1 MANNGKSYSVQKELD
16 KKYGVKSS
24 SGRAS
29 GNTSVQDALDQKY
42 NYENSSQRR
51 ASVQDWSRRYN
62 EAARAYGETGGT
74 LTDESWEFRNSV
86 NALIQDYGKIKG
98 YSGRMGLPNG
108 QDYIRALR
116 GMVDATGKNRQRAA
130 TASGL
135 IPEDANALAGQKQKY
150 ERMLFELQK
159 QRDTFLK
166 DNPQTVAS
174 GAFAETQEITPMG
187 NYGAIA
193 GQDAVGYGTQPTAQ
207 QKQLDALMQ
216 SIRETQGTIG
226 DINSQ
231 LNIYNRIDKFG
242 DNVTAKYAGGNSM
255 EAREAWRAG
264 KDAREQTF
272 REKEQALRQ
281 DSTPYAARGSGVSG
295 NAYAAALSNPQ
306 DSGFAARRDAYKTED
321 DRRIID
327 RLDEY
332 LTWFDGLSEEAQN
345 RVKTSDVTG
354 QAFARD
360 VELAKNPDPGNRN
373 KHWEQMTEDERN
385 AAFRIASTEGTE
397 AAAKYLDD
405 LQMTLDRRHTLAMEE
420 AERAKAEGT
429 PLAVDMLRGVATVP
443 ENLIG
448 APVSFIGNVIDK
460 AQGKGFNP
468 YSGAN
473 FFLNQS
479 GAVREASSQ
488 EVYRAIAGDGSN
500 KKLDFLGTLASNAY
514 QAGLST
520 LDSLAGMA
528 TMGKFYTIS
537 MGMGAASQR
546 MRELVES
553 GASDREIYVGAIG
566 SGILEALF
574 EKVSLDTFSDQWIK
588 ANPEKFIRK
597 ALIQAGVEGSEEVF
611 TEISNQILDAVNRG
625 VNSDHNV
632 RVRALMKEN
641 PGMSETEAEQQAASE
656 DAQEVFWAGFGGAL
670 SGGLSSFGGLAIE
683 GHRARQGGTE
693 ILSRGQAGEVLQ
705 NALELRPNDKTAQ
718 NLQSKMNDNTLGKK
732 GRDLSGLYR
741 VAQQNAADMTRADVE
756 AVREGLEKRLTEM
769 GVPNNGKA
777 TAEAIIKQITGE
789 KLSLTDRL
797 ALAKNRDAAATVRSE
812 ILSSAMEKTAANKWV
827 RDIKTFQLG
836 RLGNGKQAFGTAET
850 QTQKSARETMEK
862 ALNQVMGSNS
872 ALVSALYDEGQS
884 RSSFTTEAAEI
895 YRAGQ
900 DGRGLDGVSLSTIGA
915 KEAGIIYDMG
925 VRSAEGMGTYDYIEE
940 GQAYRKS
947 DNTPV
952 NVTGFA
958 SMGAEPTVSIGNG
971 ETVKAADVTFG
982 SFGES
987 RLYNTIARMGVDTET
1002 ANSMLK
1008 AAEEANINASTY
1020 AVALNNAYMQGLSG
1034 IGFGNI
1040 REDSEAMRLD
1050 ADTRKAAWSAGRAQ
1064 AERNDRAKQSVTDK
1078 GKHGRKAGG
1087 LTVEDSAKN
1096 VKLNRQQEAGMNAAR
1111 VLAGMGLN
1119 VSVFASTEA
1128 ERKGDIYNGIFRSSD
1143 GSIRVDLNAGKDGQ
1157 GVIGYALSHEF
1168 THFVEE
1174 LSAEKFRKFTD
1185 VLFDVLG
1192 KSDVDVN
1199 RLIEAKEGVLRNTE
1213 EYKDRSEKELRAIA
1227 YSEAVAEM
1235 MEPVLTDTDAISRIS
1250 QKIKQQ
1256 DRSLWG
1262 RIKDFIKG
1270 IVEKLKAAYRDMEPD
1285 SAIARLTRETVTNS
1299 EAVLDAFSEAA
1310 ADAVLNYNLQETA
1323 KENGL
1328 RYSDGT
1334 FTNRNGESVDYLK
1347 SARITDKETLD
1358 FLNDQETVT
1367 TYKTMQ
1373 LVDGKLYPPMAAV
1386 IQGSYEDAS
1395 ELGKWE
1401 MAVEHPELIKDVNG
1415 KAKFT
1420 LNKGKGQGSLAA
1432 AYNPYMHSSNLVLN
1446 DQFSGAYLRPNLVT
1460 VECKVPVSELTSGYK
1475 AQYAKDSVG
1484 WHSWHTG
1491 TVAGALRQQTGVE
1504 RQVLLSRYIMPVR
1517 ILSNAEV
1524 AGMYAEL
1531 LNGTGIAVPDNVV
1544 PPALL
1549 AELKKVGVTI
1559 KKSGKVQ
1566 DGQKNNAREGV
1577 QFMSRNSNDSEIV
1590 SIKQQIAEAKDE
1602 LTQMQSVANVAV
1614 QDLSKMTQKQRYDW
1628 AVNELKRT
1636 GYKVDR
1642 PNFGVIEF
1650 TPKQINTGMNYLR
1663 SAEDVA
1669 AFAVLPKVLKQGN
1682 IIFENKNH
1690 KGRQFATFTISAP
1703 VTINGTTGYMAVVV
1717 QETSSRHY
1725 HTHRIVLPDGSAF
1738 KFEMQ
1743 HSDPSGGFAQ
1753 NSTRLAT
1760 NTNAASK
1767 DSVTQPDAEVK
1778 GILKSS
1784 RDTSEMT
1791 YAEILAEQAALRAR
1805 QEQVKAKEN
1814 AAMNNPELL
1823 SAIDSYTEMFSELR
1837 NLLGKKHRGEAS
1849 DADIERISEI
1859 KNSREETLKKIAK
1872 IQDDLGLNG
1881 ITEEKAE
1888 LRSMEATLRKAADSA
1903 WAREGAQKENKAIEK
1918 SGLSAP
1924 EYFRRKALR
1933 AFKTTRN
1940 FNEAGYLLPDGKML
1954 DFSGGER
1961 NHRYRDHREIG
1972 EIYEATQGANALNR
1986 FLNDGNIRIMAESP
2000 GVDISANVEPTSE
2013 QYAAIRKFVMS
2024 HGTDKGQFFVDFS
2037 NSDGHNVGN
2046 YSYNRNVSPE
2056 RVLNDIKY
2064 FYENGE
2070 TRKQS
2075 EVAEFLYSSRTASDS
2090 EYLNLAQN
2098 PEENELELKDMVRD
2112 AAEKAGFVYR
2122 RNARQYHSPQND
2134 VGWQMF
2140 VYGIDNDQ
2148 PKAFGSYEFV
2158 ATDEGAI
2165 PIEEVMPKLR
2175 ELTEEFYGEP
2185 ISDDEINPPDIIT
2198 SAGIF
2203 DDMEFM
2209 EFLYENYLNDLADE
2223 NGGEYPAFI
2232 TADGLMVFARDD
2244 KRVKSLAAVEYDDN
2258 GNVIPLS
2265 QRFDTGKEDIR
2276 YSARNPQ
2283 AQVEAEN
2290 ERLKTELEYLKKLV
2304 QIQKRGNKDFTLD
2317 RNSLRKAARALMNAN
2332 TVNGNVAELAEILDR
2347 VYRYAGTEPEI
2358 TWEGFAEKAGE
2369 AADWLTENRAKERD
2383 PYAQQI
2389 LDAVAKRRVSL
2400 NAEQIGEIEYQYGS
2414 LSEFKKAIKGSI
2426 ILDQNANTSLDQLWQ
2441 ELSGE
2446 YPGTFEAGTTDADM
2460 PGAFA
2465 DIVDELQNSEST
2477 NEAERQYYADEE
2489 RNQLIRQV
2497 YDGYWDV
2504 DPVQS
2509 VSDKAKKEIDQLKA
2523 EHREAIRELKAEN
2536 RQLKSDAQS
2545 QVAAAVREYRQQNN
2559 AMTREMKK
2567 TYERQLKEVRKGY
2580 EKFRSQAESL
2590 SSESTM
2596 QYQNEFYNALMGTE
2610 NLGKAK
2616 IPELRKKFRELAV
2629 ENSGKDM
2636 DARKARQTEYTR
2648 LLDEFQT
2655 SRDIGKLRTTIQ
2667 EQRDRAKAKV
2677 EAARVTEQRGKLYRA
2692 VNEINR
2698 RLLNPTKTLY
2708 VPDSLAP
2715 AVTKFMQGL
2724 TEAMESPKN
2733 SWNVQ
2738 GALETLQGQYQKLT
2752 QMNEGVFTQEY
2763 NQGILDLLD
2772 NAINAVGGTDFNKL
2786 SASQIEDVYSAVRS
2800 VLTAIRNENKMFAAN
2815 LNKTYAEAAEAVRRE
2830 EEALPNRKPTTG
2842 AVQDKAEKFG
2852 WNQLK
2857 PVYAMMRLGSDTLL
2871 KQYNNLRA
2879 GEDKW
2884 QRVIAAARAYGLGIM
2899 AKYHYDQWNDSL
2911 MKLDTETGTVELSL
2925 EERMSLYAYARREQA
2940 FEHLTKGGFVL
2951 SDKNTRTVKNRFGIK
2966 TEQKV
2971 QDYNAYVLT
2980 AEQVAGIRGAENILQ
2995 LTEEQRQFADA
3006 MQDYLSTV
3014 CAELNNE
3021 ISRALYG
3028 VSVAKEKYYWPIKSS
3043 GVFSEMIRNQMQN
3056 PSNRQKNAG
3065 HMKATVRG
3073 ANNAIELMGF
3083 METWATHVNN
3093 TAMYNA
3099 FTLPMEDFMRV
3110 WNWRDTR
3117 GLGNRSMRQLILQKH
3132 GQAGVDYI
3140 DTFIKDLNKGVRGD
3154 PRESLL
3160 NSMLG
3165 KFKKGAVFGSLSVA
3179 IQQPS
3184 AVGRALKYIDP
3195 KYFLGARVE
3204 GVDGINATWEVMQ
3217 QYAPVVGI
3225 KDIGRFDMDMG
3236 RATIDIL
3243 SGKKETGVMAA
3254 IDKIGGFLPEYMD
3267 KVTWVA
3273 MWEACKRQVKAQD
3286 PSLRGEALL
3295 TKAGAL
3301 FTKTIT
3307 ETQVYDS
3314 VFSRSGLMRSPSVAA
3329 KAVTAFMAEP
3339 TTTANMVYQAIQDFR
3354 HGDRTGAARSLA
3366 SVGTAIVLNSLL
3378 ASLVYASRDDDEEKT
3393 WLEKYLKSF
3402 TAELI
3407 DGVNPLGYIPV
3418 VKDIFSVFQGYDV
3431 IRSDMS
3437 QWADLAKTLQKFTKA
3452 WKSYGE
3458 ADEDDREARKEALKK
3473 AGIASTNLLASILN
3487 LGGIP
3492 LRNLLREI
3500 QGGVNIVKDIQRGLP
3515 SDSQTKGYAIWEALN
3530 EYMPQ
3535 IMRRDDGKSKQV
3547 YKAVTS
3553 GSAAWVNRLKST
3565 YKDDDTFN
3573 RAAVTA
3579 LVNNDARIRE
3589 AARAAVSGNSA
3600 ERDRLA
3606 KEIVKEGRFTE
3617 EQVEAAI
3624 EKRIGQLP
3632 GANYDDM
3639 LDALRNGGD
3648 VKAAQ
3653 AELAKYGYTQTQM
3666 ESKVKSAAKEWYQGG
3681 VISAID
3687 ARKMLRDYGG
3697 MLTRDA
3703 QATVQKWTAMLS
3715 TGTDFDEIQDEYLT
3729 GNLSRSRA
3737 VEMYVKFGGHS
3748 QADAEATVKKWDCEK
3763 ELGVKYDDLKDAYL
3777 GGDISAD
3784 KVLSA
3789 MMKYGGVKENSARA
3803 TVEAYK
3809 WIRQH
3814 PKTELDVGQVK
3825 TYTKAIDTLGYSV
3838 EDAGISESVYLTF
3851 LEKASTCTGE
3861 DRNGDGRTDSGS
3873 VQNQVVQVIDALPIS
3888 GAQKD
3893 ALYFAKGYARRNLR
3907 KAPWH

>member
-1 MANNGKSYSVQKELD
+1 MAKKSLQETYSRVMEKTPAQA
-16 KKYGVKSS
+16 Y
-24 SGRAS
+24 RATQDDPS
-29 GNTSVQDALDQKY
+29 VNTGDSAVRMYQAVMGAPETY
-42 NYENSSQRR
+42 
-51 ASVQDWSRRYN
+51 
-62 EAARAYGETGGT
+62 RAYGNRGQSQGNSAYQKYQSIMNGAGGNRT
-74 LTDESWEFRNSV
+74 QKITDWTNRYSRLASGLKNGYTQELVDEADSLAKAYNGASGVAYAARRDERD
-86 NALIQDYGKIKG
+86 ALEKIYKSLLEIGTDGKKQLA
-98 YSGRMGLPNG
+98 RE
-108 QDYIRALR
+108 R
-116 GMVDATGKNRQRAA
+116 

-135 IPEDANALAGQKQKY
+135 LPEDANALAGQKQKY

-166 DNPQTVAS
+166 DNPQTVAPGS
-174 GAFAETQEITPMG
+174 FAETQEITPMG

-193 GQDAVGYGTQPTAQ
+193 GQDTVGYGTQPTAQ

-242 DNVTAKYAGGNSM
+242 DDVTAKYAGGNSM
-255 EAREAWRAG
+255 EAREAWRTG
-264 KDAREQTF
+264 KDGREQTF
-272 REKEQALRQ
+272 REKEQALRK
-281 DSTPYAARGSGVSG
+281 DSTPYAARESGVSG

-306 DSGFAARRDAYKTED
+306 SADFTERLNDYKSEKN
-321 DRRIID
+321 RQIID

-332 LTWFDGLSEEAQN
+332 LTWFDGLSEESQ
-345 RVKTSDVTG
+345 RRIRSSDVNG
-354 QAFARD
+354 QNPYRD
-360 VELAKNPDPGNRN
+360 SEIIQNDPGNQN
-373 KHWEQMTEDERN
+373 KHWGQMTEYERN
-385 AAFRIASTEGTE
+385 AVFQIANTEGTD
-397 AAAKYLDD
+397 AAVKYLED
-405 LQMTLDRRHTLAMEE
+405 LQMTLDRRQTLDMEQNE
-420 AERAKAEGT
+420 KDRAEKT
-429 PLAVDMLRGVATVP
+429 PLIGDMLRGAATVGA
-443 ENLIG
+443 NLVG
-448 APVSFIGNVIDK
+448 APISFIGNARDAIN
-460 AQGKGFNP
+460 GKGVNP
-468 YSGAN
+468 YSNAN
-473 FFLNQS
+473 FLLNQS
-479 GAVREASSQ
+479 RAVREASSQ

-500 KKLDFLGTLASNAY
+500 KKLDFLGNLASNAY

-574 EKVSLDTFSDQWIK
+574 EKVSLDTFADQWIK

-683 GHRARQGGTE
+683 GHKARQGGTE
-693 ILSRGQAGEVLQ
+693 ILNRGQAGEVLQ

-718 NLQSKMNDNTLGKK
+718 NLQAKLSDNTLGQK

-741 VAQQNAADMTRADVE
+741 VAQQNAADMTHADVE
-756 AVREGLEKRLTEM
+756 AVRAGLEKRFTEM

-812 ILSSAMEKTAANKWV
+812 IISAAIEETAENKWV

-836 RLGNGKQAFGTAET
+836 RLGHGKQAFGTAET

-872 ALVSALYDEGQS
+872 AIVSAMYDEGQS
-884 RSSFTTEAAEI
+884 RSDFTTEAAEI

-915 KEAGIIYDMG
+915 SDAVKIYNMG
-925 VRSAEGMGTYDYIEE
+925 VRSAEGVGTYDYIEE

-947 DNTPV
+947 DSTPV

-958 SMGAEPTVSIGNG
+958 SMGADPTVSIGNG
-971 ETVKAADVTFG
+971 ETVKASDITFG

-987 RLYNTIARMGVDTET
+987 RLYNTIAKMGVDTQT
-1002 ANSMLK
+1002 ANDMLK
-1008 AAEEANINASTY
+1008 AAESANINASTY
-1020 AVALNNAYMQGLSG
+1020 SVALNNAYMQGLSG
-1034 IGFGNI
+1034 IAFGNI
-1040 REDSEAMRLD
+1040 RENSEAMRLD
-1050 ADTRKAAWSAGRAQ
+1050 GDTRKAAWSAGRAQ

-1078 GKHGRKAGG
+1078 GKHGRKATG
-1087 LTVEDSAKN
+1087 LTVEGSAKN

-1128 ERKGDIYNGIFRSSD
+1128 ERKDGAYNGIFRSSD
-1143 GSIRVDLNAGKDGQ
+1143 GSIRVDLNAGNDGQ
-1157 GVIGYALSHEF
+1157 GVMGYALSHEF

-1185 VLFDVLG
+1185 ILFDVLG
-1192 KSDVDVN
+1192 KNDVDVN
-1199 RLIEAKEGVLRNTE
+1199 RLIEAKEAVLRNTE
-1213 EYKDRSEKELRAIA
+1213 EYKGRSEKELRAIA
-1227 YSEAVAEM
+1227 YSEVVAEM

-1256 DRSLWG
+1256 DKGLWG
-1262 RIKDFIKG
+1262 KIKDFIKG

-1310 ADAVLNYNLQETA
+1310 ADAVLNYNLQ
-1323 KENGL
+1323 
-1328 RYSDGT
+1328 
-1334 FTNRNGESVDYLK
+1334 
-1347 SARITDKETLD
+1347 
-1358 FLNDQETVT
+1358 
-1367 TYKTMQ
+1367 
-1373 LVDGKLYPPMAAV
+1373 
-1386 IQGSYEDAS
+1386 
-1395 ELGKWE
+1395 
-1401 MAVEHPELIKDVNG
+1401 
-1415 KAKFT
+1415 
-1420 LNKGKGQGSLAA
+1420 
-1432 AYNPYMHSSNLVLN
+1432 
-1446 DQFSGAYLRPNLVT
+1446 
-1460 VECKVPVSELTSGYK
+1460 
-1475 AQYAKDSVG
+1475 
-1484 WHSWHTG
+1484 
-1491 TVAGALRQQTGVE
+1491 
-1504 RQVLLSRYIMPVR
+1504 
-1517 ILSNAEV
+1517 
-1524 AGMYAEL
+1524 
-1531 LNGTGIAVPDNVV
+1531 
-1544 PPALL
+1544 
-1549 AELKKVGVTI
+1549 
-1559 KKSGKVQ
+1559 
-1566 DGQKNNAREGV
+1566 DGQKNNAREGGLYSLREQTQQELTTQYQADV
-1577 QFMSRNSNDSEIV
+1577 DSILNMQDTTQRQLLV
-1590 SIKQQIAEAKDE
+1590 GYTPSIYQELGMPSLPLTIGSGHVYSTAKTEAQARQDGNYKRGVHYHGLGDAAVKNIYNAIQDPVMIIAAKDVSKSASPMRSTHSVVAIVDIGTAGKSLLVPIE
-1602 LTQMQSVANVAV
+1602 ITAERTVNGVQM
-1614 QDLSKMTQKQRYDW
+1614 D
-1628 AVNELKRT
+1628 VN
-1636 GYKVDR
+1636 
-1642 PNFGVIEF
+1642 
-1650 TPKQINTGMNYLR
+1650 
-1663 SAEDVA
+1663 
-1669 AFAVLPKVLKQGN
+1669 
-1682 IIFENKNH
+1682 
-1690 KGRQFATFTISAP
+1690 TIS
-1703 VTINGTTGYMAVVV
+1703 
-1717 QETSSRHY
+1717 
-1725 HTHRIVLPDGSAF
+1725 
-1738 KFEMQ
+1738 
-1743 HSDPSGGFAQ
+1743 
-1753 NSTRLAT
+1753 
-1760 NTNAASK
+1760 
-1767 DSVTQPDAEVK
+1767 SV
-1778 GILKSS
+1778 
-1784 RDTSEMT
+1784 
-1791 YAEILAEQAALRAR
+1791 
-1805 QEQVKAKEN
+1805 
-1814 AAMNNPELL
+1814 
-1823 SAIDSYTEMFSELR
+1823 
-1837 NLLGKKHRGEAS
+1837 
-1849 DADIERISEI
+1849 
-1859 KNSREETLKKIAK
+1859 
-1872 IQDDLGLNG
+1872 
-1881 ITEEKAE
+1881 
-1888 LRSMEATLRKAADSA
+1888 
-1903 WAREGAQKENKAIEK
+1903 
-1918 SGLSAP
+1918 
-1924 EYFRRKALR
+1924 
-1933 AFKTTRN
+1933 
-1940 FNEAGYLLPDGKML
+1940 
-1954 DFSGGER
+1954 
-1961 NHRYRDHREIG
+1961 
-1972 EIYEATQGANALNR
+1972 YE
-1986 FLNDGNIRIMAESP
+1986 
-2000 GVDISANVEPTSE
+2000 
-2013 QYAAIRKFVMS
+2013 
-2024 HGTDKGQFFVDFS
+2024 
-2037 NSDGHNVGN
+2037 
-2046 YSYNRNVSPE
+2046 RNVSNLVKEAIALENSGDVGVYYAKKEALTLPAAGVRFPVRLQQSIASNSIIHRFSE
-2056 RVLNDIKY
+2056 KVNMKISENTQSQQFKRWFGDWQNDPAKASKVVNADGTPKVMYHGTNAEFTVFDRSKGKKKIHLNVLGDGNYFTASEQGAARYGENVVPAYLNIKNPY
-2064 FYENGE
+2064 VKADGFNTVADQIASEFGIARDSFTGKDVSSILRQRGYDGVVMYDGNGE
-2070 TRKQS
+2070 IVIANAFDSTQIKSATDNVGTFDGSNPDIR
-2075 EVAEFLYSSRTASDS
+2075 YSSRTSSDS

-2165 PIEEVMPKLR
+2165 HIEDVMPKLR

-2203 DDMEFM
+2203 DDMDFM

-2290 ERLKTELEYLKKLV
+2290 ERLKSDVKR
-2304 QIQKRGNKDFTLD
+2304 QI
-2317 RNSLRKAARALMNAN
+2317 
-2332 TVNGNVAELAEILDR
+2332 AE
-2347 VYRYAGTEPEI
+2347 
-2358 TWEGFAEKAGE
+2358 
-2369 AADWLTENRAKERD
+2369 
-2383 PYAQQI
+2383 
-2389 LDAVAKRRVSL
+2389 
-2400 NAEQIGEIEYQYGS
+2400 
-2414 LSEFKKAIKGSI
+2414 
-2426 ILDQNANTSLDQLWQ
+2426 
-2441 ELSGE
+2441 
-2446 YPGTFEAGTTDADM
+2446 
-2460 PGAFA
+2460 
-2465 DIVDELQNSEST
+2465 
-2477 NEAERQYYADEE
+2477 
-2489 RNQLIRQV
+2489 
-2497 YDGYWDV
+2497 
-2504 DPVQS
+2504 
-2509 VSDKAKKEIDQLKA
+2509 
-2523 EHREAIRELKAEN
+2523 
-2536 RQLKSDAQS
+2536 
-2545 QVAAAVREYRQQNN
+2545 AVREYRRQQDVQSK
-2559 AMTREMKK
+2559 AYRQM
-2567 TYERQLKEVRKGY
+2567 YERQLEEVKKSYQKQIFTMEAEYSADLAQIQDAFFQTVEAY
-2580 EKFRSQAESL
+2580 EKGQFRNEHLEKALKQAMEAQRTQAKA
-2590 SSESTM
+2590 SEADNATWEK
-2596 QYQNEFYNALMGTE
+2596 EF
-2610 NLGKAK
+2610 K
-2616 IPELRKKFRELAV
+2616 
-2629 ENSGKDM
+2629 
-2636 DARKARQTEYTR
+2636 R
-2648 LLDEFQT
+2648 LLKAYDTSGRNAQRLKQT
-2655 SRDIGKLRTTIQ
+2655 V
-2667 EQRDRAKAKV
+2667 EAQRARAKAKV

-2692 VNEINR
+2692 GNEINR

-2724 TEAMESPKN
+2724 TEAMESPQN
-2733 SWNVQ
+2733 RWNVQ

-2815 LNKTYAEAAEAVRRE
+2815 LNKTYAEAAAAVRRE
-2830 EEALPNRKPTTG
+2830 ESGLPNRKPTTG

-2884 QRVIAAARAYGLGIM
+2884 QRVIAAARAYGLGTM
-2899 AKYHYDQWNDSL
+2899 AKYNYDQWDDSL
-2911 MKLDTETGTVELSL
+2911 MKLETETGTVELSL
-2925 EERMSLYAYARREQA
+2925 QERMSLYAYARREQA

-2951 SDKNTRTVKNRFGIK
+2951 SDKNTRTVKNRFGIE

-2980 AEQVAGIRGAENILQ
+2980 ADQVAGIRGAENILK
-2995 LTEEQRQFADA
+2995 LTEAQRQFADA

-3028 VSVAKEKYYWPIKSS
+3028 VSIAKEKYYWPIRSS

-3110 WNWRDTR
+3110 WNWKDTS
-3117 GLGNRSMRQLILQKH
+3117 GIGNRSMRQLILQKH

-3165 KFKKGAVFGSLSVA
+3165 KFKKGAVSASLSVA

-3236 RATIDIL
+3236 RSTIDIL
-3243 SGKKETGVMAA
+3243 SGKNETGVMAT
-3254 IDKIGGFLPEYMD
+3254 IDKLSGFLPEYMD

-3273 MWEACKRQVKAQD
+3273 MWEACKRQVKAQN
-3286 PSLRGEALL
+3286 PSLRGDALL
-3295 TKAGAL
+3295 TKAGEL
-3301 FTKTIT
+3301 FTKTVT

-3458 ADEDDREARKEALKK
+3458 ADEDDREARKEALKN

-3515 SDSQTKGYAIWEALN
+3515 SDSRTKGYAIWEALN
-3530 EYMPQ
+3530 EYMPT
-3535 IMRRDDGKSKQV
+3535 IMRSDDGKSKQV

-3565 YKDDDTFN
+3565 YKDEDTFN
-3573 RAAVTA
+3573 RAVVTA
-3579 LVNNDARIRE
+3579 LVNNDSRIRE

-3600 ERDRLA
+3600 ERDRLE
-3606 KEIVKEGRFTE
+3606 KEIVKEGHFTE
-3617 EQVEAAI
+3617 EQVEAAV

-3632 GANYDDM
+3632 GASYDDM

-3653 AELAKYGYTQTQM
+3653 ANLAKYGYTQTQM
-3666 ESKVKSAAKEWYQGG
+3666 ENKVKSAAKEWYQGG

-3703 QATVQKWTAMLS
+3703 QATVQKWTALLS

-3737 VEMYVKFGGHS
+3737 VEMYVKFGGATQS
-3748 QADAEATVKKWDCEK
+3748 DAEAAVKKWDCEK

-3784 KVLSA
+3784 RVLSA
-3789 MMKYGGVKENSARA
+3789 MMKYGGVKEDSARA

-3851 LEKASTCTGE
+3851 LEKASACTGE

-3893 ALYFAKGYARRNLR
+3893 ALYFAKGYAKQNLH
-3907 KAPWH
+3907 KTPWH

>member
-1 MANNGKSYSVQKELD
+1 MAKKSLQETYSRVMEKTPAQAYRATQD
-16 KKYGVKSS
+16 SQGV
-24 SGRAS
+24 
-29 GNTSVQDALDQKY
+29 NTNDSAVRMYQAVMGAPETY
-42 NYENSSQRR
+42 
-51 ASVQDWSRRYN
+51 
-62 EAARAYGETGGT
+62 RAYGNRGQSQGNSAYQKYQSIMNGAGGNRTQKITDWTNRYNKLAKGLETGYTQELVDEADSLAKAYNGASGVAYAARRDERDALEKIYKSLLEIGT
-74 LTDESWEFRNSV
+74 D
-86 NALIQDYGKIKG
+86 GKKQLA
-98 YSGRMGLPNG
+98 R
-108 QDYIRALR
+108 DR
-116 GMVDATGKNRQRAA
+116 

-135 IPEDANALAGQKQKY
+135 LPEDASALAGQKQKY

-159 QRDTFLK
+159 QMKENRGAESVQAEIEGVERSKATEDREKEIRSLK
-166 DNPQTVAS
+166 
-174 GAFAETQEITPMG
+174 
-187 NYGAIA
+187 
-193 GQDAVGYGTQPTAQ
+193 GT
-207 QKQLDALMQ
+207 L
-216 SIRETQGTIG
+216 G

-242 DNVTAKYAGGNSM
+242 DDVTAKYAGGNSM
-255 EAREAWRAG
+255 EAREAWRGNREATQNAIARQQEEAAG
-264 KDAREQTF
+264 MFDKLNETDEYLDA
-272 REKEQALRQ
+272 K
-281 DSTPYAARGSGVSG
+281 YAAD
-295 NAYAAALSNPQ
+295 NAA
-306 DSGFAARRDAYKTED
+306 DGARVLDK
-321 DRRIID
+321 
-327 RLDEY
+327 LDEY

-345 RVKTSDVTG
+345 RVKTSDLKG

-373 KHWEQMTEDERN
+373 RHWEQMTEDERN

-473 FFLNQS
+473 FMLNQS

-488 EVYRAIAGDGSN
+488 EVYNAVAGDGSSKTMN
-500 KKLDFLGTLASNAY
+500 ALGELASNAY

-574 EKVSLDTFSDQWIK
+574 EKVSLDTFADQWIK

-683 GHRARQGGTE
+683 GHKARQGGTE
-693 ILSRGQAGEVLQ
+693 ILNRGQAGEVLQ
-705 NALELRPNDKTAQ
+705 NALELRPNDKAAQ
-718 NLQSKMNDNTLGKK
+718 NLQSKLSDNTLGKK

-741 VAQQNAADMTRADVE
+741 VAQQNAADMTHADVE
-756 AVREGLEKRLTEM
+756 SVRAGIENRLTEM

-777 TAEAIIKQITGE
+777 TAEAIIKQLTGK
-789 KLSLTDRL
+789 KLSMTDRL
-797 ALAKNRDAAATVRSE
+797 ALAKNRDAVATVRNE
-812 ILSSAMEKTAANKWV
+812 IISAAAYPTAANKWV
-827 RDIKTFQLG
+827 RDIKTFQIG
-836 RLGNGKQAFGTAET
+836 RLGNGAQMFGTAET

-872 ALVSALYDEGQS
+872 AIVSAMYDEGQS
-884 RSSFTTEAAEI
+884 RSDFTTEAAEI

-915 KEAGIIYDMG
+915 EDAVKIYDMG
-925 VRSAEGMGTYDYIEE
+925 VRSAEGVGTYDYIEE

-947 DNTPV
+947 DSTPV

-958 SMGAEPTVSIGNG
+958 GMGANPTVSIGNG
-971 ETVKAADVTFG
+971 ETVKASDITFG

-987 RLYNTIARMGVDTET
+987 RLYNTIAKMGVDTQT
-1002 ANSMLK
+1002 ANDMLK
-1008 AAEEANINASTY
+1008 AAENANINASTY
-1020 AVALNNAYMQGLSG
+1020 SVALNNAYMQGLSG
-1034 IGFGNI
+1034 IAFGNI
-1040 REDSEAMRLD
+1040 RENSEAMRLD

-1078 GKHGRKAGG
+1078 GKHGRKVGG

-1128 ERKGDIYNGIFRSSD
+1128 ERKDDIYNGIFRSAD

-1157 GVIGYALSHEF
+1157 GVMGYALSHEF

-1192 KSDVDVN
+1192 KNDVDVS
-1199 RLIEAKEGVLRNTE
+1199 RLIEAKEAVLRNTE
-1213 EYKDRSEKELRAIA
+1213 EYKGRSEKELRAIA

-1256 DRSLWG
+1256 DMSLWG
-1262 RIKDFIKG
+1262 KIKDFIKG

-1299 EAVLDAFSEAA
+1299 EAILDAFSEAA

-1328 RYSDGT
+1328 RYSDET

-1358 FLNDQETVT
+1358 FLNDQKTVT

-1531 LNGTGIAVPDNVV
+1531 LNGTDIAVPDNVV

-1549 AELKKVGVTI
+1549 AELKKAGVTI
-1559 KKSGKVQ
+1559 KESGKVQ
-1566 DGQKNNAREGV
+1566 EEGQKNNAREGV
-1577 QFMSRNSNDSEIV
+1577 AGNGVRYSSRKLSEQIDEIANQTFNTNDHVNYGSTPKTLSKILSLPILPMLGTYTHAYSIALSKQQAQAEGRRTSGLHFHELGWDTVKSLPDLLNHPAAIIKSTVDSNDSRFVVVTNEMDKMGRPI
-1590 SIKQQIAEAKDE
+1590 IAAISPKGTGKYYGLDLMDTALLSSYGRNNFQNYLTTAKNEDRI
-1602 LTQMQSVANVAV
+1602 LWIN
-1614 QDLSKMTQKQRYDW
+1614 KNNRQKQ
-1628 AVNELKRT
+1628 A
-1636 GYKVDR
+1636 
-1642 PNFGVIEF
+1642 
-1650 TPKQINTGMNYLR
+1650 
-1663 SAEDVA
+1663 
-1669 AFAVLPKVLKQGN
+1669 
-1682 IIFENKNH
+1682 
-1690 KGRQFATFTISAP
+1690 
-1703 VTINGTTGYMAVVV
+1703 
-1717 QETSSRHY
+1717 
-1725 HTHRIVLPDGSAF
+1725 
-1738 KFEMQ
+1738 
-1743 HSDPSGGFAQ
+1743 
-1753 NSTRLAT
+1753 
-1760 NTNAASK
+1760 
-1767 DSVTQPDAEVK
+1767 
-1778 GILKSS
+1778 
-1784 RDTSEMT
+1784 
-1791 YAEILAEQAALRAR
+1791 
-1805 QEQVKAKEN
+1805 
-1814 AAMNNPELL
+1814 
-1823 SAIDSYTEMFSELR
+1823 
-1837 NLLGKKHRGEAS
+1837 
-1849 DADIERISEI
+1849 
-1859 KNSREETLKKIAK
+1859 
-1872 IQDDLGLNG
+1872 
-1881 ITEEKAE
+1881 
-1888 LRSMEATLRKAADSA
+1888 
-1903 WAREGAQKENKAIEK
+1903 
-1918 SGLSAP
+1918 
-1924 EYFRRKALR
+1924 
-1933 AFKTTRN
+1933 
-1940 FNEAGYLLPDGKML
+1940 
-1954 DFSGGER
+1954 
-1961 NHRYRDHREIG
+1961 
-1972 EIYEATQGANALNR
+1972 
-1986 FLNDGNIRIMAESP
+1986 SP
-2000 GVDISANVEPTSE
+2000 GV
-2013 QYAAIRKFVMS
+2013 Q
-2024 HGTDKGQFFVDFS
+2024 FS
-2037 NSDGHNVGN
+2037 NALLSSDYNNNLAQFKKIVKGEFAGTIFQNTFDADGN
-2046 YSYNRNVSPE
+2046 R
-2056 RVLNDIKY
+2056 L
-2064 FYENGE
+2064 F
-2070 TRKQS
+2070 
-2075 EVAEFLYSSRTASDS
+2075 SSRTASDS

-2098 PEENELELKDMVRD
+2098 PEENREALSRMVEQAAKEAGYTEVVYHGTNADFTVFDKKTIGKNFGAVSDLGFYFTPYYEDARGYSTDWGKQGARVMKGVLKFQNPLVIEDTGWGSAIEQTDNRHGDLLRWAREGKHDGIIVRSMD
-2112 AAEKAGFVYR
+2112 
-2122 RNARQYHSPQND
+2122 
-2134 VGWQMF
+2134 
-2140 VYGIDNDQ
+2140 
-2148 PKAFGSYEFV
+2148 
-2158 ATDEGAI
+2158 
-2165 PIEEVMPKLR
+2165 
-2175 ELTEEFYGEP
+2175 EEFL
-2185 ISDDEINPPDIIT
+2185 DDNGNHDTVYI
-2198 SAGIF
+2198 AF
-2203 DDMEFM
+2203 DSNQF
-2209 EFLYENYLNDLADE
+2209 
-2223 NGGEYPAFI
+2223 
-2232 TADGLMVFARDD
+2232 
-2244 KRVKSLAAVEYDDN
+2244 KSLDPVTYDDN

-2265 QRFDTGKEDIR
+2265 QRFNMGKEDIR

-2317 RNSLRKAARALMNAN
+2317 RNSLREAARTLMNAN
-2332 TVNGNVAELAEILDR
+2332 NVKGNVAELAEILDR

-2358 TWEGFAEKAGE
+2358 TWESFAEKAGE
-2369 AADWLTENRAKERD
+2369 AADWLTENRVKERD
-2383 PYAQQI
+2383 PYAQQV

-2400 NAEQIGEIEYQYGS
+2400 NAEQIGEIEYRYGS
-2414 LSEFKKAIKGSI
+2414 LSEFKKAIRGSI

-2446 YPGTFEAGTTDADM
+2446 YPGTFDAGTTDADM

-2465 DIVDELQNSEST
+2465 DIVDELRNSESA

-2536 RQLKSDAQS
+2536 RQLKSNAQS

-2567 TYERQLKEVRKGY
+2567 TYERQLKEVQKGY

-2590 SSESTM
+2590 SSESTLR
-2596 QYQNEFYNALMGTE
+2596 YQNEFYNALMGTE

-2616 IPELRKKFRELAV
+2616 VPELRKKFRELAV

-2636 DARKARQTEYTR
+2636 DARKARQAEYTR
-2648 LLDEFQT
+2648 LLDEFLT

-2677 EAARVTEQRGKLYRA
+2677 EAARVTEERGKLYRA
-2692 VNEINR
+2692 VNEVNR

-2786 SASQIEDVYSAVRS
+2786 SESQIEDVYSAVRS

-2830 EEALPNRKPTTG
+2830 ESALPNRKPTTG
-2842 AVQDKAEKFG
+2842 SVQDKAEKFG

-2884 QRVIAAARAYGLGIM
+2884 ERTIAAARAYGLGIM
-2899 AKYHYDQWNDSL
+2899 AKYNYDQWNDNL

-2951 SDKNTRTVKNRFGIK
+2951 SDKNTRTVKNRFGIE

-2980 AEQVAGIRGAENILQ
+2980 ADQVAGIRGAENILQ

-3028 VSVAKEKYYWPIKSS
+3028 VSIAKEKYYWPIKSS

-3110 WNWRDTR
+3110 WNWRDTS

-3165 KFKKGAVFGSLSVA
+3165 KFKKGAVSASLSVA

-3195 KYFLGARVE
+3195 KYFLGTKVE

-3236 RATIDIL
+3236 RSTIDIL
-3243 SGKKETGVMAA
+3243 SGKNEAGVMAA
-3254 IDKIGGFLPEYMD
+3254 IDKLSGFLPEYMD

-3273 MWEACKRQVKAQD
+3273 MWEACKRQVKAQN

-3295 TKAGAL
+3295 TKAGEL

-3354 HGDRTGAARSLA
+3354 HGDRTGAARTLA

-3402 TAELI
+3402 TAEMI

-3515 SDSQTKGYAIWEALN
+3515 SDSRTKGYAIWEALN
-3530 EYMPQ
+3530 AYMPQ
-3535 IMRRDDGKSKQV
+3535 IMRSDDGKSKQV

-3565 YKDDDTFN
+3565 YKNEDTFN
-3573 RAAVTA
+3573 RAVVTA
-3579 LVNNDARIRE
+3579 LVNNDSRIRE
-3589 AARAAVSGNSA
+3589 AARAAVFGNSA

-3606 KEIVKEGRFTE
+3606 KEIVKEGHFTE
-3617 EQVEAAI
+3617 KQVEDAI
-3624 EKRIGQLP
+3624 EKRIEQLP
-3632 GANYDDM
+3632 GASYDDM

-3653 AELAKYGYTQTQM
+3653 ANLAKYGYTQTQM
-3666 ESKVKSAAKEWYQGG
+3666 ENKVKSAAKEWYQGG

-3703 QATVQKWTAMLS
+3703 QATVQKWTALLS

-3737 VEMYVKFGGHS
+3737 VEMYVKFGGAT

-3784 KVLSA
+3784 RVLSA

-3803 TVEAYK
+3803 TVDAYK

-3851 LEKASTCTGE
+3851 LEKASACTGE

-3873 VQNQVVQVIDALPIS
+3873 VRNQVVQVIDALPIS
-3888 GAQKD
+3888 GTQKD
-3893 ALYFAKGYARRNLR
+3893 ALYFAKGYAKRDLH

>member
-193 GQDAVGYGTQPTAQ
+193 GQDTVGYGTQPTAQ

-226 DINSQ
+226 DINSR

-242 DNVTAKYAGGNSM
+242 DDVTAKYAGGNSM
-255 EAREAWRAG
+255 EAREAWRGNREATQDTIARQQEEAAG
-264 KDAREQTF
+264 MFDKLNETDEYLDA
-272 REKEQALRQ
+272 K
-281 DSTPYAARGSGVSG
+281 YAAD
-295 NAYAAALSNPQ
+295 NAA
-306 DSGFAARRDAYKTED
+306 DGARVLDK
-321 DRRIID
+321 
-327 RLDEY
+327 LDEY
-332 LTWFDGLSEEAQN
+332 LTWFDGLSEESQ
-345 RVKTSDVTG
+345 RRIKSSDVNG
-354 QAFARD
+354 QNPYRD
-360 VELAKNPDPGNRN
+360 SEIIQNDPGYQN
-373 KHWEQMTEDERN
+373 KHWGQMTEDERN
-385 AAFRIASTEGTE
+385 AVFQIANTEGTE

-405 LQMTLDRRHTLAMEE
+405 LQMTLDRRQTLAMEQNE
-420 AERAKAEGT
+420 KDRAEKT
-429 PLAVDMLRGVATVP
+429 PLIGDMLRGVATVP
-443 ENLIG
+443 GNLIG

-460 AQGKGFNP
+460 TQGKSFNP
-468 YSGAN
+468 YSNAN
-473 FFLNQS
+473 FLLNQS

-488 EVYRAIAGDGSN
+488 EVYKAVAGDGSSKIMN
-500 KKLDFLGTLASNAY
+500 ALGELASNAY

-528 TMGKFYTIS
+528 TMGKFYTVS

-574 EKVSLDTFSDQWIK
+574 EKVSLDTFADQWIK
-588 ANPEKFIRK
+588 GNPEKFIRK

-683 GHRARQGGTE
+683 KHKAREGGTE

-756 AVREGLEKRLTEM
+756 AVRAGLEKRFTEM

-1078 GKHGRKAGG
+1078 GKHGRKAAG

-1128 ERKGDIYNGIFRSSD
+1128 ERKGDIYNGIFRSAD

-1157 GVIGYALSHEF
+1157 GVMGYALSHEF

-1199 RLIEAKEGVLRNTE
+1199 RLIEAKEAVLRNTE
-1213 EYKDRSEKELRAIA
+1213 EYKGRSEKELRAIA

-1256 DRSLWG
+1256 DKSLWG
-1262 RIKDFIKG
+1262 KIKDFIKG

-1334 FTNRNGESVDYLK
+1334 FTNRNGEPVDYLK

-1531 LNGTGIAVPDNVV
+1531 LNGTEIAVPDNVV

-1549 AELKKVGVTI
+1549 AELKKAGVTI
-1559 KKSGKVQ
+1559 KESGKVQ
-1566 DGQKNNAREGV
+1566 AEGQKNNAREGEQYSLRGQTQQELTTRYQADVDSILNMQDTTQRQLLVGYTPSVYQELGMPSLPLTIGSGHVYSTAKTEAQARQDGNYKRGVHYHGLGDAAVKNIYNAIQDPVMIIAAKDVNKNASPMRSTHSVVAIVDIGTAGKSLLVPIEITAERTVNGAQMDVNTISSVYERNVSNLVMEAIALENSGDVGVYYAKKEALTLPAAGV
-1577 QFMSRNSNDSEIV
+1577 QFPVRLQQSIASNSIVHRFSEKVNMKISENTQSQQFKRWFGDWQNDPASASKVVNADGTPKVMYHGTNAEFTVFDRSKGKKKIHLNVLGDGNYFTALEQGAARYGENVIPVYLNIKNPYVKADGFNTVADQIASEFGIARDSFTGKDVSSILRQRGYDGVVMYDGNGEIV
-1590 SIKQQIAEAKDE
+1590 IANAFDSNQIKSATD
-1602 LTQMQSVANVAV
+1602 NV
-1614 QDLSKMTQKQRYDW
+1614 
-1628 AVNELKRT
+1628 
-1636 GYKVDR
+1636 G
-1642 PNFGVIEF
+1642 
-1650 TPKQINTGMNYLR
+1650 
-1663 SAEDVA
+1663 
-1669 AFAVLPKVLKQGN
+1669 
-1682 IIFENKNH
+1682 
-1690 KGRQFATFTISAP
+1690 TF
-1703 VTINGTTGYMAVVV
+1703 
-1717 QETSSRHY
+1717 
-1725 HTHRIVLPDGSAF
+1725 DGS
-1738 KFEMQ
+1738 
-1743 HSDPSGGFAQ
+1743 
-1753 NSTRLAT
+1753 N
-1760 NTNAASK
+1760 
-1767 DSVTQPDAEVK
+1767 PD
-1778 GILKSS
+1778 IRYSS
-1784 RDTSEMT
+1784 RDSAGNALTEAQQRYFADSQVRDEDGKLIPVYHST
-1791 YAEILAEQAALRAR
+1791 GNEFYIFDRNRLGETTLGNATDASLAATALVGHWFSDHDLGNALGDRTIQSYLNIENPYTTDLDTLAAEIGRYAEDSGQMQADFEDGDYRATRQAANAFVDWLRENGYDGLVVADTEFGGNSYVVLDSEQAKLTTNQNPTGAR
-1805 QEQVKAKEN
+1805 
-1814 AAMNNPELL
+1814 
-1823 SAIDSYTEMFSELR
+1823 
-1837 NLLGKKHRGEAS
+1837 
-1849 DADIERISEI
+1849 DIR
-1859 KNSREETLKKIAK
+1859 
-1872 IQDDLGLNG
+1872 
-1881 ITEEKAE
+1881 
-1888 LRSMEATLRKAADSA
+1888 
-1903 WAREGAQKENKAIEK
+1903 
-1918 SGLSAP
+1918 
-1924 EYFRRKALR
+1924 
-1933 AFKTTRN
+1933 
-1940 FNEAGYLLPDGKML
+1940 
-1954 DFSGGER
+1954 
-1961 NHRYRDHREIG
+1961 
-1972 EIYEATQGANALNR
+1972 
-1986 FLNDGNIRIMAESP
+1986 
-2000 GVDISANVEPTSE
+2000 
-2013 QYAAIRKFVMS
+2013 
-2024 HGTDKGQFFVDFS
+2024 
-2037 NSDGHNVGN
+2037 
-2046 YSYNRNVSPE
+2046 
-2056 RVLNDIKY
+2056 
-2064 FYENGE
+2064 
-2070 TRKQS
+2070 
-2075 EVAEFLYSSRTASDS
+2075 YSSRTSSDS

-2098 PEENELELKDMVRD
+2098 PEENRQALSKMVENAAREAGYTRLFFHGSKKGGGFTVFRDWQYFTENREYAKRYATRENPGSLYETYVKMENPFDTRIPEVRELFEQARQEYGMGELQENGLPDWTDGYDIADYIDENDLPYDGIILDEGGDMVNGKPVSRGLSYVIRD
-2112 AAEKAGFVYR
+2112 SS
-2122 RNARQYHSPQND
+2122 Q
-2134 VGWQMF
+2134 
-2140 VYGIDNDQ
+2140 
-2148 PKAFGSYEFV
+2148 
-2158 ATDEGAI
+2158 
-2165 PIEEVMPKLR
+2165 
-2175 ELTEEFYGEP
+2175 
-2185 ISDDEINPPDIIT
+2185 
-2198 SAGIF
+2198 
-2203 DDMEFM
+2203 
-2209 EFLYENYLNDLADE
+2209 
-2223 NGGEYPAFI
+2223 
-2232 TADGLMVFARDD
+2232 
-2244 KRVKSLAAVEYDDN
+2244 VKSADAVTYDDN

-2290 ERLKTELEYLKKLV
+2290 ERLKSDVKR
-2304 QIQKRGNKDFTLD
+2304 QI
-2317 RNSLRKAARALMNAN
+2317 
-2332 TVNGNVAELAEILDR
+2332 AE
-2347 VYRYAGTEPEI
+2347 
-2358 TWEGFAEKAGE
+2358 
-2369 AADWLTENRAKERD
+2369 
-2383 PYAQQI
+2383 
-2389 LDAVAKRRVSL
+2389 
-2400 NAEQIGEIEYQYGS
+2400 
-2414 LSEFKKAIKGSI
+2414 
-2426 ILDQNANTSLDQLWQ
+2426 
-2441 ELSGE
+2441 
-2446 YPGTFEAGTTDADM
+2446 
-2460 PGAFA
+2460 
-2465 DIVDELQNSEST
+2465 
-2477 NEAERQYYADEE
+2477 
-2489 RNQLIRQV
+2489 
-2497 YDGYWDV
+2497 
-2504 DPVQS
+2504 
-2509 VSDKAKKEIDQLKA
+2509 
-2523 EHREAIRELKAEN
+2523 
-2536 RQLKSDAQS
+2536 
-2545 QVAAAVREYRQQNN
+2545 AVREYRRQQDVQSK
-2559 AMTREMKK
+2559 AYRQM
-2567 TYERQLKEVRKGY
+2567 YERQLEEVKKSYQKQISSMESEYSSNLAQIQDAFFQTVEAY
-2580 EKFRSQAESL
+2580 EKGQFRNEHLEKVLKQAAETQRAQAKA
-2590 SSESTM
+2590 SEADNATWEK
-2596 QYQNEFYNALMGTE
+2596 EFNRL
-2610 NLGKAK
+2610 
-2616 IPELRKKFRELAV
+2616 LRAYETSGRNVQRLKQTV
-2629 ENSGKDM
+2629 EN
-2636 DARKARQTEYTR
+2636 
-2648 LLDEFQT
+2648 
-2655 SRDIGKLRTTIQ
+2655 
-2667 EQRDRAKAKV
+2667 QRARAKAKV

-2692 VNEINR
+2692 VNEVNR

-2724 TEAMESPKN
+2724 TEAMESPEN

-2738 GALETLQGQYQKLT
+2738 GALETLQGQYRKLT

-2772 NAINAVGGTDFNKL
+2772 NAISAVGGTDFNKL

-2830 EEALPNRKPTTG
+2830 ESALPNRKPTTG

-2884 QRVIAAARAYGLGIM
+2884 QRIIAAARAYGLGIM

-3110 WNWRDTR
+3110 WNWRDTS
-3117 GLGNRSMRQLILQKH
+3117 GIGNRSMRQLILQKH

-3165 KFKKGAVFGSLSVA
+3165 KFKKGAVSASLSVA

-3236 RATIDIL
+3236 RSTIDIL
-3243 SGKKETGVMAA
+3243 SGKNETGVMAA
-3254 IDKIGGFLPEYMD
+3254 IDKLSGFLPEYMD

-3273 MWEACKRQVKAQD
+3273 MWEACKRQVKDQD

-3402 TAELI
+3402 TAEMI

-3500 QGGVNIVKDIQRGLP
+3500 QGGVNIVKDIRRGLP
-3515 SDSQTKGYAIWEALN
+3515 SDSRTKGYAIWEALN

-3535 IMRRDDGKSKQV
+3535 IMRRDDGKAKQV

-3565 YKDDDTFN
+3565 YKNEDTFN
-3573 RAAVTA
+3573 RAVVTA

-3606 KEIVKEGRFTE
+3606 KEVVKEGRFTE

-3624 EKRIGQLP
+3624 EKRIGQMP

-3703 QATVQKWTAMLS
+3703 QATVQKWTALLS

-3784 KVLSA
+3784 RVLSA
-3789 MMKYGGVKENSARA
+3789 MMKYGGVKEDSARA
-3803 TVEAYK
+3803 TVDAYK

-3814 PKTELDVGQVK
+3814 PGTELDVGQVK

-3851 LEKASTCTGE
+3851 IEQASTCTGE

>member
-1 MANNGKSYSVQKELD
+1 MAKKSLQETYSRVMEKTPAQA
-16 KKYGVKSS
+16 Y
-24 SGRAS
+24 RATQDDPS
-29 GNTSVQDALDQKY
+29 VNTGDSAVRMYQAVMGAPETY
-42 NYENSSQRR
+42 
-51 ASVQDWSRRYN
+51 
-62 EAARAYGETGGT
+62 RAYGNRGQSQGNSAYQKYQSIMNGAGGNRT
-74 LTDESWEFRNSV
+74 QKITDWTNRYSRLASGLKNGYTQELVDEADSLAKAYNGASGVAYAARRDERD
-86 NALIQDYGKIKG
+86 ALEKIYKSLLEIGTDGKKQLA
-98 YSGRMGLPNG
+98 R
-108 QDYIRALR
+108 DR
-116 GMVDATGKNRQRAA
+116 

-135 IPEDANALAGQKQKY
+135 LPEDVSALAGQKQKY

-193 GQDAVGYGTQPTAQ
+193 GQDSVGYGTQPTAQ

-242 DNVTAKYAGGNSM
+242 DDVTAKYAGGNST
-255 EAREAWRAG
+255 EAREAWRGNREATQNAIARQQEEAAG
-264 KDAREQTF
+264 MFDKLNETDEYLDA
-272 REKEQALRQ
+272 K
-281 DSTPYAARGSGVSG
+281 YAAD
-295 NAYAAALSNPQ
+295 NAA
-306 DSGFAARRDAYKTED
+306 DGARVLDK
-321 DRRIID
+321 
-327 RLDEY
+327 LDEY

-345 RVKTSDVTG
+345 RVKTSDLKG

-373 KHWEQMTEDERN
+373 RHWEQMTEDERN

-448 APVSFIGNVIDK
+448 APVSFVGNVIDK

-473 FFLNQS
+473 FMLNQS

-488 EVYRAIAGDGSN
+488 EVYNAVAGDGSSKTMN
-500 KKLDFLGTLASNAY
+500 ALGELASNAY

-528 TMGKFYTIS
+528 TMGKFYTVS

-683 GHRARQGGTE
+683 GHKARQGGTE

-718 NLQSKMNDNTLGKK
+718 SLQSKMNDNTLGKK

-756 AVREGLEKRLTEM
+756 AVRTGLEKRLTDM

-777 TAEAIIKQITGE
+777 TAEAIIKQLTGE
-789 KLSLTDRL
+789 KLSMTDRL
-797 ALAKNRDAAATVRSE
+797 ALAKNRDAVATVRNE
-812 ILSSAMEKTAANKWV
+812 IVSAAAFPTAENKWA

-836 RLGNGKQAFGTAET
+836 RLAKGVKMFGTAET

-872 ALVSALYDEGQS
+872 AIVSTMYDEGQS
-884 RSSFTTEAAEI
+884 RSDFTTEAAEI

-915 KEAGIIYDMG
+915 EDAVKIYDMG
-925 VRSAEGMGTYDYIEE
+925 VRSAEGVGTYDYIEE

-947 DNTPV
+947 DSTPV

-958 SMGAEPTVSIGNG
+958 SMGANPTVSIGNG
-971 ETVKAADVTFG
+971 ETVKASDITFG

-987 RLYNTIARMGVDTET
+987 RLYNTIAKMGVDTQT
-1002 ANSMLK
+1002 ANDMLK
-1008 AAEEANINASTY
+1008 AAENANINASTY
-1020 AVALNNAYMQGLSG
+1020 SVALNNAYMQGLSG
-1034 IGFGNI
+1034 IAFGNI
-1040 REDSEAMRLD
+1040 RENSEAMRLD

-1064 AERNDRAKQSVTDK
+1064 AERSDRAKQSVTDK

-1128 ERKGDIYNGIFRSSD
+1128 ERKDDVYNGIFRSAD

-1157 GVIGYALSHEF
+1157 GVMGYALSHEF

-1185 VLFDVLG
+1185 ILFDVLG
-1192 KSDVDVN
+1192 KNDVDVN
-1199 RLIEAKEGVLRNTE
+1199 RLIEAKEAVLRNTE
-1213 EYKDRSEKELRAIA
+1213 EYKGRSDRDLRAIA

-1256 DRSLWG
+1256 DKSLWG
-1262 RIKDFIKG
+1262 KIKDFIKG

-1310 ADAVLNYNLQETA
+1310 ADAVLSYNLQE
-1323 KENGL
+1323 
-1328 RYSDGT
+1328 
-1334 FTNRNGESVDYLK
+1334 
-1347 SARITDKETLD
+1347 
-1358 FLNDQETVT
+1358 
-1367 TYKTMQ
+1367 
-1373 LVDGKLYPPMAAV
+1373 
-1386 IQGSYEDAS
+1386 
-1395 ELGKWE
+1395 
-1401 MAVEHPELIKDVNG
+1401 
-1415 KAKFT
+1415 
-1420 LNKGKGQGSLAA
+1420 
-1432 AYNPYMHSSNLVLN
+1432 
-1446 DQFSGAYLRPNLVT
+1446 
-1460 VECKVPVSELTSGYK
+1460 
-1475 AQYAKDSVG
+1475 
-1484 WHSWHTG
+1484 
-1491 TVAGALRQQTGVE
+1491 
-1504 RQVLLSRYIMPVR
+1504 
-1517 ILSNAEV
+1517 
-1524 AGMYAEL
+1524 
-1531 LNGTGIAVPDNVV
+1531 
-1544 PPALL
+1544 
-1549 AELKKVGVTI
+1549 
-1559 KKSGKVQ
+1559 
-1566 DGQKNNAREGV
+1566 GQKNNARAGVTETGVRYSSRKLSEQIDEIANQTFNTNDHVNYGSTPKALSNILSLPILPMLGTYTHAYTMALSQQQAQEEGRRTKGLNFHELGWDTVKNIPDMLNHPAAIIKSNTDVNDSRFVVVTNDVDKAGRPIIVAISPKGTGNYYGLKLMDTALLSSYGRNNFANYVSTAKTENRLLWINKNNHQKQANPGV
-1577 QFMSRNSNDSEIV
+1577 QFP
-1590 SIKQQIAEAKDE
+1590 
-1602 LTQMQSVANVAV
+1602 NVL
-1614 QDLSKMTQKQRYDW
+1614 LSGDYTDNLAQ
-1628 AVNELKRT
+1628 
-1636 GYKVDR
+1636 
-1642 PNFGVIEF
+1642 F
-1650 TPKQINTGMNYLR
+1650 KQIVKREFSGTIFQNT
-1663 SAEDVA
+1663 
-1669 AFAVLPKVLKQGN
+1669 F
-1682 IIFENKNH
+1682 
-1690 KGRQFATFTISAP
+1690 
-1703 VTINGTTGYMAVVV
+1703 
-1717 QETSSRHY
+1717 
-1725 HTHRIVLPDGSAF
+1725 
-1738 KFEMQ
+1738 
-1743 HSDPSGGFAQ
+1743 
-1753 NSTRLAT
+1753 
-1760 NTNAASK
+1760 
-1767 DSVTQPDAEVK
+1767 
-1778 GILKSS
+1778 
-1784 RDTSEMT
+1784 
-1791 YAEILAEQAALRAR
+1791 
-1805 QEQVKAKEN
+1805 
-1814 AAMNNPELL
+1814 
-1823 SAIDSYTEMFSELR
+1823 
-1837 NLLGKKHRGEAS
+1837 
-1849 DADIERISEI
+1849 DAD
-1859 KNSREETLKKIAK
+1859 
-1872 IQDDLGLNG
+1872 G
-1881 ITEEKAE
+1881 
-1888 LRSMEATLRKAADSA
+1888 
-1903 WAREGAQKENKAIEK
+1903 
-1918 SGLSAP
+1918 
-1924 EYFRRKALR
+1924 
-1933 AFKTTRN
+1933 
-1940 FNEAGYLLPDGKML
+1940 
-1954 DFSGGER
+1954 
-1961 NHRYRDHREIG
+1961 
-1972 EIYEATQGANALNR
+1972 NR
-1986 FLNDGNIRIMAESP
+1986 LF
-2000 GVDISANVEPTSE
+2000 
-2013 QYAAIRKFVMS
+2013 
-2024 HGTDKGQFFVDFS
+2024 
-2037 NSDGHNVGN
+2037 
-2046 YSYNRNVSPE
+2046 
-2056 RVLNDIKY
+2056 
-2064 FYENGE
+2064 
-2070 TRKQS
+2070 
-2075 EVAEFLYSSRTASDS
+2075 SSRTALDS

-2098 PEENELELKDMVRD
+2098 PEENREALSRMVEQ
-2112 AAEKAGFVYR
+2112 AAREAGYDSPML
-2122 RNARQYHSPQND
+2122 YHGTQS
-2134 VGWQMF
+2134 
-2140 VYGIDNDQ
+2140 
-2148 PKAFGSYEFV
+2148 FGF
-2158 ATDEGAI
+2158 T
-2165 PIEEVMPKLR
+2165 
-2175 ELTEEFYGEP
+2175 
-2185 ISDDEINPPDIIT
+2185 N
-2198 SAGIF
+2198 F
-2203 DDMEFM
+2203 DLDKM
-2209 EFLYENYLNDLADE
+2209 
-2223 NGGEYPAFI
+2223 
-2232 TADGLMVFARDD
+2232 DD
-2244 KRVKSLAAVEYDDN
+2244 KRSIFLTSNPDIAATYSGVDGSRNIGKASGTDVNTLSLQEVAQMMNQFPPESGMDYQYSVVESKAEISGQVDRGLNELNNLINTLKKQYGKDSKEYGRLEKLQNTLYLGTNDGLSTQLWMILKQTDLFKGHEDFVNGLEQNLRLLKKAPESGSFLVEKALGGYSIDVLSEADAKEELAQNMQRGNYALYARLGNTLTVEGEGQRWNNLKNWAKGMEVDENSTYVMEDDGKFFLLRKADDSVVENGVIEATEKALELSPDALQFLLIQKANTSLRILTEVATTTRDVAKWAKNAGYDSVIFKNIKDSGGQNNSVSMDTTADIYVIFNPNNAKSADAVTYDDN

-2265 QRFDTGKEDIR
+2265 QRFDMGKEDIR

-2283 AQVEAEN
+2283 AQAEAEN

-2317 RNSLRKAARALMNAN
+2317 RNGLKKTARALMNAN
-2332 TVNGNVAELAEILDR
+2332 NVKGNVAELAEILDR

-2358 TWEGFAEKAGE
+2358 TWERFAEQAGE
-2369 AADWLTENRAKERD
+2369 AADWLTENRVKERD

-2400 NAEQIGEIEYQYGS
+2400 NEAQIGEIEYRYGS

-2446 YPGTFEAGTTDADM
+2446 YPGTFDAGTTDADM

-2465 DIVDELQNSEST
+2465 DIVDELRNSESA

-2523 EHREAIRELKAEN
+2523 EHREAVRALKAEN
-2536 RQLKSDAQS
+2536 RQLRNDAQS
-2545 QVAAAVREYRQQNN
+2545 QIAEAVREYRQQNN

-2567 TYERQLKEVRKGY
+2567 TYERQLKEVQKGY

-2590 SSESTM
+2590 SSESTLL
-2596 QYQNEFYNALMGTE
+2596 YQNEFYNALMGTE

-2616 IPELRKKFRELAV
+2616 VPELRKKFRELAV

-2636 DARKARQTEYTR
+2636 DARKARQAEYTR
-2648 LLDEFQT
+2648 LLDEFLT

-2772 NAINAVGGTDFNKL
+2772 NAIGAVGGTDFNKL

-2815 LNKTYAEAAEAVRRE
+2815 LNKTYAEAAAAVRRE
-2830 EEALPNRKPTTG
+2830 EAALPNRKPTTG

-2884 QRVIAAARAYGLGIM
+2884 QRVIAAARAYGLGTM
-2899 AKYHYDQWNDSL
+2899 AKYNYDQWDDSL

-2925 EERMSLYAYARREQA
+2925 QERMSLYAYARREQA

-2951 SDKNTRTVKNRFGIK
+2951 SDKNTRTVKNRLGIE

-3028 VSVAKEKYYWPIKSS
+3028 VSIAKEKYYWPIRSS

-3110 WNWRDTR
+3110 WNWRDTS

-3165 KFKKGAVFGSLSVA
+3165 KFKKGAVSASLSVA

-3236 RATIDIL
+3236 RSTIDIL
-3243 SGKKETGVMAA
+3243 SGKNETGVMAA
-3254 IDKIGGFLPEYMD
+3254 IDKLSGFLPEYMD

-3273 MWEACKRQVKAQD
+3273 MWEACKRQVKAQN

-3295 TKAGAL
+3295 TKAGEL

-3500 QGGVNIVKDIQRGLP
+3500 QGGVNIVKDIQRELP
-3515 SDSQTKGYAIWEALN
+3515 SDSRTKGYAIWEALN
-3530 EYMPQ
+3530 AYMPQ
-3535 IMRRDDGKSKQV
+3535 IMRSDDGKSKQV

-3565 YKDDDTFN
+3565 YKNEDTFN
-3573 RAAVTA
+3573 RAVVTA
-3579 LVNNDARIRE
+3579 LVNNDSRIRE

-3606 KEIVKEGRFTE
+3606 KEIVKEGHFTE
-3617 EQVEAAI
+3617 KQVEAAI
-3624 EKRIGQLP
+3624 EKRIEQLP
-3632 GANYDDM
+3632 GASYDDM

-3653 AELAKYGYTQTQM
+3653 ANLAKYGYTQTQM
-3666 ESKVKSAAKEWYQGG
+3666 ENKVKSAAKEWYQGG

-3703 QATVQKWTAMLS
+3703 QATVQKWTALLS
-3715 TGTDFDEIQDEYLT
+3715 TGTDFDEVQDEYLT

-3737 VEMYVKFGGHS
+3737 VEMYVKFGGAT

-3784 KVLSA
+3784 RVLSA
-3789 MMKYGGVKENSARA
+3789 MMKYGGVKEDSARA

-3851 LEKASTCTGE
+3851 LEKASACTGE

-3873 VQNQVVQVIDALPIS
+3873 VRNQVVQVIDALPIS
-3888 GAQKD
+3888 GTQKD
-3893 ALYFAKGYARRNLR
+3893 ALYFAKGYAKRDLH

>member
-1 MANNGKSYSVQKELD
+1 MAKKSLQETYSRVMEKTPAQAYRATQD
-16 KKYGVKSS
+16 SQGV
-24 SGRAS
+24 
-29 GNTSVQDALDQKY
+29 NTNDSAVRMYQAVMGAPETY
-42 NYENSSQRR
+42 
-51 ASVQDWSRRYN
+51 
-62 EAARAYGETGGT
+62 RAYGNRGQSQGNSAYQKYQSIMNGAGGNRTQKITDWTNRYNKLAKGLETGYTQELVDEADSLAKAYNGASGVAYAARRDERDALEKIYKSLLEIGT
-74 LTDESWEFRNSV
+74 D
-86 NALIQDYGKIKG
+86 GKKQLA
-98 YSGRMGLPNG
+98 R
-108 QDYIRALR
+108 DR
-116 GMVDATGKNRQRAA
+116 

-135 IPEDANALAGQKQKY
+135 LPEDASALAGQKQKY

-159 QRDTFLK
+159 QMKENRGAESVQAEIEGLERSKATEDREKEIRSLK
-166 DNPQTVAS
+166 
-174 GAFAETQEITPMG
+174 
-187 NYGAIA
+187 
-193 GQDAVGYGTQPTAQ
+193 GT
-207 QKQLDALMQ
+207 L
-216 SIRETQGTIG
+216 G

-242 DNVTAKYAGGNSM
+242 DDVTAKYAGGNST
-255 EAREAWRAG
+255 EARDAWRTG
-264 KDAREQTF
+264 KDGREQTF
-272 REKEQALRQ
+272 REKEQALRK
-281 DSTPYAARGSGVSG
+281 DSTPYAARESGASG

-306 DSGFAARRDAYKTED
+306 SADFTERLNDYKSEKN
-321 DRRIID
+321 RQIID

-332 LTWFDGLSEEAQN
+332 LTWFDGLSEESQ
-345 RVKTSDVTG
+345 RRIRSSDVNG
-354 QAFARD
+354 QNPYRD
-360 VELAKNPDPGNRN
+360 SEITQNDPGNQN
-373 KHWEQMTEDERN
+373 KHWGQMTEDERN
-385 AAFRIASTEGTE
+385 AVFQIANTEGAD

-405 LQMTLDRRHTLAMEE
+405 LQMTLDRRQTLAMEQNE
-420 AERAKAEGT
+420 KDRAEKT
-429 PLAVDMLRGVATVP
+429 PLIGDMLRGAATVGA
-443 ENLIG
+443 NLVG
-448 APVSFIGNVIDK
+448 APISFIGNARDAIN
-460 AQGKGFNP
+460 GKGFNP
-468 YSGAN
+468 YSNAN
-473 FFLNQS
+473 FLLNQS
-479 GAVREASSQ
+479 GSVREASSQ

-574 EKVSLDTFSDQWIK
+574 EKVSLDTFADQWIK

-625 VNSDHNV
+625 VNSDHRV

-683 GHRARQGGTE
+683 GHKARQGGTE

-705 NALELRPNDKTAQ
+705 NALELRPNDKAAQ

-756 AVREGLEKRLTEM
+756 AVRTGLEKRLTDM

-777 TAEAIIKQITGE
+777 TAEAIIKQLTGK
-789 KLSLTDRL
+789 KLSMTDRL
-797 ALAKNRDAAATVRSE
+797 ALAKNRDAVATVRNE
-812 ILSSAMEKTAANKWV
+812 IVSAAAYPTAANKWV
-827 RDIKTFQLG
+827 RDIKTFQIG
-836 RLGNGKQAFGTAET
+836 RLGHGAQMFGTAET

-872 ALVSALYDEGQS
+872 AIVSAMYDEGQS
-884 RSSFTTEAAEI
+884 RSDFTTEAAEI

-900 DGRGLDGVSLSTIGA
+900 DGRGLDGVSLGTIGA
-915 KEAGIIYDMG
+915 EDAMKIYNMG
-925 VRSAEGMGTYDYIEE
+925 VRSAEGVGTYDYIED

-947 DNTPV
+947 DSTPV

-958 SMGAEPTVSIGNG
+958 GMGANPTLSIGNG
-971 ETVKAADVTFG
+971 ETVKASDITFG

-987 RLYNTIARMGVDTET
+987 RLYNTIAKMGVDTQT
-1002 ANSMLK
+1002 ANDMLK
-1008 AAEEANINASTY
+1008 AAENANINASTY
-1020 AVALNNAYMQGLSG
+1020 SVALNNAYMQGLSG
-1034 IGFGNI
+1034 IAFGNI
-1040 REDSEAMRLD
+1040 RENSEAMRLD

-1078 GKHGRKAGG
+1078 GKHGRKVGG

-1128 ERKGDIYNGIFRSSD
+1128 ERKDDIYNGIFRSAD

-1157 GVIGYALSHEF
+1157 GVMGYALSHEF

-1185 VLFDVLG
+1185 ILFDVLG

-1199 RLIEAKEGVLRNTE
+1199 RLIEAKEAVLRNTE
-1213 EYKDRSEKELRAIA
+1213 EYKNRSDKELRAIA
-1227 YSEAVAEM
+1227 YSEVVAEM

-1256 DRSLWG
+1256 DRGLWG
-1262 RIKDFIKG
+1262 KIKDFIKG

-1285 SAIARLTRETVTNS
+1285 SAIARLTRQTVTNS

-1310 ADAVLNYNLQETA
+1310 ADAVLNYNLQ
-1323 KENGL
+1323 
-1328 RYSDGT
+1328 
-1334 FTNRNGESVDYLK
+1334 
-1347 SARITDKETLD
+1347 
-1358 FLNDQETVT
+1358 
-1367 TYKTMQ
+1367 
-1373 LVDGKLYPPMAAV
+1373 
-1386 IQGSYEDAS
+1386 
-1395 ELGKWE
+1395 
-1401 MAVEHPELIKDVNG
+1401 
-1415 KAKFT
+1415 
-1420 LNKGKGQGSLAA
+1420 
-1432 AYNPYMHSSNLVLN
+1432 
-1446 DQFSGAYLRPNLVT
+1446 
-1460 VECKVPVSELTSGYK
+1460 
-1475 AQYAKDSVG
+1475 
-1484 WHSWHTG
+1484 
-1491 TVAGALRQQTGVE
+1491 
-1504 RQVLLSRYIMPVR
+1504 
-1517 ILSNAEV
+1517 
-1524 AGMYAEL
+1524 
-1531 LNGTGIAVPDNVV
+1531 
-1544 PPALL
+1544 
-1549 AELKKVGVTI
+1549 
-1559 KKSGKVQ
+1559 
-1566 DGQKNNAREGV
+1566 DGQKNNAREGGLYSLREQTQQELTTQYQADV
-1577 QFMSRNSNDSEIV
+1577 DSILNMQDTTQRQLLV
-1590 SIKQQIAEAKDE
+1590 GYTPSIYQELGMPSLPLTIGSGHVYSTAKTEAQARQDGNYKRGVHYHGLGDAAVKNIYNAIQDPVMIIAAKD
-1602 LTQMQSVANVAV
+1602 V
-1614 QDLSKMTQKQRYDW
+1614 
-1628 AVNELKRT
+1628 
-1636 GYKVDR
+1636 
-1642 PNFGVIEF
+1642 
-1650 TPKQINTGMNYLR
+1650 
-1663 SAEDVA
+1663 
-1669 AFAVLPKVLKQGN
+1669 
-1682 IIFENKNH
+1682 NKNASPMRSTH
-1690 KGRQFATFTISAP
+1690 SVVAIVDIGTAGKSLLVPIEITAERTVNGVQMDVNTIS
-1703 VTINGTTGYMAVVV
+1703 
-1717 QETSSRHY
+1717 
-1725 HTHRIVLPDGSAF
+1725 
-1738 KFEMQ
+1738 
-1743 HSDPSGGFAQ
+1743 
-1753 NSTRLAT
+1753 
-1760 NTNAASK
+1760 
-1767 DSVTQPDAEVK
+1767 SV
-1778 GILKSS
+1778 
-1784 RDTSEMT
+1784 
-1791 YAEILAEQAALRAR
+1791 
-1805 QEQVKAKEN
+1805 
-1814 AAMNNPELL
+1814 
-1823 SAIDSYTEMFSELR
+1823 
-1837 NLLGKKHRGEAS
+1837 
-1849 DADIERISEI
+1849 
-1859 KNSREETLKKIAK
+1859 
-1872 IQDDLGLNG
+1872 
-1881 ITEEKAE
+1881 
-1888 LRSMEATLRKAADSA
+1888 
-1903 WAREGAQKENKAIEK
+1903 
-1918 SGLSAP
+1918 
-1924 EYFRRKALR
+1924 
-1933 AFKTTRN
+1933 
-1940 FNEAGYLLPDGKML
+1940 
-1954 DFSGGER
+1954 
-1961 NHRYRDHREIG
+1961 
-1972 EIYEATQGANALNR
+1972 YE
-1986 FLNDGNIRIMAESP
+1986 
-2000 GVDISANVEPTSE
+2000 
-2013 QYAAIRKFVMS
+2013 
-2024 HGTDKGQFFVDFS
+2024 
-2037 NSDGHNVGN
+2037 
-2046 YSYNRNVSPE
+2046 RNVSNLVKEAIALENSGDVGVYYAKKEALTLPAAGVRFPVRLQQSIASNSIIHRFSE
-2056 RVLNDIKY
+2056 KVNMKISENTQSQQFKRWFGDWQNDPASASKIVNEDGTPKVMYHGTNAEFTVFDRSKGKKKIHLNVLGDGNYFTASEQGAARYGENVIPVYLNIKNPY
-2064 FYENGE
+2064 VKADGFNTVADQIASEFGIARDSFTGKDVSSILRQRGYDGVVMYDGNGE
-2070 TRKQS
+2070 IVIANAFDSTQIKS
-2075 EVAEFLYSSRTASDS
+2075 ATDNIGTFDGSNPDILYSSRTASDS

-2098 PEENELELKDMVRD
+2098 PEENREALSRMVEQAAKEAGYTEVVYHGTNADFTVFDKKTIGKNFGAVSDLGFYFTPYYEDARGYSTDWGKQGARVMKGVLKFQNPLVIEDTGWGSAIEQTDNRHGDLLRWAREGKHDGIIVRSMD
-2112 AAEKAGFVYR
+2112 
-2122 RNARQYHSPQND
+2122 
-2134 VGWQMF
+2134 
-2140 VYGIDNDQ
+2140 
-2148 PKAFGSYEFV
+2148 
-2158 ATDEGAI
+2158 
-2165 PIEEVMPKLR
+2165 
-2175 ELTEEFYGEP
+2175 EEFL
-2185 ISDDEINPPDIIT
+2185 DDNGNHDTVYI
-2198 SAGIF
+2198 AF
-2203 DDMEFM
+2203 DSNQF
-2209 EFLYENYLNDLADE
+2209 
-2223 NGGEYPAFI
+2223 
-2232 TADGLMVFARDD
+2232 
-2244 KRVKSLAAVEYDDN
+2244 KSLDPVTYDDN

-2265 QRFDTGKEDIR
+2265 QRFNMGKEDIR

-2317 RNSLRKAARALMNAN
+2317 RNSLREAARTLMNAN
-2332 TVNGNVAELAEILDR
+2332 NVKGNVAELAEILDR

-2358 TWEGFAEKAGE
+2358 TWESFAEKAGE
-2369 AADWLTENRAKERD
+2369 AADWLTENRVKERD
-2383 PYAQQI
+2383 PYAQQV

-2400 NAEQIGEIEYQYGS
+2400 NAEQIGEIEYRYGS
-2414 LSEFKKAIKGSI
+2414 LSEFKKAIRGSI

-2446 YPGTFEAGTTDADM
+2446 YPGTFDAGTTDADM

-2465 DIVDELQNSEST
+2465 DIVDELRNSESA

-2536 RQLKSDAQS
+2536 RQLKSNAQS

-2567 TYERQLKEVRKGY
+2567 TYERQLKEVQKGY

-2590 SSESTM
+2590 SSESTLR
-2596 QYQNEFYNALMGTE
+2596 YQNEFYNALMGTE

-2616 IPELRKKFRELAV
+2616 VPELRKKFRELAV

-2636 DARKARQTEYTR
+2636 DARKARQAEYTR
-2648 LLDEFQT
+2648 LLDEFLT

-2677 EAARVTEQRGKLYRA
+2677 EAARVTEERGKLYRA
-2692 VNEINR
+2692 VNEVNR

-2786 SASQIEDVYSAVRS
+2786 SESQIEDVYSAVRS

-2830 EEALPNRKPTTG
+2830 ESALPNRKPTTG
-2842 AVQDKAEKFG
+2842 SVQDKAEKFG

-2884 QRVIAAARAYGLGIM
+2884 ERTIAAARAYGLGIM
-2899 AKYHYDQWNDSL
+2899 AKYNYDQWNDNL

-2951 SDKNTRTVKNRFGIK
+2951 SDKNTRTVKNRFGIE

-2980 AEQVAGIRGAENILQ
+2980 ADQVAGIRGAENILQ

-3028 VSVAKEKYYWPIKSS
+3028 VSIAKEKYYWPIKSS

-3110 WNWRDTR
+3110 WNWRDTS

-3165 KFKKGAVFGSLSVA
+3165 KFKKGAVSASLSVA

-3236 RATIDIL
+3236 RSTIDIL
-3243 SGKKETGVMAA
+3243 SGKNETGVMAT
-3254 IDKIGGFLPEYMD
+3254 IDKLSGFLPEYMD

-3273 MWEACKRQVKAQD
+3273 MWEACKRQVKAQN

-3301 FTKTIT
+3301 FTKTVT

-3354 HGDRTGAARSLA
+3354 HGDRTGAARTLA

-3402 TAELI
+3402 TAEMI

-3418 VKDIFSVFQGYDV
+3418 VKDIFSIFQGYDV

-3458 ADEDDREARKEALKK
+3458 ADEDDREARKEALKN

-3515 SDSQTKGYAIWEALN
+3515 SDSRTKGYAIWEALN
-3530 EYMPQ
+3530 AYMPQ
-3535 IMRRDDGKSKQV
+3535 IMRSDDGKSKQV
-3547 YKAVTS
+3547 YKAVIS

-3565 YKDDDTFN
+3565 YKNEDTFN
-3573 RAAVTA
+3573 RAVVTA
-3579 LVNNDARIRE
+3579 LVNNDSRIRE

-3606 KEIVKEGRFTE
+3606 KEIVKEGHFTE
-3617 EQVEAAI
+3617 KQVEDAI
-3624 EKRIGQLP
+3624 EKRIEQLP
-3632 GANYDDM
+3632 GASYDDM

-3653 AELAKYGYTQTQM
+3653 ANLAKYGYTQTQM
-3666 ESKVKSAAKEWYQGG
+3666 ENKVKSAAKEWYQGG

-3703 QATVQKWTAMLS
+3703 QATVQKWTALLS

-3737 VEMYVKFGGHS
+3737 VEMYVKFGGAT

-3784 KVLSA
+3784 RVLSA
-3789 MMKYGGVKENSARA
+3789 MMKYGGVKEDSARA

-3851 LEKASTCTGE
+3851 LEKASACTGE
-3861 DRNGDGRTDSGS
+3861 DKNGDGRTDSGS
-3873 VQNQVVQVIDALPIS
+3873 VRNQVVQVIDALPIS
-3888 GAQKD
+3888 GTQKD
-3893 ALYFAKGYARRNLR
+3893 ALYFAKGYAKRDLH

>member
-29 GNTSVQDALDQKY
+29 GNTSVQDTLDQKY
-42 NYENSSQRR
+42 SYENSSQRR

-74 LTDESWEFRNSV
+74 LTDESGEFRNSV

-108 QDYIRALR
+108 QDYVRALR
-116 GMVDATGKNRQRAA
+116 GMVDATGKNRQRTA

-135 IPEDANALAGQKQKY
+135 LPEDANALAGQKQKY

-193 GQDAVGYGTQPTAQ
+193 GQDTVGYGTQPTAQ

-242 DNVTAKYAGGNSM
+242 DDVTAKYAGGNSM
-255 EAREAWRAG
+255 EAREAWRRNREATQNTIARQQEEAAG
-264 KDAREQTF
+264 MFDKLNETDEYLDA
-272 REKEQALRQ
+272 K
-281 DSTPYAARGSGVSG
+281 YAAD
-295 NAYAAALSNPQ
+295 NAA
-306 DSGFAARRDAYKTED
+306 DGARVLDK
-321 DRRIID
+321 
-327 RLDEY
+327 LDEY
-332 LTWFDGLSEEAQN
+332 LTWFDGLSEVAQN
-345 RVKTSDVTG
+345 GLKTSDLKG
-354 QAFARD
+354 HPFAR
-360 VELAKNPDPGNRN
+360 EGKNPDPGTRNR
-373 KHWEQMTEDERN
+373 HWEQMTEDERN

-405 LQMTLDRRHTLAMEE
+405 LQMTLDRRHTLAMEKT
-420 AERAKAEGT
+420 ERAKAEGA

-443 ENLIG
+443 KNLVG
-448 APVSFIGNVIDK
+448 APVSFIGNVYDQT
-460 AQGKGFNP
+460 QGKGLNP
-468 YSGAN
+468 YSNAN
-473 FFLNQS
+473 FLLNQS

-488 EVYRAIAGDGSN
+488 EVYRAVAGDGSN
-500 KKLDFLGTLASNAY
+500 KTMNALGELASNAY

-574 EKVSLDTFSDQWIK
+574 EKVSLDTFADQWIK

-683 GHRARQGGTE
+683 GHKARQGGTE

-705 NALELRPNDKTAQ
+705 NALELRPNDKAAQ
-718 NLQSKMNDNTLGKK
+718 NLQAKLSDNTLGKK

-741 VAQQNAADMTRADVE
+741 VAQQNAADMTHADVE
-756 AVREGLEKRLTEM
+756 AVRAGLEKRFTEM

-812 ILSSAMEKTAANKWV
+812 IISAAIEETAENKWV

-872 ALVSALYDEGQS
+872 AIVSTMYDEGQS
-884 RSSFTTEAAEI
+884 RSDFTTEAAEI

-915 KEAGIIYDMG
+915 EDAVKIYNMG
-925 VRSAEGMGTYDYIEE
+925 VRSAEGVGTYDYIEE

-947 DNTPV
+947 DSTPV

-958 SMGAEPTVSIGNG
+958 SMGADPTVSIGNG
-971 ETVKAADVTFG
+971 ETVKASDITFG

-987 RLYNTIARMGVDTET
+987 RLYNTIAKMGVDTQT
-1002 ANSMLK
+1002 ANDMLK
-1008 AAEEANINASTY
+1008 AAESANINASTY
-1020 AVALNNAYMQGLSG
+1020 SVALNNAYMQGLSG
-1034 IGFGNI
+1034 IAFGNI
-1040 REDSEAMRLD
+1040 REGSEAMRLD
-1050 ADTRKAAWSAGRAQ
+1050 GDTRKAAWSAGRTQ
-1064 AERNDRAKQSVTDK
+1064 AERNDRVKQSVTDK

-1128 ERKGDIYNGIFRSSD
+1128 ERKDGAYNGIFRSSD

-1157 GVIGYALSHEF
+1157 GVMGYALSHEF

-1185 VLFDVLG
+1185 ILFDVLG
-1192 KSDVDVN
+1192 KNDVDVN
-1199 RLIEAKEGVLRNTE
+1199 RLIEAKEAVLRNTE
-1213 EYKDRSEKELRAIA
+1213 EYKGRSEKELRAIA
-1227 YSEAVAEM
+1227 YSEIVAEM

-1256 DRSLWG
+1256 DKSLWG
-1262 RIKDFIKG
+1262 KIKDFIKG

-1310 ADAVLNYNLQETA
+1310 ADAVLNYNLQ
-1323 KENGL
+1323 
-1328 RYSDGT
+1328 
-1334 FTNRNGESVDYLK
+1334 
-1347 SARITDKETLD
+1347 
-1358 FLNDQETVT
+1358 
-1367 TYKTMQ
+1367 
-1373 LVDGKLYPPMAAV
+1373 
-1386 IQGSYEDAS
+1386 
-1395 ELGKWE
+1395 
-1401 MAVEHPELIKDVNG
+1401 
-1415 KAKFT
+1415 
-1420 LNKGKGQGSLAA
+1420 
-1432 AYNPYMHSSNLVLN
+1432 
-1446 DQFSGAYLRPNLVT
+1446 
-1460 VECKVPVSELTSGYK
+1460 
-1475 AQYAKDSVG
+1475 
-1484 WHSWHTG
+1484 
-1491 TVAGALRQQTGVE
+1491 
-1504 RQVLLSRYIMPVR
+1504 
-1517 ILSNAEV
+1517 
-1524 AGMYAEL
+1524 
-1531 LNGTGIAVPDNVV
+1531 
-1544 PPALL
+1544 
-1549 AELKKVGVTI
+1549 
-1559 KKSGKVQ
+1559 
-1566 DGQKNNAREGV
+1566 DGQKNNAREGERYSLRGRTQQELTTQYQADV
-1577 QFMSRNSNDSEIV
+1577 DSILNMQDTTQRQLVVGYTPSVYQELGMPSLPLTIGSGHV
-1590 SIKQQIAEAKDE
+1590 YSTAKTEAQARQDGNYKRGVHYHGLGDAAVKNIYNAIQDPVMIIAAKDVNKNASPMRSTHSVVAIVDIGTAGKSLLVPIE
-1602 LTQMQSVANVAV
+1602 ITAERKVNGTQM
-1614 QDLSKMTQKQRYDW
+1614 D
-1628 AVNELKRT
+1628 VN
-1636 GYKVDR
+1636 
-1642 PNFGVIEF
+1642 
-1650 TPKQINTGMNYLR
+1650 
-1663 SAEDVA
+1663 
-1669 AFAVLPKVLKQGN
+1669 
-1682 IIFENKNH
+1682 
-1690 KGRQFATFTISAP
+1690 TIS
-1703 VTINGTTGYMAVVV
+1703 
-1717 QETSSRHY
+1717 
-1725 HTHRIVLPDGSAF
+1725 
-1738 KFEMQ
+1738 
-1743 HSDPSGGFAQ
+1743 
-1753 NSTRLAT
+1753 
-1760 NTNAASK
+1760 
-1767 DSVTQPDAEVK
+1767 SV
-1778 GILKSS
+1778 
-1784 RDTSEMT
+1784 
-1791 YAEILAEQAALRAR
+1791 
-1805 QEQVKAKEN
+1805 
-1814 AAMNNPELL
+1814 
-1823 SAIDSYTEMFSELR
+1823 
-1837 NLLGKKHRGEAS
+1837 
-1849 DADIERISEI
+1849 
-1859 KNSREETLKKIAK
+1859 
-1872 IQDDLGLNG
+1872 
-1881 ITEEKAE
+1881 
-1888 LRSMEATLRKAADSA
+1888 
-1903 WAREGAQKENKAIEK
+1903 
-1918 SGLSAP
+1918 
-1924 EYFRRKALR
+1924 
-1933 AFKTTRN
+1933 
-1940 FNEAGYLLPDGKML
+1940 
-1954 DFSGGER
+1954 
-1961 NHRYRDHREIG
+1961 
-1972 EIYEATQGANALNR
+1972 YE
-1986 FLNDGNIRIMAESP
+1986 
-2000 GVDISANVEPTSE
+2000 
-2013 QYAAIRKFVMS
+2013 
-2024 HGTDKGQFFVDFS
+2024 
-2037 NSDGHNVGN
+2037 
-2046 YSYNRNVSPE
+2046 RNVSNLVKEAIALENSGDVGVYYAKKEALTLPVAGVRFPVQLQQSIASNSIVHRFSE
-2056 RVLNDIKY
+2056 KVNMKISENTQSQQFKRWFGDWQNDPASASKVVNADGTPKVMYHGTNAEFTVFDRSKGKKKIHLNVLGDGNYFTASEQGAARYGENVIPVYLNIKNPY
-2064 FYENGE
+2064 VKADGFNTVADQIASEFGIARDSFTGKDVSSILRQRGYDGVVMYDGNGE
-2070 TRKQS
+2070 IVIANAFDSTQIKSATDNVGTFDGSNPDIR
-2075 EVAEFLYSSRTASDS
+2075 YSSRDS

-2098 PEENELELKDMVRD
+2098 PEENREALSRMVEQ
-2112 AAEKAGFVYR
+2112 AAKEAGYDSPML
-2122 RNARQYHSPQND
+2122 YHGTQS
-2134 VGWQMF
+2134 
-2140 VYGIDNDQ
+2140 
-2148 PKAFGSYEFV
+2148 FGF
-2158 ATDEGAI
+2158 T
-2165 PIEEVMPKLR
+2165 
-2175 ELTEEFYGEP
+2175 
-2185 ISDDEINPPDIIT
+2185 N
-2198 SAGIF
+2198 F
-2203 DDMEFM
+2203 DLDKM
-2209 EFLYENYLNDLADE
+2209 
-2223 NGGEYPAFI
+2223 
-2232 TADGLMVFARDD
+2232 DD
-2244 KRVKSLAAVEYDDN
+2244 KRSIFLTSNPDIAATYSGVDGSRNIGKASGTDINTLSLQEVAQMMNQFPPESGMDYQYSVVESKAEISGQVDQGLNELNNLINTLKKQYGKDSKEYGRLEKLQNTLYLGTNDGLSTQLWMILKQTDLFKGHEDFVNGLEQNLRLLKKAPESGSFLVEKALGGYSIDVLSEADAKEELAQNMQRGNYALYARLGNTLTVEGEGQRWNNLKNWAKGMEVDENSTYVMEDDGKFFLLRKADDSVVENGVIEATEKARELSPDALQFLLIQKANTSLRILTEVATTTRDVTKWAKNAGYDSVIFKNIKDSGGQNNSVSMDTTADIYAIFNRNNAKSADAVTYDDN

-2290 ERLKTELEYLKKLV
+2290 ERLKSDVKR
-2304 QIQKRGNKDFTLD
+2304 QI
-2317 RNSLRKAARALMNAN
+2317 
-2332 TVNGNVAELAEILDR
+2332 AE
-2347 VYRYAGTEPEI
+2347 
-2358 TWEGFAEKAGE
+2358 
-2369 AADWLTENRAKERD
+2369 
-2383 PYAQQI
+2383 
-2389 LDAVAKRRVSL
+2389 
-2400 NAEQIGEIEYQYGS
+2400 
-2414 LSEFKKAIKGSI
+2414 
-2426 ILDQNANTSLDQLWQ
+2426 
-2441 ELSGE
+2441 
-2446 YPGTFEAGTTDADM
+2446 
-2460 PGAFA
+2460 
-2465 DIVDELQNSEST
+2465 
-2477 NEAERQYYADEE
+2477 
-2489 RNQLIRQV
+2489 
-2497 YDGYWDV
+2497 
-2504 DPVQS
+2504 
-2509 VSDKAKKEIDQLKA
+2509 
-2523 EHREAIRELKAEN
+2523 
-2536 RQLKSDAQS
+2536 
-2545 QVAAAVREYRQQNN
+2545 AVREYRRQQDVQSK
-2559 AMTREMKK
+2559 AYRQM
-2567 TYERQLKEVRKGY
+2567 YERQLEEVKKSYQKQIFTMEAEYSADLAQIQDAFFQTVEAY
-2580 EKFRSQAESL
+2580 EKGQFRNEHLEKALKQAMETQRAQAKA
-2590 SSESTM
+2590 SEAD
-2596 QYQNEFYNALMGTE
+2596 NAAWEKEF
-2610 NLGKAK
+2610 K
-2616 IPELRKKFRELAV
+2616 
-2629 ENSGKDM
+2629 
-2636 DARKARQTEYTR
+2636 R
-2648 LLDEFQT
+2648 LLKAYEASGRNAQRLKQT
-2655 SRDIGKLRTTIQ
+2655 V
-2667 EQRDRAKAKV
+2667 EAQRARAKAKV

-2815 LNKTYAEAAEAVRRE
+2815 LNKTYAEAAAAVLRE
-2830 EEALPNRKPTTG
+2830 EAALPNRKPTTG

-2899 AKYHYDQWNDSL
+2899 EKYHYDQWNDSL

-2925 EERMSLYAYARREQA
+2925 QERMSLYAYARREQA

-2951 SDKNTRTVKNRFGIK
+2951 SDKNTRTVKNRFGIE

-2980 AEQVAGIRGAENILQ
+2980 AEQVAGIRGAENILK
-2995 LTEEQRQFADA
+2995 LTEAQRQFADA

-3028 VSVAKEKYYWPIKSS
+3028 VSIAKEKYYWPIRSS

-3110 WNWRDTR
+3110 WNWRDTS
-3117 GLGNRSMRQLILQKH
+3117 GIGNRSMRQLILQKH

-3165 KFKKGAVFGSLSVA
+3165 KFKKGAVSASLSVA

-3236 RATIDIL
+3236 KSTIDIL
-3243 SGKKETGVMAA
+3243 SGKNETGVMAT
-3254 IDKIGGFLPEYMD
+3254 IDKLSGFLPEYMD

-3273 MWEACKRQVKAQD
+3273 MWEACKRQVKAQN

-3295 TKAGAL
+3295 TKAGEL
-3301 FTKTIT
+3301 FTKTVT

-3458 ADEDDREARKEALKK
+3458 ADEDDKEARKEALKK

-3515 SDSQTKGYAIWEALN
+3515 SDSRTKGYAIWEALN

-3535 IMRRDDGKSKQV
+3535 IMRSDDGKSKQV

-3553 GSAAWVNRLKST
+3553 GSAAWVNRMKST
-3565 YKDDDTFN
+3565 YKDEDTFN
-3573 RAAVTA
+3573 RAVVAA
-3579 LVNNDARIRE
+3579 LVNNDSRIRE

-3606 KEIVKEGRFTE
+3606 KEIVKEGHFTE

-3632 GANYDDM
+3632 GASYDDM

-3653 AELAKYGYTQTQM
+3653 ANLAKYGYTQTQM
-3666 ESKVKSAAKEWYQGG
+3666 ENKVKSAAKEWYQGG

-3703 QATVQKWTAMLS
+3703 QATVQKWTALLS

-3737 VEMYVKFGGHS
+3737 VEMYVKFGGAT
-3748 QADAEATVKKWDCEK
+3748 QTDAEAAVKKWDCEK
-3763 ELGVKYDDLKDAYL
+3763 ELGVRYDDLKDAYL

-3784 KVLSA
+3784 RVLSA
-3789 MMKYGGVKENSARA
+3789 MMKYGGVKEDSARA

-3861 DRNGDGRTDSGS
+3861 DKNGDGRTDSGS

-3893 ALYFAKGYARRNLR
+3893 ALYFAKGYAKRNLH

>member
-1 MANNGKSYSVQKELD
+1 MAKKSLQETYSRVMEKTPAQA
-16 KKYGVKSS
+16 Y
-24 SGRAS
+24 RATQDS
-29 GNTSVQDALDQKY
+29 QSVNTNDSAVRVYQAVMGAPEIY
-42 NYENSSQRR
+42 
-51 ASVQDWSRRYN
+51 
-62 EAARAYGETGGT
+62 RAYGNRGQSQGNSAYQKYQSIMNGAGGNRTQKITDWTNRYNKLAKGLETGYTQELVDEADSLAKAYNGASGVAYAARRDERDALEKIYKSLLEIGT
-74 LTDESWEFRNSV
+74 D
-86 NALIQDYGKIKG
+86 GKKQLA
-98 YSGRMGLPNG
+98 R
-108 QDYIRALR
+108 D
-116 GMVDATGKNRQRAA
+116 K

-135 IPEDANALAGQKQKY
+135 LPEDASALAGQKQKY

-159 QRDTFLK
+159 QMKENR
-166 DNPQTVAS
+166 
-174 GAFAETQEITPMG
+174 GAESVQAEIEGVERSKATEDREKEIRS
-187 NYGAIA
+187 
-193 GQDAVGYGTQPTAQ
+193 
-207 QKQLDALMQ
+207 L
-216 SIRETQGTIG
+216 QGTLG

-242 DNVTAKYAGGNSM
+242 DDVTAKYAGGNSM
-255 EAREAWRAG
+255 EAREAWRGNREATQNTIAKQQEEAAG
-264 KDAREQTF
+264 MFDKLNETDEYLDA
-272 REKEQALRQ
+272 K
-281 DSTPYAARGSGVSG
+281 YAAD
-295 NAYAAALSNPQ
+295 NAA
-306 DSGFAARRDAYKTED
+306 DGARVLDK
-321 DRRIID
+321 
-327 RLDEY
+327 LDEY
-332 LTWFDGLSEEAQN
+332 LTWFDGLSEESQ
-345 RVKTSDVTG
+345 RRIRSSDVNG
-354 QAFARD
+354 Q
-360 VELAKNPDPGNRN
+360 NPYWDSEITQNDPGNQN
-373 KHWEQMTEDERN
+373 KHWGQMTEDERN
-385 AAFRIASTEGTE
+385 AVFQIANTEGAD

-405 LQMTLDRRHTLAMEE
+405 LQMTLDRRQTLAMEQNE
-420 AERAKAEGT
+420 KDRAEKT
-429 PLAVDMLRGVATVP
+429 PLIGDMLRGAATVGA
-443 ENLIG
+443 NLVG
-448 APVSFIGNVIDK
+448 APISFIGNARDAIN
-460 AQGKGFNP
+460 GKGFNP
-468 YSGAN
+468 YSNAN
-473 FFLNQS
+473 FLLNQS

-488 EVYRAIAGDGSN
+488 EVYKAVAGDGSN

-625 VNSDHNV
+625 VNSDHRV

-683 GHRARQGGTE
+683 GHKARQGGTE

-705 NALELRPNDKTAQ
+705 NALDLRPNDKAAQ
-718 NLQSKMNDNTLGKK
+718 NLQSKLSDNTLGKK

-741 VAQQNAADMTRADVE
+741 VAQQNAADMTHADVE
-756 AVREGLEKRLTEM
+756 SVRAGLENRLTEM

-797 ALAKNRDAAATVRSE
+797 ALAKNRDAAVTVWSE
-812 ILSSAMEKTAANKWV
+812 IISAAAYPTAANKWV
-827 RDIKTFQLG
+827 RDIKTFQIG
-836 RLGNGKQAFGTAET
+836 RLGHGAQMFGTAET

-872 ALVSALYDEGQS
+872 AIVSAMYDEGQS
-884 RSSFTTEAAEI
+884 RSDFTTEAAEI

-915 KEAGIIYDMG
+915 EDAVKIYNMG
-925 VRSAEGMGTYDYIEE
+925 VRSAEGVGTYDYIEE

-947 DNTPV
+947 DSTPV

-958 SMGAEPTVSIGNG
+958 SMGANPTVSIGNG
-971 ETVKAADVTFG
+971 ETVKASDITFG

-987 RLYNTIARMGVDTET
+987 RLYNTIAKMGVDTQT
-1002 ANSMLK
+1002 ANDMLK
-1008 AAEEANINASTY
+1008 AAENANINASTY
-1020 AVALNNAYMQGLSG
+1020 SVALNNAYMQGLSG
-1034 IGFGNI
+1034 IAFGNI
-1040 REDSEAMRLD
+1040 RENSEAMRLD
-1050 ADTRKAAWSAGRAQ
+1050 ADTRKAVWSAGRAQ

-1128 ERKGDIYNGIFRSSD
+1128 ERKDDVYNGIFRSAD

-1157 GVIGYALSHEF
+1157 GVMGYALSHEF

-1185 VLFDVLG
+1185 ILFDVLG
-1192 KSDVDVN
+1192 KNDVDVN
-1199 RLIEAKEGVLRNTE
+1199 RLIEAKEAVLRNTE
-1213 EYKDRSEKELRAIA
+1213 EYKGRSDKELRAIA

-1262 RIKDFIKG
+1262 KIKDFIKG

-1299 EAVLDAFSEAA
+1299 EAVLEAFSDAA
-1310 ADAVLNYNLQETA
+1310 ADAVLNYNLQE
-1323 KENGL
+1323 
-1328 RYSDGT
+1328 
-1334 FTNRNGESVDYLK
+1334 
-1347 SARITDKETLD
+1347 
-1358 FLNDQETVT
+1358 
-1367 TYKTMQ
+1367 
-1373 LVDGKLYPPMAAV
+1373 
-1386 IQGSYEDAS
+1386 
-1395 ELGKWE
+1395 
-1401 MAVEHPELIKDVNG
+1401 
-1415 KAKFT
+1415 
-1420 LNKGKGQGSLAA
+1420 
-1432 AYNPYMHSSNLVLN
+1432 
-1446 DQFSGAYLRPNLVT
+1446 
-1460 VECKVPVSELTSGYK
+1460 
-1475 AQYAKDSVG
+1475 
-1484 WHSWHTG
+1484 
-1491 TVAGALRQQTGVE
+1491 
-1504 RQVLLSRYIMPVR
+1504 
-1517 ILSNAEV
+1517 
-1524 AGMYAEL
+1524 
-1531 LNGTGIAVPDNVV
+1531 
-1544 PPALL
+1544 
-1549 AELKKVGVTI
+1549 
-1559 KKSGKVQ
+1559 
-1566 DGQKNNAREGV
+1566 GQKNNAREGV

-1628 AVNELKRT
+1628 AVNGLKRT

-1767 DSVTQPDAEVK
+1767 DSVAQPKAEVK
-1778 GILKSS
+1778 GNFLKSS
-1784 RDTSEMT
+1784 RDSDGN
-1791 YAEILAEQAALRAR
+1791 ALTEAQQRYFADS
-1805 QEQVKAKEN
+1805 QVRDEDGNLIPVYHRTDGDFTVFQRGKLGGATLSN
-1814 AAMNNPELL
+1814 AADAGLAATSLVGHWFSDHDLGDLIGKNVVKSYLNIQNPYETDLISLAQEISGFSSNPEMMQ
-1823 SAIDSYTEMFSELR
+1823 EHFE
-1837 NLLGKKHRGEAS
+1837 
-1849 DADIERISEI
+1849 
-1859 KNSREETLKKIAK
+1859 
-1872 IQDDLGLNG
+1872 NG
-1881 ITEEKAE
+1881 QYN
-1888 LRSMEATLRKAADSA
+1888 MVRKAAAEFTA
-1903 WAREGAQKENKAIEK
+1903 WLRSEGYD
-1918 SGLSAP
+1918 GL
-1924 EYFRRKALR
+1924 K
-1933 AFKTTRN
+1933 
-1940 FNEAGYLLPDGKML
+1940 
-1954 DFSGGER
+1954 
-1961 NHRYRDHREIG
+1961 
-1972 EIYEATQGANALNR
+1972 
-1986 FLNDGNIRIMAESP
+1986 
-2000 GVDISANVEPTSE
+2000 V
-2013 QYAAIRKFVMS
+2013 
-2024 HGTDKGQFFVDFS
+2024 TDQ
-2037 NSDGHNVGN
+2037 
-2046 YSYNRNVSPE
+2046 
-2056 RVLNDIKY
+2056 
-2064 FYENGE
+2064 ENGGVSYVVLDSRQAKL
-2070 TRKQS
+2070 TTNQNPTGARD
-2075 EVAEFLYSSRTASDS
+2075 LRYSSRTASDS

-2098 PEENELELKDMVRD
+2098 PEKNREALSRMVENAAREAGYTRLFFHGSKKGGGFTVFRDWQYFTENREYAKRYANRENPGSLYETYVKMENPFDTRIPEVRELFEQARQEYGMGELQENGLPDWTDGYDIADYIDENDLPYDGIILDEGGDMVNGKPVSRGLSYVIRD
-2112 AAEKAGFVYR
+2112 SS
-2122 RNARQYHSPQND
+2122 Q
-2134 VGWQMF
+2134 
-2140 VYGIDNDQ
+2140 
-2148 PKAFGSYEFV
+2148 
-2158 ATDEGAI
+2158 
-2165 PIEEVMPKLR
+2165 
-2175 ELTEEFYGEP
+2175 
-2185 ISDDEINPPDIIT
+2185 
-2198 SAGIF
+2198 
-2203 DDMEFM
+2203 
-2209 EFLYENYLNDLADE
+2209 
-2223 NGGEYPAFI
+2223 
-2232 TADGLMVFARDD
+2232 
-2244 KRVKSLAAVEYDDN
+2244 VKSADAVTYDDN

-2265 QRFDTGKEDIR
+2265 QRFDMGKEDIR

-2283 AQVEAEN
+2283 TQVEAEN

-2304 QIQKRGNKDFTLD
+2304 QIQKRGNRDFTLD
-2317 RNSLRKAARALMNAN
+2317 RNSLKNAARVLMNAN
-2332 TVNGNVAELAEILDR
+2332 NVKGSTAELAEILDR

-2358 TWEGFAEKAGE
+2358 TWESFAEQAGE
-2369 AADWLTENRAKERD
+2369 AADWLMENRAKERD

-2400 NAEQIGEIEYQYGS
+2400 NEAQIGEIEYRYGS

-2446 YPGTFEAGTTDADM
+2446 YPGTFDAGTTDADM

-2465 DIVDELQNSEST
+2465 DIVDELRNSESA

-2489 RNQLIRQV
+2489 RNQIIRQV

-2509 VSDKAKKEIDQLKA
+2509 VSDKAKKEIDHLKA

-2545 QVAAAVREYRQQNN
+2545 QIAEAVREYRQQNN

-2567 TYERQLKEVRKGY
+2567 TYERQLKEVQKGY

-2596 QYQNEFYNALMGTE
+2596 RYQNEFYNALMGTE

-2636 DARKARQTEYTR
+2636 DARKARQAEYTR
-2648 LLDEFQT
+2648 LLDEFLT

-2830 EEALPNRKPTTG
+2830 EAALPNRKPTTG
-2842 AVQDKAEKFG
+2842 ALQDKAEKFG

-2871 KQYNNLRA
+2871 KQYENLRA

-2951 SDKNTRTVKNRFGIK
+2951 SDKNTRTVKNRFGIE

-3028 VSVAKEKYYWPIKSS
+3028 VSIAKEKYYWPIKSS

-3065 HMKATVRG
+3065 HMKATVKG

-3110 WNWRDTR
+3110 WNWRDTS

-3273 MWEACKRQVKAQD
+3273 MWEACKRQVKAQN
-3286 PSLRGEALL
+3286 PGLRGEALL
-3295 TKAGAL
+3295 TKAGEL

-3458 ADEDDREARKEALKK
+3458 ADEDDREARKEALKN

-3515 SDSQTKGYAIWEALN
+3515 SDSRTKGYAIWEALN

-3535 IMRRDDGKSKQV
+3535 VMRSDDGKSKQV

-3565 YKDDDTFN
+3565 YKNEDTFN
-3573 RAAVTA
+3573 RAVVTA

-3606 KEIVKEGRFTE
+3606 KEIVKEGHFTE

-3632 GANYDDM
+3632 GASYDDM

-3653 AELAKYGYTQTQM
+3653 ANLAKYGYTQTQM
-3666 ESKVKSAAKEWYQGG
+3666 ENKVKSAAKEWYQGG

-3703 QATVQKWTAMLS
+3703 QATVQKWTALLS

-3737 VEMYVKFGGHS
+3737 VEMYVKFGGAT

-3784 KVLSA
+3784 RVLSA
-3789 MMKYGGVKENSARA
+3789 MMKYGGVKEDSARA

-3809 WIRQH
+3809 WIRNH

-3825 TYTKAIDTLGYSV
+3825 TYTKAMDTLGYSV

-3851 LEKASTCTGE
+3851 LEKASACTGE

-3873 VQNQVVQVIDALPIS
+3873 VRNQVVQVIDALPIS
-3888 GAQKD
+3888 GTQKD
-3893 ALYFAKGYARRNLR
+3893 ALYFAKGYAKRDLH

>member
-193 GQDAVGYGTQPTAQ
+193 GQDTVGYGTQPTAQ

-226 DINSQ
+226 DINSR

-242 DNVTAKYAGGNSM
+242 DDVTAKYAGGNSM
-255 EAREAWRAG
+255 EAREAWRGNREATQDTIARQQEEAAG
-264 KDAREQTF
+264 MFDKLNETDEYLDA
-272 REKEQALRQ
+272 K
-281 DSTPYAARGSGVSG
+281 YAAD
-295 NAYAAALSNPQ
+295 NAA
-306 DSGFAARRDAYKTED
+306 DGARVLDK
-321 DRRIID
+321 
-327 RLDEY
+327 LDEY
-332 LTWFDGLSEEAQN
+332 LTWFDGLSEESQ
-345 RVKTSDVTG
+345 RRIKSSDVNG
-354 QAFARD
+354 QNPYRD
-360 VELAKNPDPGNRN
+360 SEIIQNDPGYQN
-373 KHWEQMTEDERN
+373 KHWGQMTEDERN
-385 AAFRIASTEGTE
+385 AVFQIANTEGTE

-405 LQMTLDRRHTLAMEE
+405 LQMTLDRRQTLAMEQNE
-420 AERAKAEGT
+420 KDRAEKT
-429 PLAVDMLRGVATVP
+429 PLIGDMLRGVATVP
-443 ENLIG
+443 GNLIG

-460 AQGKGFNP
+460 TQGKSFNP
-468 YSGAN
+468 YSNAN
-473 FFLNQS
+473 FLLNQS

-488 EVYRAIAGDGSN
+488 EVYKAVAGDGSSKIMN
-500 KKLDFLGTLASNAY
+500 ALGELASNAY

-528 TMGKFYTIS
+528 TMGKFYTVS

-574 EKVSLDTFSDQWIK
+574 EKVSLDTFADQWIK
-588 ANPEKFIRK
+588 GNPEKFIRK

-683 GHRARQGGTE
+683 KHKAREGGTE

-756 AVREGLEKRLTEM
+756 AVRAGLEKRFTEM

-1078 GKHGRKAGG
+1078 GKHGRKAAG

-1128 ERKGDIYNGIFRSSD
+1128 ERKGDIYNGIFRSAD

-1157 GVIGYALSHEF
+1157 GVMGYALSHEF

-1199 RLIEAKEGVLRNTE
+1199 RLIEAKEAVLRNTE
-1213 EYKDRSEKELRAIA
+1213 EYKGRSEKELRAIA

-1256 DRSLWG
+1256 DKSLWG
-1262 RIKDFIKG
+1262 KIKDFIKG

-1334 FTNRNGESVDYLK
+1334 FTNRNGEPVDYLK

-1531 LNGTGIAVPDNVV
+1531 LNGTEIAVPDNVV

-1549 AELKKVGVTI
+1549 AELKKAGVTI
-1559 KKSGKVQ
+1559 KESGKVQ
-1566 DGQKNNAREGV
+1566 AEGQKNNAREGEQYSLRGQTQQELTTRYQADVDSILNMQDTTQRQLLVGYTPSVYQELGMPSLPLTIGSGHVYSTAKTEAQARQDGNYKRGVHYHGLGDAAVKNIYNAIQDPVMIIAAKDVNKNASPMRSTHSVVAIVDIGTAGKSLLVPIEITAERTVNGAQMDVNTISSVYERNVSNLVMEAIALENSGDVGVYYAKKEALTLPAAGV
-1577 QFMSRNSNDSEIV
+1577 QFPVRLQQSIASNSIVHRFSEKVNMKISENTQSQQFKRWFGDWQNDPASASKVVNADGTPKVMYHGTNAEFTVFDRSKGKKKIHLNVLGDGNYFTALEQGAARYGENVIPVYLNIKNPYVKADGFNTVADQIASEFGIARDSFTGKDVSSILRQRGYDGVVMYDGNGEIV
-1590 SIKQQIAEAKDE
+1590 IANAFDSNQIKSATD
-1602 LTQMQSVANVAV
+1602 NV
-1614 QDLSKMTQKQRYDW
+1614 
-1628 AVNELKRT
+1628 
-1636 GYKVDR
+1636 G
-1642 PNFGVIEF
+1642 
-1650 TPKQINTGMNYLR
+1650 
-1663 SAEDVA
+1663 
-1669 AFAVLPKVLKQGN
+1669 
-1682 IIFENKNH
+1682 
-1690 KGRQFATFTISAP
+1690 TF
-1703 VTINGTTGYMAVVV
+1703 
-1717 QETSSRHY
+1717 
-1725 HTHRIVLPDGSAF
+1725 DGS
-1738 KFEMQ
+1738 
-1743 HSDPSGGFAQ
+1743 
-1753 NSTRLAT
+1753 N
-1760 NTNAASK
+1760 
-1767 DSVTQPDAEVK
+1767 PD
-1778 GILKSS
+1778 IRYSS
-1784 RDTSEMT
+1784 RDSAGNALTEAQQRYFADSQVRDEDGKLIPVYHST
-1791 YAEILAEQAALRAR
+1791 GNEFYIFDRNRLGETTLGNATDASLAATALVGHWFSDHDLGNALGDRTIQSYLNIENPYTTDLDTLAAEIGRYADDSGQMQADFEDGDYRATRQAANAFVDWLRENGYDGLVVADTEFGGNSYVVLDSEQAKLTTNQNPTGAR
-1805 QEQVKAKEN
+1805 
-1814 AAMNNPELL
+1814 
-1823 SAIDSYTEMFSELR
+1823 
-1837 NLLGKKHRGEAS
+1837 
-1849 DADIERISEI
+1849 DIR
-1859 KNSREETLKKIAK
+1859 
-1872 IQDDLGLNG
+1872 
-1881 ITEEKAE
+1881 
-1888 LRSMEATLRKAADSA
+1888 
-1903 WAREGAQKENKAIEK
+1903 
-1918 SGLSAP
+1918 
-1924 EYFRRKALR
+1924 
-1933 AFKTTRN
+1933 
-1940 FNEAGYLLPDGKML
+1940 
-1954 DFSGGER
+1954 
-1961 NHRYRDHREIG
+1961 
-1972 EIYEATQGANALNR
+1972 
-1986 FLNDGNIRIMAESP
+1986 
-2000 GVDISANVEPTSE
+2000 
-2013 QYAAIRKFVMS
+2013 
-2024 HGTDKGQFFVDFS
+2024 
-2037 NSDGHNVGN
+2037 
-2046 YSYNRNVSPE
+2046 
-2056 RVLNDIKY
+2056 
-2064 FYENGE
+2064 
-2070 TRKQS
+2070 
-2075 EVAEFLYSSRTASDS
+2075 YSSRTSSDS

-2098 PEENELELKDMVRD
+2098 PEENRQALSKMVENAAREAGYTRLFFHGSKKGGGFTVFRDWQYFTENREYAKRYATRENPGSLYETYVKMENPFDTRIPEVRELFEQARQEYGMGELQENGLPDWTDGYDIADYIDENDLPYDGIILDEGGDMVNGKPVSRGLSYVIRD
-2112 AAEKAGFVYR
+2112 SS
-2122 RNARQYHSPQND
+2122 Q
-2134 VGWQMF
+2134 
-2140 VYGIDNDQ
+2140 
-2148 PKAFGSYEFV
+2148 
-2158 ATDEGAI
+2158 
-2165 PIEEVMPKLR
+2165 
-2175 ELTEEFYGEP
+2175 
-2185 ISDDEINPPDIIT
+2185 
-2198 SAGIF
+2198 
-2203 DDMEFM
+2203 
-2209 EFLYENYLNDLADE
+2209 
-2223 NGGEYPAFI
+2223 
-2232 TADGLMVFARDD
+2232 
-2244 KRVKSLAAVEYDDN
+2244 VKSADAVTYDDN

-2290 ERLKTELEYLKKLV
+2290 ERLKSDVKR
-2304 QIQKRGNKDFTLD
+2304 QI
-2317 RNSLRKAARALMNAN
+2317 
-2332 TVNGNVAELAEILDR
+2332 AE
-2347 VYRYAGTEPEI
+2347 
-2358 TWEGFAEKAGE
+2358 
-2369 AADWLTENRAKERD
+2369 
-2383 PYAQQI
+2383 
-2389 LDAVAKRRVSL
+2389 
-2400 NAEQIGEIEYQYGS
+2400 
-2414 LSEFKKAIKGSI
+2414 
-2426 ILDQNANTSLDQLWQ
+2426 
-2441 ELSGE
+2441 
-2446 YPGTFEAGTTDADM
+2446 
-2460 PGAFA
+2460 
-2465 DIVDELQNSEST
+2465 
-2477 NEAERQYYADEE
+2477 
-2489 RNQLIRQV
+2489 
-2497 YDGYWDV
+2497 
-2504 DPVQS
+2504 
-2509 VSDKAKKEIDQLKA
+2509 
-2523 EHREAIRELKAEN
+2523 
-2536 RQLKSDAQS
+2536 
-2545 QVAAAVREYRQQNN
+2545 AVREYRRQQDVQSK
-2559 AMTREMKK
+2559 AYRQM
-2567 TYERQLKEVRKGY
+2567 YERQLEEVKKSYQKQISSMESEYSSNLAQIQDAFFQTVEAY
-2580 EKFRSQAESL
+2580 EKGQFRNEHLEKVLKQAAETQRAQAKA
-2590 SSESTM
+2590 SEADNATWEK
-2596 QYQNEFYNALMGTE
+2596 EFNRL
-2610 NLGKAK
+2610 
-2616 IPELRKKFRELAV
+2616 LRAYETSGRNVQRLKQTV
-2629 ENSGKDM
+2629 EN
-2636 DARKARQTEYTR
+2636 
-2648 LLDEFQT
+2648 
-2655 SRDIGKLRTTIQ
+2655 
-2667 EQRDRAKAKV
+2667 QRARAKAKV

-2692 VNEINR
+2692 VNEVNR

-2724 TEAMESPKN
+2724 TEAMESPEN

-2738 GALETLQGQYQKLT
+2738 GALETLQGQYRKLT

-2772 NAINAVGGTDFNKL
+2772 NAISAVGGTDFNKL

-2830 EEALPNRKPTTG
+2830 ESALPNRKPTTG

-2884 QRVIAAARAYGLGIM
+2884 QRIIAAARAYGLGIM

-3110 WNWRDTR
+3110 WNWRDTS
-3117 GLGNRSMRQLILQKH
+3117 GIGNRSMRQLILQKH

-3165 KFKKGAVFGSLSVA
+3165 KFKKGAVSASLSVA

-3236 RATIDIL
+3236 RSTIDIL
-3243 SGKKETGVMAA
+3243 SGKNETGVMAA
-3254 IDKIGGFLPEYMD
+3254 IDKLSGFLPEYMD

-3273 MWEACKRQVKAQD
+3273 MWEACKRQVKDQD

-3402 TAELI
+3402 TAEMI

-3500 QGGVNIVKDIQRGLP
+3500 QGGVNIVKDIRRGLP
-3515 SDSQTKGYAIWEALN
+3515 SDSRTKGYAIWEALN

-3535 IMRRDDGKSKQV
+3535 IMRRDDGKAKQV

-3565 YKDDDTFN
+3565 YKNEDTFN
-3573 RAAVTA
+3573 RAVVTA

-3606 KEIVKEGRFTE
+3606 KEVVKEGRFTE

-3624 EKRIGQLP
+3624 EKRIGQMP

-3703 QATVQKWTAMLS
+3703 QATVQKWTALLS

-3784 KVLSA
+3784 RVLSA
-3789 MMKYGGVKENSARA
+3789 MMKYGGVKEDSARA
-3803 TVEAYK
+3803 TVDAYK

-3814 PKTELDVGQVK
+3814 PGTELDVGQVK

-3851 LEKASTCTGE
+3851 IEQASTCTGE

>member
-1 MANNGKSYSVQKELD
+1 MAKKSLQETYSRVMEKTPAQA
-16 KKYGVKSS
+16 Y
-24 SGRAS
+24 RATQDDPS
-29 GNTSVQDALDQKY
+29 VNTGDSAVRMYQAVMGAPETY
-42 NYENSSQRR
+42 
-51 ASVQDWSRRYN
+51 
-62 EAARAYGETGGT
+62 RAYGNRGQSQGNSAYQKYQSIMNGAGGNRT
-74 LTDESWEFRNSV
+74 QKITDWTNRYSRLASGLKNGYTQELVDEADSLAKAYNGASGVAYAARRDERD
-86 NALIQDYGKIKG
+86 ALEKIYKSLLEIGTDGKKQLA
-98 YSGRMGLPNG
+98 RE
-108 QDYIRALR
+108 R
-116 GMVDATGKNRQRAA
+116 

-135 IPEDANALAGQKQKY
+135 LPEDANALAGQKQKY

-193 GQDAVGYGTQPTAQ
+193 GQDTVGYGTQPTAQ

-242 DNVTAKYAGGNSM
+242 DDVTAKYAGGNSM
-255 EAREAWRAG
+255 EAREAWRRNREATQNTIARQQEEAAG
-264 KDAREQTF
+264 MFDKLNETDEYLDA
-272 REKEQALRQ
+272 K
-281 DSTPYAARGSGVSG
+281 YAAD
-295 NAYAAALSNPQ
+295 NAA
-306 DSGFAARRDAYKTED
+306 DGARVLDK
-321 DRRIID
+321 
-327 RLDEY
+327 LDEY
-332 LTWFDGLSEEAQN
+332 LTWFDGLSEVAQN
-345 RVKTSDVTG
+345 GLKTSDLKG
-354 QAFARD
+354 HPFAR
-360 VELAKNPDPGNRN
+360 EGKNPDPGTRNR
-373 KHWEQMTEDERN
+373 HWEQMTEDERN

-405 LQMTLDRRHTLAMEE
+405 LQMTLDRRHTLAMEKT
-420 AERAKAEGT
+420 ERAKAEGA

-443 ENLIG
+443 KNLVG
-448 APVSFIGNVIDK
+448 APVSFIGNVYDQT
-460 AQGKGFNP
+460 QGKGLNP
-468 YSGAN
+468 YSNAN
-473 FFLNQS
+473 FLLNQS

-488 EVYRAIAGDGSN
+488 EVYRAVAGDGSN
-500 KKLDFLGTLASNAY
+500 KTMNALGELASNAY

-574 EKVSLDTFSDQWIK
+574 EKVSLDTFADQWIK

-670 SGGLSSFGGLAIE
+670 SGGLSSFGGLAID
-683 GHRARQGGTE
+683 GHKARQEGSE
-693 ILSRGQAGEVLQ
+693 ILSRGQAGEVLK

-718 NLQSKMNDNTLGKK
+718 NLQAKLSDNTLGKK

-741 VAQQNAADMTRADVE
+741 VAQQNAADMTHADVE
-756 AVREGLEKRLTEM
+756 SVRAGLEKRLTEM

-812 ILSSAMEKTAANKWV
+812 IISAAEYPTAENKWV
-827 RDIKTFQLG
+827 RDIKTF
-836 RLGNGKQAFGTAET
+836 RLGKLAPGVQMFGTAET

-872 ALVSALYDEGQS
+872 AIVSAMYDEGQS
-884 RSSFTTEAAEI
+884 RSDFTTEAAEI

-915 KEAGIIYDMG
+915 NDAVRIYNMG
-925 VRSAEGMGTYDYIEE
+925 VRSAEGVGTYDYIEE

-947 DNTPV
+947 DSTPV

-958 SMGAEPTVSIGNG
+958 SMGADPTVSIGNG
-971 ETVKAADVTFG
+971 ETVKASDITFG

-987 RLYNTIARMGVDTET
+987 RLYNTIAKMGVDTQT
-1002 ANSMLK
+1002 ANDMLK
-1008 AAEEANINASTY
+1008 AAESANINASTY
-1020 AVALNNAYMQGLSG
+1020 SVALNNAYMQGLSG
-1034 IGFGNI
+1034 IAFGNI
-1040 REDSEAMRLD
+1040 RENSEAMRLD
-1050 ADTRKAAWSAGRAQ
+1050 GDTRKAAWSAGRAQ
-1064 AERNDRAKQSVTDK
+1064 AERNDRTKQSVTDK

-1128 ERKGDIYNGIFRSSD
+1128 EREDDVYNGIFRSAD

-1157 GVIGYALSHEF
+1157 GVMGYALSHEF

-1185 VLFDVLG
+1185 ILFDVLG
-1192 KSDVDVN
+1192 KNDVDVN
-1199 RLIEAKEGVLRNTE
+1199 RLIEAKEAVLRNTE
-1213 EYKDRSEKELRAIA
+1213 EYKGRSEKELRAIA
-1227 YSEAVAEM
+1227 YSEVVAEM

-1262 RIKDFIKG
+1262 KIKDFIKG

-1310 ADAVLNYNLQETA
+1310 ADAVLNYNLQE
-1323 KENGL
+1323 
-1328 RYSDGT
+1328 
-1334 FTNRNGESVDYLK
+1334 
-1347 SARITDKETLD
+1347 
-1358 FLNDQETVT
+1358 
-1367 TYKTMQ
+1367 
-1373 LVDGKLYPPMAAV
+1373 
-1386 IQGSYEDAS
+1386 
-1395 ELGKWE
+1395 
-1401 MAVEHPELIKDVNG
+1401 
-1415 KAKFT
+1415 
-1420 LNKGKGQGSLAA
+1420 
-1432 AYNPYMHSSNLVLN
+1432 
-1446 DQFSGAYLRPNLVT
+1446 
-1460 VECKVPVSELTSGYK
+1460 
-1475 AQYAKDSVG
+1475 
-1484 WHSWHTG
+1484 
-1491 TVAGALRQQTGVE
+1491 
-1504 RQVLLSRYIMPVR
+1504 
-1517 ILSNAEV
+1517 
-1524 AGMYAEL
+1524 
-1531 LNGTGIAVPDNVV
+1531 
-1544 PPALL
+1544 
-1549 AELKKVGVTI
+1549 
-1559 KKSGKVQ
+1559 
-1566 DGQKNNAREGV
+1566 GQKNNAREGE
-1577 QFMSRNSNDSEIV
+1577 QFMSRNVNGEQVVWIEDSGLTN
-1590 SIKQQIAEAKDE
+1590 KQLRDYQQIANYIASHVGEVYTIIESGSKVYLGEDLPSEYVHSKYTTYLLNSDKSTLKAKNRAIDGLGEMIEIATNRRWEQTRHPNSKDAAYGMYRYDSKFAFPVKDGAGNRIGVRAYDVE
-1602 LTQMQSVANVAV
+1602 LLIRNASDGKKYLYDIVNIKKNTANV
-1614 QDLSKMTQKQRYDW
+1614 LELQRMESRNGS
-1628 AVNELKRT
+1628 V
-1636 GYKVDR
+1636 
-1642 PNFGVIEF
+1642 
-1650 TPKQINTGMNYLR
+1650 
-1663 SAEDVA
+1663 SAAAQSGASTETVA
-1669 AFAVLPKVLKQGN
+1669 QSN
-1682 IIFENKNH
+1682 
-1690 KGRQFATFTISAP
+1690 
-1703 VTINGTTGYMAVVV
+1703 
-1717 QETSSRHY
+1717 
-1725 HTHRIVLPDGSAF
+1725 
-1738 KFEMQ
+1738 
-1743 HSDPSGGFAQ
+1743 
-1753 NSTRLAT
+1753 
-1760 NTNAASK
+1760 
-1767 DSVTQPDAEVK
+1767 AEVK
-1778 GILKSS
+1778 GNFLKSS
-1784 RDTSEMT
+1784 RDSDGN
-1791 YAEILAEQAALRAR
+1791 ALTEAQQRYFADS
-1805 QEQVKAKEN
+1805 QVRDEDGNLIPVYHRTDGDFTVFLRGKLGGATLSN
-1814 AAMNNPELL
+1814 AADAGLAATSLVGHWFSDHDLGDLIGKNVVKSYLNIQNPYETDLLSLAQEISGFSSNPEMMQ
-1823 SAIDSYTEMFSELR
+1823 EHFE
-1837 NLLGKKHRGEAS
+1837 
-1849 DADIERISEI
+1849 
-1859 KNSREETLKKIAK
+1859 
-1872 IQDDLGLNG
+1872 NG
-1881 ITEEKAE
+1881 QYN
-1888 LRSMEATLRKAADSA
+1888 MVRKAAAEFTA
-1903 WAREGAQKENKAIEK
+1903 WLRSEGYD
-1918 SGLSAP
+1918 GL
-1924 EYFRRKALR
+1924 K
-1933 AFKTTRN
+1933 
-1940 FNEAGYLLPDGKML
+1940 
-1954 DFSGGER
+1954 
-1961 NHRYRDHREIG
+1961 
-1972 EIYEATQGANALNR
+1972 
-1986 FLNDGNIRIMAESP
+1986 
-2000 GVDISANVEPTSE
+2000 V
-2013 QYAAIRKFVMS
+2013 
-2024 HGTDKGQFFVDFS
+2024 TDQ
-2037 NSDGHNVGN
+2037 
-2046 YSYNRNVSPE
+2046 
-2056 RVLNDIKY
+2056 
-2064 FYENGE
+2064 ENGGVSYVVLDSRQAKL
-2070 TRKQS
+2070 TTNQNPTGARD
-2075 EVAEFLYSSRTASDS
+2075 LRYSSRTASDS

-2098 PEENELELKDMVRD
+2098 PEENREALSRMVEN
-2112 AAEKAGFVYR
+2112 AAREAGYDSPML
-2122 RNARQYHSPQND
+2122 YHGTQS
-2134 VGWQMF
+2134 
-2140 VYGIDNDQ
+2140 
-2148 PKAFGSYEFV
+2148 FGF
-2158 ATDEGAI
+2158 T
-2165 PIEEVMPKLR
+2165 
-2175 ELTEEFYGEP
+2175 
-2185 ISDDEINPPDIIT
+2185 N
-2198 SAGIF
+2198 F
-2203 DDMEFM
+2203 DLDKM
-2209 EFLYENYLNDLADE
+2209 
-2223 NGGEYPAFI
+2223 
-2232 TADGLMVFARDD
+2232 DD
-2244 KRVKSLAAVEYDDN
+2244 KRSIFLTSNPDIAATYSGVDGSRNIGKASGTDISTLSLQEVAQMMNQFPPESGMDYQYSVAESKAEISGQVDRGLNELNNLINTLKKQYGKDSKEYSRLEKLQNALYLGTNDGISTQLWMILKQTDLFKGHEDFVNGLEQNLRLLKKAPESGSFLVEKALGGYSIDVLSEADAKEELAQNMQRGNYALYARLGNTLTVEGEGQRWNNLKNWAKAMEVDENSTYVMEDDGKFFLLRKADDSVVENGVIEATEKARELSPDALQFLLIQKANTSLRILTEVATTTRDVTKWAKNAGYDSVIFKNIKDSGGQNNSVSMDTTADIYVIFNPNNAKSADAVTYDDN

-2265 QRFDTGKEDIR
+2265 QRFNMEKEDIR

-2290 ERLKTELEYLKKLV
+2290 ERLKSDVKS
-2304 QIQKRGNKDFTLD
+2304 QI
-2317 RNSLRKAARALMNAN
+2317 
-2332 TVNGNVAELAEILDR
+2332 AE
-2347 VYRYAGTEPEI
+2347 
-2358 TWEGFAEKAGE
+2358 
-2369 AADWLTENRAKERD
+2369 
-2383 PYAQQI
+2383 
-2389 LDAVAKRRVSL
+2389 
-2400 NAEQIGEIEYQYGS
+2400 
-2414 LSEFKKAIKGSI
+2414 
-2426 ILDQNANTSLDQLWQ
+2426 
-2441 ELSGE
+2441 
-2446 YPGTFEAGTTDADM
+2446 
-2460 PGAFA
+2460 
-2465 DIVDELQNSEST
+2465 
-2477 NEAERQYYADEE
+2477 
-2489 RNQLIRQV
+2489 
-2497 YDGYWDV
+2497 
-2504 DPVQS
+2504 
-2509 VSDKAKKEIDQLKA
+2509 
-2523 EHREAIRELKAEN
+2523 
-2536 RQLKSDAQS
+2536 
-2545 QVAAAVREYRQQNN
+2545 AVREYRRQQD
-2559 AMTREMKK
+2559 AQSKAYRQM
-2567 TYERQLKEVRKGY
+2567 YERQLEEVKKSYQKQISSMESEYSANLAQIQDAFFQTVEAY
-2580 EKFRSQAESL
+2580 EKGQFRNEHLEKVLKQAAETQRAQEEA
-2590 SSESTM
+2590 SEADNATWEK
-2596 QYQNEFYNALMGTE
+2596 EFNRL
-2610 NLGKAK
+2610 
-2616 IPELRKKFRELAV
+2616 LRAYETSGRNVQRLKQTV
-2629 ENSGKDM
+2629 EN
-2636 DARKARQTEYTR
+2636 
-2648 LLDEFQT
+2648 
-2655 SRDIGKLRTTIQ
+2655 
-2667 EQRDRAKAKV
+2667 QRARAKAKV

-2692 VNEINR
+2692 VNEVNR

-2724 TEAMESPKN
+2724 TETMESPEN

-2738 GALETLQGQYQKLT
+2738 GALETLQEQYRKLT

-2772 NAINAVGGTDFNKL
+2772 NAISAVGGTDFNKL

-2830 EEALPNRKPTTG
+2830 EAALPNRKPTTG

-2884 QRVIAAARAYGLGIM
+2884 QRVIAAARAYGLGTM
-2899 AKYHYDQWNDSL
+2899 AKYHYDQWDDSL

-2925 EERMSLYAYARREQA
+2925 QERMSLYAYARREQA

-2951 SDKNTRTVKNRFGIK
+2951 SDKNTRAVKNRFGIE

-2995 LTEEQRQFADA
+2995 LTEAQRQFADA

-3028 VSVAKEKYYWPIKSS
+3028 VSIAKEKYYWPIRSS

-3110 WNWRDTR
+3110 WNWKDTS
-3117 GLGNRSMRQLILQKH
+3117 GIGNRSMRQLILQKH

-3165 KFKKGAVFGSLSVA
+3165 KFKKGAVSASLSVA

-3236 RATIDIL
+3236 KSTIDIL
-3243 SGKKETGVMAA
+3243 SGKNETGVMAA
-3254 IDKIGGFLPEYMD
+3254 IDKLSGFLPEYMD

-3273 MWEACKRQVKAQD
+3273 MWEACKRQVKAQN

-3295 TKAGAL
+3295 TKAGEL
-3301 FTKTIT
+3301 FTKTVT

-3354 HGDRTGAARSLA
+3354 HGDRTGAARALA

-3458 ADEDDREARKEALKK
+3458 ADEDDKEARKEALKN

-3515 SDSQTKGYAIWEALN
+3515 SDSRTKGYAIWEALN
-3530 EYMPQ
+3530 EYMPT
-3535 IMRRDDGKSKQV
+3535 IMRGDDGKSKQV

-3565 YKDDDTFN
+3565 YKDEDTFN
-3573 RAAVTA
+3573 RAVVTA
-3579 LVNNDARIRE
+3579 LVNNDSRIRE

-3606 KEIVKEGRFTE
+3606 KEIVKEGHFTE

-3632 GANYDDM
+3632 GASYDDM

-3653 AELAKYGYTQTQM
+3653 ANLAKYGYTQTQM
-3666 ESKVKSAAKEWYQGG
+3666 ENKVKSAAKEWYQGG

-3703 QATVQKWTAMLS
+3703 QATVQKWTALLS

-3748 QADAEATVKKWDCEK
+3748 QADAEAAVKKWDCEK
-3763 ELGVKYDDLKDAYL
+3763 DLGVKYDDLKDAYL

-3784 KVLSA
+3784 RVLSA
-3789 MMKYGGVKENSARA
+3789 MMKYGGVKEDSARA

-3814 PKTELDVGQVK
+3814 PKTELDAGQVK

-3861 DRNGDGRTDSGS
+3861 DKNGDGRTDSGS

-3893 ALYFAKGYARRNLR
+3893 ALYFAKGYAKRNLH

>member
-1 MANNGKSYSVQKELD
+1 MAKKSLQETYSRVMEKTPAQA
-16 KKYGVKSS
+16 Y
-24 SGRAS
+24 RATRDS
-29 GNTSVQDALDQKY
+29 QSVNTGDSAVRMYQAVIGAPETY
-42 NYENSSQRR
+42 
-51 ASVQDWSRRYN
+51 
-62 EAARAYGETGGT
+62 RAYGNRGKSQGNSAYQKYQSIMNGADGNRAQKITDWTNRYSRLAKGLETGYT
-74 LTDESWEFRNSV
+74 QELVDEADSLAKAYNGASGVAYAARRDERD
-86 NALIQDYGKIKG
+86 ALEKIYRSLLEIGADGKKHLA
-98 YSGRMGLPNG
+98 RE
-108 QDYIRALR
+108 
-116 GMVDATGKNRQRAA
+116 K

-135 IPEDANALAGQKQKY
+135 LQEDASALAGQKQKY

-166 DNPQTVAS
+166 ENPQTVAS

-242 DNVTAKYAGGNSM
+242 DDVTAKYAGGNSM
-255 EAREAWRAG
+255 EAREAWRGNREATQDKIARQQEEAAG
-264 KDAREQTF
+264 MFDKLNETDEYLDA
-272 REKEQALRQ
+272 K
-281 DSTPYAARGSGVSG
+281 YAAD
-295 NAYAAALSNPQ
+295 NAA
-306 DSGFAARRDAYKTED
+306 DGARVLDK
-321 DRRIID
+321 
-327 RLDEY
+327 LDEY
-332 LTWFDGLSEEAQN
+332 LTWFDGLSEESQ
-345 RVKTSDVTG
+345 RRIRSSDVNG
-354 QAFARD
+354 RNPYRD
-360 VELAKNPDPGNRN
+360 SEIIQNDPGYQN
-373 KHWEQMTEDERN
+373 KHWGQMTEDERN
-385 AAFRIASTEGTE
+385 AVFQIANTEGTE
-397 AAAKYLDD
+397 AAAKYLED
-405 LQMTLDRRHTLAMEE
+405 LQMTLDRRQTLAMEQNE
-420 AERAKAEGT
+420 KDRAEKT
-429 PLAVDMLRGVATVP
+429 PLIGDMLRGAATVGA
-443 ENLIG
+443 NLVG
-448 APVSFIGNVIDK
+448 APISFIGNARDAIK
-460 AQGKGFNP
+460 GEGFNP
-468 YSGAN
+468 YSNAN
-473 FFLNQS
+473 FLLNQS

-488 EVYRAIAGDGSN
+488 EVYKAVAGDGSSKIMN
-500 KKLDFLGTLASNAY
+500 ALGELASNAY
-514 QAGLST
+514 QAGLSA
-520 LDSLAGMA
+520 LDSFAGMA
-528 TMGKFYTIS
+528 TMGKFYTVA
-537 MGMGAASQR
+537 MGMGAASQG

-574 EKVSLDTFSDQWIK
+574 EKVSLDTFADQWIK
-588 ANPEKFIRK
+588 GNPEKFIRK

-656 DAQEVFWAGFGGAL
+656 DAQKVFWAGFGGAL

-683 GHRARQGGTE
+683 GHKAREGGTE

-756 AVREGLEKRLTEM
+756 AVRAGLEKRFTEM

-812 ILSSAMEKTAANKWV
+812 IVSAAEYPTAENKWV

-836 RLGNGKQAFGTAET
+836 KLAAGVQMFGTAET

-872 ALVSALYDEGQS
+872 ALVSAMYEEGQS
-884 RSSFTTEAAEI
+884 RSGFTTEAAEI

-971 ETVKAADVTFG
+971 ETVKTADVTFG

-987 RLYNTIARMGVDTET
+987 RLYNTIARMGVDTQT

-1078 GKHGRKAGG
+1078 GKHGRKPGG
-1087 LTVEDSAKN
+1087 LTVEDSTKD
-1096 VKLNRQQEAGMNAAR
+1096 VKLNRQQETAMNAAW

-1119 VSVFASTEA
+1119 VSIFASTEA
-1128 ERKGDIYNGIFRSSD
+1128 ERKDGAYNGIFRSSD

-1157 GVIGYALSHEF
+1157 GVMGYALSHEF

-1174 LSAEKFRKFTD
+1174 MSAEKFRKFTD

-1199 RLIEAKEGVLRNTE
+1199 RLIEAKEAVLRNTE
-1213 EYKDRSEKELRAIA
+1213 EYKGRSEKELRAIA

-1256 DRSLWG
+1256 DRSLWEK
-1262 RIKDFIKG
+1262 IKDYIKG

-1310 ADAVLNYNLQETA
+1310 ADAVLNYNLQE
-1323 KENGL
+1323 
-1328 RYSDGT
+1328 
-1334 FTNRNGESVDYLK
+1334 
-1347 SARITDKETLD
+1347 
-1358 FLNDQETVT
+1358 
-1367 TYKTMQ
+1367 
-1373 LVDGKLYPPMAAV
+1373 
-1386 IQGSYEDAS
+1386 
-1395 ELGKWE
+1395 
-1401 MAVEHPELIKDVNG
+1401 
-1415 KAKFT
+1415 
-1420 LNKGKGQGSLAA
+1420 
-1432 AYNPYMHSSNLVLN
+1432 
-1446 DQFSGAYLRPNLVT
+1446 
-1460 VECKVPVSELTSGYK
+1460 
-1475 AQYAKDSVG
+1475 
-1484 WHSWHTG
+1484 
-1491 TVAGALRQQTGVE
+1491 
-1504 RQVLLSRYIMPVR
+1504 
-1517 ILSNAEV
+1517 
-1524 AGMYAEL
+1524 
-1531 LNGTGIAVPDNVV
+1531 
-1544 PPALL
+1544 
-1549 AELKKVGVTI
+1549 
-1559 KKSGKVQ
+1559 
-1566 DGQKNNAREGV
+1566 GQKNNAREGERYSERANKYSYEYFTAKEDMAVTSVDENQSTDRASIV
-1577 QFMSRNSNDSEIV
+1577 QAALRNAEEVGRTNENGNALVYVNDIGKDVLVGKKAISHGLDRRTSTQAPVLAKIGDVLKNAVRVNELNPRSESIKESYILVGAARSEAGLYVASFVVNRHSNEITSIDVLYAANAKKEPAALLPKVTEESATPTGSKISIAKLLDVVNELYPDILPEDVLKHYGHNSRPAGKLGESVLYSSRTDSAGRTLSEAQAKYFENSEVLDEDGNLKVVYHGSPAIFTEFSADFMSSHGSSEGQGFYFTDYKPMAEGYQKSGGQLLEGYLNIQKPLSDSEVTLKRAEVRKLLKALDPTGDDLVLNYDSGGGMGYPSRSWYNRALNDTLNVVMGNESDSEILGELANAMGNSGAVLEKVRSVLGYDGYIV
-1590 SIKQQIAEAKDE
+1590 SGKYDN
-1602 LTQMQSVANVAV
+1602 ANVYVAFDSS
-1614 QDLSKMTQKQRYDW
+1614 QFKTADNQ
-1628 AVNELKRT
+1628 NPT
-1636 GYKVDR
+1636 GARD
-1642 PNFGVIEF
+1642 
-1650 TPKQINTGMNYLR
+1650 
-1663 SAEDVA
+1663 
-1669 AFAVLPKVLKQGN
+1669 
-1682 IIFENKNH
+1682 
-1690 KGRQFATFTISAP
+1690 
-1703 VTINGTTGYMAVVV
+1703 
-1717 QETSSRHY
+1717 
-1725 HTHRIVLPDGSAF
+1725 
-1738 KFEMQ
+1738 
-1743 HSDPSGGFAQ
+1743 
-1753 NSTRLAT
+1753 
-1760 NTNAASK
+1760 
-1767 DSVTQPDAEVK
+1767 
-1778 GILKSS
+1778 ILKSS
-1784 RDTSEMT
+1784 RT
-1791 YAEILAEQAALRAR
+1791 
-1805 QEQVKAKEN
+1805 
-1814 AAMNNPELL
+1814 
-1823 SAIDSYTEMFSELR
+1823 F
-1837 NLLGKKHRGEAS
+1837 
-1849 DADIERISEI
+1849 
-1859 KNSREETLKKIAK
+1859 
-1872 IQDDLGLNG
+1872 
-1881 ITEEKAE
+1881 
-1888 LRSMEATLRKAADSA
+1888 
-1903 WAREGAQKENKAIEK
+1903 
-1918 SGLSAP
+1918 
-1924 EYFRRKALR
+1924 
-1933 AFKTTRN
+1933 
-1940 FNEAGYLLPDGKML
+1940 
-1954 DFSGGER
+1954 
-1961 NHRYRDHREIG
+1961 
-1972 EIYEATQGANALNR
+1972 
-1986 FLNDGNIRIMAESP
+1986 
-2000 GVDISANVEPTSE
+2000 
-2013 QYAAIRKFVMS
+2013 
-2024 HGTDKGQFFVDFS
+2024 
-2037 NSDGHNVGN
+2037 
-2046 YSYNRNVSPE
+2046 
-2056 RVLNDIKY
+2056 
-2064 FYENGE
+2064 
-2070 TRKQS
+2070 
-2075 EVAEFLYSSRTASDS
+2075 SDS

-2140 VYGIDNDQ
+2140 VYGIDNDE

-2165 PIEEVMPKLR
+2165 PIEDVMPKLR

-2203 DDMEFM
+2203 DDMDFM

-2276 YSARNPQ
+2276 YSARYAAAEENPEIANLVQ
-2283 AQVEAEN
+2283 RVLSGDFKANDKVYLGTVSSQNAARIQEITGINVEGFRVAIEARQIEHILNRHGIEGSADHSMAQVSDIS
-2290 ERLKTELEYLKKLV
+2290 K
-2304 QIQKRGNKDFTLD
+2304 IQYTLD
-2317 RNSLRKAARALMNAN
+2317 NPDSITPAGKTSAYVYMRNGKNRTADTVLYEKDIGGKSYYTVQAIADTKAKTLYVVSAFIGESGYKKGTPQFTNAKSLGATSETAAVDVP
-2332 TVNGNVAELAEILDR
+2332 TGNVAQT
-2347 VYRYAGTEPEI
+2347 GTNVKGKNLES
-2358 TWEGFAEKAGE
+2358 
-2369 AADWLTENRAKERD
+2369 
-2383 PYAQQI
+2383 
-2389 LDAVAKRRVSL
+2389 RRVSQEVRD
-2400 NAEQIGEIEYQYGS
+2400 AIE
-2414 LSEFKKAIKGSI
+2414 
-2426 ILDQNANTSLDQLWQ
+2426 
-2441 ELSGE
+2441 E
-2446 YPGTFEAGTTDADM
+2446 YR
-2460 PGAFA
+2460 
-2465 DIVDELQNSEST
+2465 
-2477 NEAERQYYADEE
+2477 RQQD
-2489 RNQLIRQV
+2489 
-2497 YDGYWDV
+2497 
-2504 DPVQS
+2504 VQS
-2509 VSDKAKKEIDQLKA
+2509 KA
-2523 EHREAIRELKAEN
+2523 
-2536 RQLKSDAQS
+2536 
-2545 QVAAAVREYRQQNN
+2545 YRQ
-2559 AMTREMKK
+2559 M
-2567 TYERQLKEVRKGY
+2567 YERQMEEVKKSYQKQISTMESEYSDNLAQIQDAFFQTVEAY
-2580 EKFRSQAESL
+2580 EKGQFRNEHLEKVLKQAAETQRAQAKA
-2590 SSESTM
+2590 SEADNATWEK
-2596 QYQNEFYNALMGTE
+2596 EFKRL
-2610 NLGKAK
+2610 
-2616 IPELRKKFRELAV
+2616 LRAYETSGRNVQRLKQTV
-2629 ENSGKDM
+2629 EN
-2636 DARKARQTEYTR
+2636 
-2648 LLDEFQT
+2648 
-2655 SRDIGKLRTTIQ
+2655 
-2667 EQRDRAKAKV
+2667 QRARAKAKV

-2724 TEAMESPKN
+2724 TEAMKSPKN

-2738 GALETLQGQYQKLT
+2738 GALETLQEQYRKLT

-2772 NAINAVGGTDFNKL
+2772 NAISAVGGTDFNKL

-2830 EEALPNRKPTTG
+2830 EAALPNRKPTTG

-2884 QRVIAAARAYGLGIM
+2884 QRTIAAARAYGLGIM
-2899 AKYHYDQWNDSL
+2899 EKYHYDQWNDSL

-2951 SDKNTRTVKNRFGIK
+2951 SDKNTRTVKNRFGIE

-3165 KFKKGAVFGSLSVA
+3165 KFKKGAVSASLSVA

-3195 KYFLGARVE
+3195 KYFLGAKVD

-3236 RATIDIL
+3236 RSTIDIL
-3243 SGKKETGVMAA
+3243 SGKNETGVRAA
-3254 IDKIGGFLPEYMD
+3254 IDKLSGFLPEYMD

-3273 MWEACKRQVKAQD
+3273 MWEACKRQVKAQN

-3314 VFSRSGLMRSPSVAA
+3314 VFSRSGLMRSPNVAA

-3366 SVGTAIVLNSLL
+3366 SVGAAIVLNSLL

-3402 TAELI
+3402 TAEMI

-3458 ADEDDREARKEALKK
+3458 ADEDDREARKEALKN

-3487 LGGIP
+3487 LGSIP

-3500 QGGVNIVKDIQRGLP
+3500 QGGVNIVKDIRRELP
-3515 SDSQTKGYAIWEALN
+3515 SDSRTKGYAIWEALN

-3565 YKDDDTFN
+3565 YKNEDTFN
-3573 RAAVTA
+3573 RAVITA

-3666 ESKVKSAAKEWYQGG
+3666 ESEVKSAAKEWYQGG

-3703 QATVQKWTAMLS
+3703 QATVQKWTALLS
-3715 TGTDFDEIQDEYLT
+3715 TGTDFDEIRDEYLT

-3737 VEMYVKFGGHS
+3737 VEMYVKFGGDT

-3789 MMKYGGVKENSARA
+3789 MMKYGGVKEDSARA

-3814 PKTELDVGQVK
+3814 PGTELDVGQVK

-3851 LEKASTCTGE
+3851 IEQASTCTGE

-3893 ALYFAKGYARRNLR
+3893 ALYFTKGYARRNLH
-3907 KAPWH
+3907 KTPWH

>member
-29 GNTSVQDALDQKY
+29 GNTSVQDTLDQKY
-42 NYENSSQRR
+42 SYENSSQRR

-74 LTDESWEFRNSV
+74 LTDESGDFRNRV
-86 NALIQDYGKIKG
+86 NTLIQDYGKIKG

-135 IPEDANALAGQKQKY
+135 IPEDVSALAGQKQKY

-159 QRDTFLK
+159 QMKENR
-166 DNPQTVAS
+166 
-174 GAFAETQEITPMG
+174 GAESVQAEIEGVERSKATEEREKEIRR
-187 NYGAIA
+187 
-193 GQDAVGYGTQPTAQ
+193 
-207 QKQLDALMQ
+207 L
-216 SIRETQGTIG
+216 QGTLG

-242 DNVTAKYAGGNSM
+242 DDVTAKYAGGNSM
-255 EAREAWRAG
+255 EAREAWRTG
-264 KDAREQTF
+264 KDGREQTF
-272 REKEQALRQ
+272 REKEQALRK
-281 DSTPYAARGSGVSG
+281 DSTPYAARESGASG

-306 DSGFAARRDAYKTED
+306 SADFTERLNDYKSEKN
-321 DRRIID
+321 RQIID

-332 LTWFDGLSEEAQN
+332 LTWFDGLSEESQRRIRSSDVNGQNPYRDSEIIQNDPGYQN
-345 RVKTSDVTG
+345 R
-354 QAFARD
+354 
-360 VELAKNPDPGNRN
+360 
-373 KHWEQMTEDERN
+373 HWGQMTEDERN
-385 AAFRIASTEGTE
+385 AVFQIANTEGTD
-397 AAAKYLDD
+397 AAAKYLED
-405 LQMTLDRRHTLAMEE
+405 LQMTLDRRQTLAMEQNE
-420 AERAKAEGT
+420 KDRAEKT
-429 PLAVDMLRGVATVP
+429 PLIGDMLRGAATVGA
-443 ENLIG
+443 NLVG
-448 APVSFIGNVIDK
+448 APISFIGNVIDQT
-460 AQGKGFNP
+460 QGKGLNP
-468 YSGAN
+468 YSNAN
-473 FFLNQS
+473 FLLNQS

-683 GHRARQGGTE
+683 GRKARQGGTE

-705 NALELRPNDKTAQ
+705 NALELRPNDKTAL
-718 NLQSKMNDNTLGKK
+718 NLQSKLSDNTLGKK

-741 VAQQNAADMTRADVE
+741 VAQQNAADMTHADVE
-756 AVREGLEKRLTEM
+756 SVRAGLENRLTEM

-812 ILSSAMEKTAANKWV
+812 IISAAAYPTAANKWV

-836 RLGNGKQAFGTAET
+836 KLAAGVKMFGTAET

-872 ALVSALYDEGQS
+872 AIVSAMYDEGQS
-884 RSSFTTEAAEI
+884 RSDFTTEAAEI

-915 KEAGIIYDMG
+915 EDAVKIYDMG
-925 VRSAEGMGTYDYIEE
+925 VRSAEGVGTYDYIEE

-947 DNTPV
+947 DSTPV

-958 SMGAEPTVSIGNG
+958 SMGANPTVSIGNG
-971 ETVKAADVTFG
+971 ETVKASDITFG

-987 RLYNTIARMGVDTET
+987 RLYNTIAKMGVDTQT
-1002 ANSMLK
+1002 ANDMLK
-1008 AAEEANINASTY
+1008 AAEAANINASTY
-1020 AVALNNAYMQGLSG
+1020 SVALNNAYMQGLSG
-1034 IGFGNI
+1034 IAFGNI
-1040 REDSEAMRLD
+1040 RENSEAMRLD

-1064 AERNDRAKQSVTDK
+1064 AEQSDRAKQSVTDK

-1128 ERKGDIYNGIFRSSD
+1128 ERKDDIYNGIFRSAD

-1157 GVIGYALSHEF
+1157 GVMGYALSHEF

-1192 KSDVDVN
+1192 KNDVDVN
-1199 RLIEAKEGVLRNTE
+1199 RLIEAKEAVLRNTE
-1213 EYKDRSEKELRAIA
+1213 EYKNRSDKELRAIA

-1256 DRSLWG
+1256 DRSLWEK
-1262 RIKDFIKG
+1262 IKDFIRG
-1270 IVEKLKAAYRDMEPD
+1270 IVEKLKSAYRDMEPD

-1299 EAVLDAFSEAA
+1299 EAVLDAFSDAA
-1310 ADAVLNYNLQETA
+1310 ADAVVNYNLQE
-1323 KENGL
+1323 
-1328 RYSDGT
+1328 
-1334 FTNRNGESVDYLK
+1334 
-1347 SARITDKETLD
+1347 
-1358 FLNDQETVT
+1358 
-1367 TYKTMQ
+1367 
-1373 LVDGKLYPPMAAV
+1373 
-1386 IQGSYEDAS
+1386 
-1395 ELGKWE
+1395 
-1401 MAVEHPELIKDVNG
+1401 
-1415 KAKFT
+1415 
-1420 LNKGKGQGSLAA
+1420 
-1432 AYNPYMHSSNLVLN
+1432 
-1446 DQFSGAYLRPNLVT
+1446 
-1460 VECKVPVSELTSGYK
+1460 
-1475 AQYAKDSVG
+1475 
-1484 WHSWHTG
+1484 
-1491 TVAGALRQQTGVE
+1491 
-1504 RQVLLSRYIMPVR
+1504 
-1517 ILSNAEV
+1517 
-1524 AGMYAEL
+1524 
-1531 LNGTGIAVPDNVV
+1531 
-1544 PPALL
+1544 
-1549 AELKKVGVTI
+1549 
-1559 KKSGKVQ
+1559 
-1566 DGQKNNAREGV
+1566 GQKNNAREGGLYSLRNQTQQELTTQYQADVDSILNMQDTTPRQLVVGYTPSVYQELGMPSLPLTIGSGHVYSTAKTEAQARQDGNYKRGVHYHGLGDAAVKNIYNAIQDPVMIIAAKDVNKNASPMRSTHSVVAIVDIGTAGKSLLVPIEITAERKVNGTRMDVNTISSVYERSVSNLVREAIALENSGDVGVYYAKKEALTLPGAGVRFPV
-1577 QFMSRNSNDSEIV
+1577 QLQQSIASNSIVHRFSEKVNMKISENTQSQQFKRWFGDWQNDPANASKVVNEDGTPKVVYHGTNEEFTVFDLSKSGKNYGETSEGLFFFTNKRSGYQDSASDYAEAAARSGGKAMVGEYYLDIKNPLRLYSDGYYNPISFFDQNAEEIYEKYLSADNCDGIIIENRNKNMDDSVIYLLDNPNQIKSATDNVGTFDGSNPDIRYSSRDSAGNALTEAQQRYFADSQVRDEDGNLKVVYHGSPAIFTEFSADFMSSHGSSEGQGFYFTDYKPMAEGYQKSGGQLLEGYLNIQKPLSDSEVTLKRAEVRKLLKALDPTGDDLVLNYDSGGGMGYPSRSWYNRALNDTLNAVMGNESDSEILGELANAMGNSGAVLEKVRSVLGYDGYIV
-1590 SIKQQIAEAKDE
+1590 SGKYDN
-1602 LTQMQSVANVAV
+1602 ANVYVAFDSS
-1614 QDLSKMTQKQRYDW
+1614 QFKNADNQ
-1628 AVNELKRT
+1628 NPT
-1636 GYKVDR
+1636 G
-1642 PNFGVIEF
+1642 
-1650 TPKQINTGMNYLR
+1650 
-1663 SAEDVA
+1663 A
-1669 AFAVLPKVLKQGN
+1669 
-1682 IIFENKNH
+1682 
-1690 KGRQFATFTISAP
+1690 
-1703 VTINGTTGYMAVVV
+1703 
-1717 QETSSRHY
+1717 
-1725 HTHRIVLPDGSAF
+1725 
-1738 KFEMQ
+1738 
-1743 HSDPSGGFAQ
+1743 
-1753 NSTRLAT
+1753 
-1760 NTNAASK
+1760 
-1767 DSVTQPDAEVK
+1767 
-1778 GILKSS
+1778 
-1784 RDTSEMT
+1784 RD
-1791 YAEILAEQAALRAR
+1791 
-1805 QEQVKAKEN
+1805 
-1814 AAMNNPELL
+1814 
-1823 SAIDSYTEMFSELR
+1823 
-1837 NLLGKKHRGEAS
+1837 
-1849 DADIERISEI
+1849 
-1859 KNSREETLKKIAK
+1859 
-1872 IQDDLGLNG
+1872 
-1881 ITEEKAE
+1881 
-1888 LRSMEATLRKAADSA
+1888 
-1903 WAREGAQKENKAIEK
+1903 
-1918 SGLSAP
+1918 
-1924 EYFRRKALR
+1924 
-1933 AFKTTRN
+1933 
-1940 FNEAGYLLPDGKML
+1940 
-1954 DFSGGER
+1954 
-1961 NHRYRDHREIG
+1961 
-1972 EIYEATQGANALNR
+1972 
-1986 FLNDGNIRIMAESP
+1986 IR
-2000 GVDISANVEPTSE
+2000 
-2013 QYAAIRKFVMS
+2013 
-2024 HGTDKGQFFVDFS
+2024 
-2037 NSDGHNVGN
+2037 
-2046 YSYNRNVSPE
+2046 
-2056 RVLNDIKY
+2056 
-2064 FYENGE
+2064 
-2070 TRKQS
+2070 
-2075 EVAEFLYSSRTASDS
+2075 YSSRTASDS

-2122 RNARQYHSPQND
+2122 RNARRYHSPQND

-2140 VYGIDNDQ
+2140 VYGIDNNQ
-2148 PKAFGSYEFV
+2148 PEAFGSYEFV

-2165 PIEEVMPKLR
+2165 PIEDVMPKLR

-2203 DDMEFM
+2203 DDVEFM

-2223 NGGEYPAFI
+2223 NDGEYPAFI

-2290 ERLKTELEYLKKLV
+2290 ERLKSDVKR
-2304 QIQKRGNKDFTLD
+2304 QI
-2317 RNSLRKAARALMNAN
+2317 
-2332 TVNGNVAELAEILDR
+2332 AE
-2347 VYRYAGTEPEI
+2347 
-2358 TWEGFAEKAGE
+2358 
-2369 AADWLTENRAKERD
+2369 
-2383 PYAQQI
+2383 
-2389 LDAVAKRRVSL
+2389 
-2400 NAEQIGEIEYQYGS
+2400 
-2414 LSEFKKAIKGSI
+2414 
-2426 ILDQNANTSLDQLWQ
+2426 
-2441 ELSGE
+2441 
-2446 YPGTFEAGTTDADM
+2446 
-2460 PGAFA
+2460 
-2465 DIVDELQNSEST
+2465 
-2477 NEAERQYYADEE
+2477 
-2489 RNQLIRQV
+2489 
-2497 YDGYWDV
+2497 
-2504 DPVQS
+2504 
-2509 VSDKAKKEIDQLKA
+2509 
-2523 EHREAIRELKAEN
+2523 
-2536 RQLKSDAQS
+2536 
-2545 QVAAAVREYRQQNN
+2545 AVREYRRQQDVQSK
-2559 AMTREMKK
+2559 AYKQM
-2567 TYERQLKEVRKGY
+2567 YERQLEEVKKEY

-2590 SSESTM
+2590 SSESTLR
-2596 QYQNEFYNALMGTE
+2596 YQNEFYNALMGTE

-2636 DARKARQTEYTR
+2636 DARKARQAEYTR
-2648 LLDEFQT
+2648 LLDEFLT

-2667 EQRDRAKAKV
+2667 KQRDRAK
-2677 EAARVTEQRGKLYRA
+2677 AARVTEQRGKLYRA
-2692 VNEINR
+2692 VNEVNR

-2724 TEAMESPKN
+2724 TEAMESPEN

-2830 EEALPNRKPTTG
+2830 EAALPNRKPTTG

-2899 AKYHYDQWNDSL
+2899 EKYHYDQWNDSL

-2951 SDKNTRTVKNRFGIK
+2951 SDKNTRTVKNRLGIK

-3028 VSVAKEKYYWPIKSS
+3028 VSIAKEKYYWPIKSS

-3110 WNWRDTR
+3110 WNWRDTS

-3165 KFKKGAVFGSLSVA
+3165 KFKKGAVSASLSVA

-3195 KYFLGARVE
+3195 KYFLGTKVE

-3236 RATIDIL
+3236 RSTIDIL
-3243 SGKKETGVMAA
+3243 SGKNETGVMAT
-3254 IDKIGGFLPEYMD
+3254 IDKLSGFLPEYMD

-3273 MWEACKRQVKAQD
+3273 MWEACKRQVKAQN

-3295 TKAGAL
+3295 TKAGEL

-3354 HGDRTGAARSLA
+3354 HGDRTGAARTLA

-3402 TAELI
+3402 TAEMI

-3452 WKSYGE
+3452 WKSYDE

-3515 SDSQTKGYAIWEALN
+3515 SDSRTKGYAIWEALN

-3535 IMRRDDGKSKQV
+3535 VMRSDDGKSKQV

-3565 YKDDDTFN
+3565 YKNEDTFN
-3573 RAAVTA
+3573 RAVVTA

-3606 KEIVKEGRFTE
+3606 KEIVKEGHFTE

-3632 GANYDDM
+3632 GASYDDM

-3653 AELAKYGYTQTQM
+3653 ANLAKYGYTQTQM
-3666 ESKVKSAAKEWYQGG
+3666 ENKVKSAAKEWYQGG

-3703 QATVQKWTAMLS
+3703 QATVQKWTALLS

-3737 VEMYVKFGGHS
+3737 VEMYVKFGGAT

-3763 ELGVKYDDLKDAYL
+3763 DLGIKYDDLKDAYL

-3784 KVLSA
+3784 RVLSA
-3789 MMKYGGVKENSARA
+3789 MMKYGGVKEDSARA

-3851 LEKASTCTGE
+3851 LEKASACTGE

-3873 VQNQVVQVIDALPIS
+3873 VRNQVVQVIDALPIS
-3888 GAQKD
+3888 GTQKD
-3893 ALYFAKGYARRNLR
+3893 ALYFAKGYAKRDLH

>member
-29 GNTSVQDALDQKY
+29 GNTSVQDTLDQKY
-42 NYENSSQRR
+42 GYENSSQRR
-51 ASVQDWSRRYN
+51 ASVQDWSRRYS

-74 LTDESWEFRNSV
+74 LTDESGDFRNRV
-86 NALIQDYGKIKG
+86 NTLIQGYDKIKG

-135 IPEDANALAGQKQKY
+135 LPEDASALAGQKQKY

-159 QRDTFLK
+159 QMKENR
-166 DNPQTVAS
+166 
-174 GAFAETQEITPMG
+174 GAESVQAEIEGVERSKATEEREKEIRS
-187 NYGAIA
+187 
-193 GQDAVGYGTQPTAQ
+193 
-207 QKQLDALMQ
+207 L
-216 SIRETQGTIG
+216 QGTLG

-242 DNVTAKYAGGNSM
+242 DDVTAKYAGGNSM
-255 EAREAWRAG
+255 EAREAWRGSREATQNTIARQQEEAAG
-264 KDAREQTF
+264 MFDKLNETDEYLDA
-272 REKEQALRQ
+272 K
-281 DSTPYAARGSGVSG
+281 YAAD
-295 NAYAAALSNPQ
+295 NAA
-306 DSGFAARRDAYKTED
+306 DGARVLDKLDA
-321 DRRIID
+321 
-327 RLDEY
+327 Y
-332 LTWFDGLSEEAQN
+332 LTWFDGLSKESQ
-345 RVKTSDVTG
+345 RRIKSSDVNG
-354 QAFARD
+354 QNPYRD
-360 VELAKNPDPGNRN
+360 SEIIQNDPGYQN
-373 KHWEQMTEDERN
+373 KHWGQMTEDERN
-385 AAFRIASTEGTE
+385 AVFQIANTEGTE

-405 LQMTLDRRHTLAMEE
+405 LQMTLDRRQTLAMEQNE
-420 AERAKAEGT
+420 KDRAEKT
-429 PLAVDMLRGVATVP
+429 PLIGDMLRGAATVGA
-443 ENLIG
+443 NLVG
-448 APVSFIGNVIDK
+448 APISFIGNVIDQT
-460 AQGKGFNP
+460 QGKGLNP
-468 YSGAN
+468 YSNAN
-473 FFLNQS
+473 FLLNQS

-488 EVYRAIAGDGSN
+488 EVYRAIAGDGSSKIMN
-500 KKLDFLGTLASNAY
+500 ALGELASNAY

-625 VNSDHNV
+625 VNSDHRV

-683 GHRARQGGTE
+683 GHKARQGGTE

-705 NALELRPNDKTAQ
+705 NALELRPNDKAAQ
-718 NLQSKMNDNTLGKK
+718 SLQSKMNDNTLGKK

-756 AVREGLEKRLTEM
+756 AVRAGLEKRLTEM
-769 GVPNNGKA
+769 GVPNNGEA
-777 TAEAIIKQITGE
+777 TAEAIIKQLTGE
-789 KLSLTDRL
+789 KLNMTDRL
-797 ALAKNRDAAATVRSE
+797 ALAKNRDAVATVRNE
-812 ILSSAMEKTAANKWV
+812 IVSAAAFPTAENKWA

-836 RLGNGKQAFGTAET
+836 RLAAGVKMFGTAET

-872 ALVSALYDEGQS
+872 TIVSAMYDDGQS
-884 RSSFTTEAAEI
+884 RSDFTTEAAEI

-900 DGRGLDGVSLSTIGA
+900 DGRGLDSVSLSTIGA
-915 KEAGIIYDMG
+915 ENAGIIYDMG

-947 DNTPV
+947 DSTPV

-958 SMGAEPTVSIGNG
+958 SMGGEPKVSIGNG
-971 ETVKAADVTFG
+971 ETVKASDITFG

-987 RLYNTIARMGVDTET
+987 RLYNTIAKMGVDTQT
-1002 ANSMLK
+1002 ANDMLK
-1008 AAEEANINASTY
+1008 AAEKANINASTY
-1020 AVALNNAYMQGLSG
+1020 SVALNNAYMQGLSG
-1034 IGFGNI
+1034 IDFGNI

-1064 AERNDRAKQSVTDK
+1064 AERTDRAKQSVTDK
-1078 GKHGRKAGG
+1078 GKHGRKAAG

-1096 VKLNRQQEAGMNAAR
+1096 VKMNRQQEAAMNAAR

-1128 ERKGDIYNGIFRSSD
+1128 ERKDGAYNGIFRSAD

-1157 GVIGYALSHEF
+1157 GVMGYALSHEF

-1185 VLFDVLG
+1185 ILFDVLG

-1199 RLIEAKEGVLRNTE
+1199 RLIEAKEAVLRNTE
-1213 EYKDRSEKELRAIA
+1213 EYKGRSDKELRSIA

-1256 DRSLWG
+1256 DRSLWEK
-1262 RIKDFIKG
+1262 IKDFIKG

-1310 ADAVLNYNLQETA
+1310 ADAVLNYNLQE
-1323 KENGL
+1323 
-1328 RYSDGT
+1328 
-1334 FTNRNGESVDYLK
+1334 
-1347 SARITDKETLD
+1347 
-1358 FLNDQETVT
+1358 
-1367 TYKTMQ
+1367 
-1373 LVDGKLYPPMAAV
+1373 
-1386 IQGSYEDAS
+1386 
-1395 ELGKWE
+1395 
-1401 MAVEHPELIKDVNG
+1401 
-1415 KAKFT
+1415 
-1420 LNKGKGQGSLAA
+1420 
-1432 AYNPYMHSSNLVLN
+1432 
-1446 DQFSGAYLRPNLVT
+1446 
-1460 VECKVPVSELTSGYK
+1460 
-1475 AQYAKDSVG
+1475 
-1484 WHSWHTG
+1484 
-1491 TVAGALRQQTGVE
+1491 
-1504 RQVLLSRYIMPVR
+1504 
-1517 ILSNAEV
+1517 
-1524 AGMYAEL
+1524 
-1531 LNGTGIAVPDNVV
+1531 
-1544 PPALL
+1544 
-1549 AELKKVGVTI
+1549 
-1559 KKSGKVQ
+1559 
-1566 DGQKNNAREGV
+1566 GQKNNAREVERYSPRVGTAKDGRSMYEGNFPMGTPKSAKSSVILEYIQNVWSKKPIQLDVVGEDGTRRKIMAQFDPSYDPTGERKGDASKIAGGNRHGTSAEQRVTLDLGADYHSILSESSYNYSKEESGKATFAHNGV
-1577 QFMSRNSNDSEIV
+1577 KTWHYYVDEIYFAEKGTKDFKPYTV
-1590 SIKQQIAEAKDE
+1590 SINVKEKDDGAFVY
-1602 LTQMQSVANVAV
+1602 S
-1614 QDLSKMTQKQRYDW
+1614 
-1628 AVNELKRT
+1628 
-1636 GYKVDR
+1636 
-1642 PNFGVIEF
+1642 F
-1650 TPKQINTGMNYLR
+1650 
-1663 SAEDVA
+1663 SAE
-1669 AFAVLPKVLKQGN
+1669 
-1682 IIFENKNH
+1682 
-1690 KGRQFATFTISAP
+1690 KGEFSTPGTLHAP
-1703 VTINGTTGYMAVVV
+1703 VDSPVSGTADAKLSM
-1717 QETSSRHY
+1717 
-1725 HTHRIVLPDGSAF
+1725 D
-1738 KFEMQ
+1738 M
-1743 HSDPSGGFAQ
+1743 
-1753 NSTRLAT
+1753 
-1760 NTNAASK
+1760 
-1767 DSVTQPDAEVK
+1767 VTQGGVNVNREDAR
-1778 GILKSS
+1778 KSS
-1784 RDTSEMT
+1784 RDSAGNALTEAQQRYFADSQVRDEDGNLIPVYHST
-1791 YAEILAEQAALRAR
+1791 GNEFYIFDRNRLGETTLGNATDASLAATALVGHWFSDHDLGNALGDRTIQSYLNIENPYTTDLDTLAAEIGRYAEDAGQMQADFEDGDYRATRQAANAFVDWLRENGYDGLVVADTEFGGNSYVVLDSEQAKLTTNQNPTGAR
-1805 QEQVKAKEN
+1805 
-1814 AAMNNPELL
+1814 
-1823 SAIDSYTEMFSELR
+1823 
-1837 NLLGKKHRGEAS
+1837 
-1849 DADIERISEI
+1849 DIR
-1859 KNSREETLKKIAK
+1859 
-1872 IQDDLGLNG
+1872 
-1881 ITEEKAE
+1881 
-1888 LRSMEATLRKAADSA
+1888 
-1903 WAREGAQKENKAIEK
+1903 
-1918 SGLSAP
+1918 
-1924 EYFRRKALR
+1924 
-1933 AFKTTRN
+1933 
-1940 FNEAGYLLPDGKML
+1940 
-1954 DFSGGER
+1954 
-1961 NHRYRDHREIG
+1961 
-1972 EIYEATQGANALNR
+1972 
-1986 FLNDGNIRIMAESP
+1986 
-2000 GVDISANVEPTSE
+2000 
-2013 QYAAIRKFVMS
+2013 
-2024 HGTDKGQFFVDFS
+2024 
-2037 NSDGHNVGN
+2037 
-2046 YSYNRNVSPE
+2046 
-2056 RVLNDIKY
+2056 
-2064 FYENGE
+2064 
-2070 TRKQS
+2070 
-2075 EVAEFLYSSRTASDS
+2075 YSSRTSSDS

-2098 PEENELELKDMVRD
+2098 PEENREALSRMVEQAAREAGYTRLFFHGSKKGGGFTVFRDWQYFTENREYAKRYANRENPGSLYETYVKMENPFDTRIPEVRELFEQARQEYGMGELQENGLPDWTDGYDIADYIDENDLPYDGIILDEGGDMVNGKPVSRGLSYVIRD
-2112 AAEKAGFVYR
+2112 SS
-2122 RNARQYHSPQND
+2122 Q
-2134 VGWQMF
+2134 
-2140 VYGIDNDQ
+2140 
-2148 PKAFGSYEFV
+2148 
-2158 ATDEGAI
+2158 
-2165 PIEEVMPKLR
+2165 
-2175 ELTEEFYGEP
+2175 
-2185 ISDDEINPPDIIT
+2185 
-2198 SAGIF
+2198 
-2203 DDMEFM
+2203 
-2209 EFLYENYLNDLADE
+2209 
-2223 NGGEYPAFI
+2223 
-2232 TADGLMVFARDD
+2232 
-2244 KRVKSLAAVEYDDN
+2244 VKSADAVTYDDN

-2276 YSARNPQ
+2276 YSARYAAAEENPEIADLVQ
-2283 AQVEAEN
+2283 RVLSGDFKANDKVYLGTVSSQNAARIQEITGIDVDGFRVAIEARQIEHILNRHGIEGSADHSMAQVSDIS
-2290 ERLKTELEYLKKLV
+2290 K
-2304 QIQKRGNKDFTLD
+2304 IQYTLD
-2317 RNSLRKAARALMNAN
+2317 NPDSITPAGKTSAYVYMRNGKNRTADTVLYEKEIGGKSYYTVQAIADTKAKTLYVVSAFIGESGYKKGTPQFTNAKSLGATSETAAVDVP
-2332 TVNGNVAELAEILDR
+2332 TGNVAQT
-2347 VYRYAGTEPEI
+2347 GTNV
-2358 TWEGFAEKAGE
+2358 KGE
-2369 AADWLTENRAKERD
+2369 NLES
-2383 PYAQQI
+2383 
-2389 LDAVAKRRVSL
+2389 RRVSQEVRD
-2400 NAEQIGEIEYQYGS
+2400 AIE
-2414 LSEFKKAIKGSI
+2414 
-2426 ILDQNANTSLDQLWQ
+2426 
-2441 ELSGE
+2441 E
-2446 YPGTFEAGTTDADM
+2446 YR
-2460 PGAFA
+2460 
-2465 DIVDELQNSEST
+2465 
-2477 NEAERQYYADEE
+2477 RQQD
-2489 RNQLIRQV
+2489 
-2497 YDGYWDV
+2497 
-2504 DPVQS
+2504 VQS
-2509 VSDKAKKEIDQLKA
+2509 KA
-2523 EHREAIRELKAEN
+2523 
-2536 RQLKSDAQS
+2536 
-2545 QVAAAVREYRQQNN
+2545 YRQ
-2559 AMTREMKK
+2559 M
-2567 TYERQLKEVRKGY
+2567 YERQLEEVKKSYQKQISSMESEYSANLAQIQDAFFQTVEAY
-2580 EKFRSQAESL
+2580 EKGQFRNEHLEKVLKQAAETQRAQAKA
-2590 SSESTM
+2590 SEADNATWEK
-2596 QYQNEFYNALMGTE
+2596 EFNRL
-2610 NLGKAK
+2610 
-2616 IPELRKKFRELAV
+2616 LRAYETSGRNVQRLKQTV
-2629 ENSGKDM
+2629 EN
-2636 DARKARQTEYTR
+2636 
-2648 LLDEFQT
+2648 
-2655 SRDIGKLRTTIQ
+2655 
-2667 EQRDRAKAKV
+2667 QRARAKAKV

-2692 VNEINR
+2692 GNEINR

-2815 LNKTYAEAAEAVRRE
+2815 LNKTYAEAAAAVLRE
-2830 EEALPNRKPTTG
+2830 ESGLPNRKPTTG

-3028 VSVAKEKYYWPIKSS
+3028 VSIAKEKYYWPIRSS
-3043 GVFSEMIRNQMQN
+3043 GVFSETIRNQMQN

-3110 WNWRDTR
+3110 WNWRDTS

-3184 AVGRALKYIDP
+3184 AVGRALKFIDP
-3195 KYFLGARVE
+3195 KYFLGAKVD

-3243 SGKKETGVMAA
+3243 SGKKETGIMAA

-3273 MWEACKRQVKAQD
+3273 MWEACKRQVKAQN

-3301 FTKTIT
+3301 FTKTIA

-3402 TAELI
+3402 TAEMI

-3437 QWADLAKTLQKFTKA
+3437 LWADLAKTLQKFTKA

-3458 ADEDDREARKEALKK
+3458 ADEDDREARKEAMKN

-3487 LGGIP
+3487 LGGIS

-3515 SDSQTKGYAIWEALN
+3515 SDSRTKGYAIWEALN

-3535 IMRRDDGKSKQV
+3535 IMRSDDGKSKQV
-3547 YKAVTS
+3547 YKAVIS

-3565 YKDDDTFN
+3565 YKDEDTFN
-3573 RAAVTA
+3573 RAVITA

-3606 KEIVKEGRFTE
+3606 KEIVKEGHFTE
-3617 EQVEAAI
+3617 EQVEDAI
-3624 EKRIGQLP
+3624 EKRIEQLP
-3632 GANYDDM
+3632 GASYDDM

-3653 AELAKYGYTQTQM
+3653 TELAKYGYTESQM

-3703 QATVQKWTAMLS
+3703 QATVQKWTALLS

-3784 KVLSA
+3784 RVLSA

-3809 WIRQH
+3809 WIRNH

-3851 LEKASTCTGE
+3851 LEKASACTGE

-3873 VQNQVVQVIDALPIS
+3873 VRNQVVQVIDALPIS

-3893 ALYFAKGYARRNLR
+3893 ALYFAKGYAKRDLH

>member
-1 MANNGKSYSVQKELD
+1 MAKKSLQETYSRVMEKTPAQA
-16 KKYGVKSS
+16 Y
-24 SGRAS
+24 RATQDDPS
-29 GNTSVQDALDQKY
+29 VNTGDSAVRMYQAVMGAPETY
-42 NYENSSQRR
+42 
-51 ASVQDWSRRYN
+51 
-62 EAARAYGETGGT
+62 RAYGNRGQSQGNSAYQKYQSIMNGAGGNRT
-74 LTDESWEFRNSV
+74 QKITDWTNRYSRLASGLKNGYTQELVDEADSLAKAYNGASGVAYAARRDERD
-86 NALIQDYGKIKG
+86 ALEKIYKSLLEIGTDGKKQLA
-98 YSGRMGLPNG
+98 R
-108 QDYIRALR
+108 DR
-116 GMVDATGKNRQRAA
+116 

-135 IPEDANALAGQKQKY
+135 LPEDASALAGQKQKY

-193 GQDAVGYGTQPTAQ
+193 GQDTVGYGTQPTAQ

-242 DNVTAKYAGGNSM
+242 DDVTAKYAGGNSM
-255 EAREAWRAG
+255 EARDAWRTG
-264 KDAREQTF
+264 KNGREQTF
-272 REKEQALRQ
+272 REKEQALRK
-281 DSTPYAARGSGVSG
+281 DSTPYAARESGASG

-306 DSGFAARRDAYKTED
+306 SADFTERLNDYKSEKNL
-321 DRRIID
+321 RIID

-354 QAFARD
+354 QAIARD
-360 VELAKNPDPGNRN
+360 IELAKNPNPGSQNR
-373 KHWEQMTEDERN
+373 HWEQMTEDERN

-448 APVSFIGNVIDK
+448 APISFIGNAVDTVR
-460 AQGKGFNP
+460 GKGLNP
-468 YSGAN
+468 YSNAN

-574 EKVSLDTFSDQWIK
+574 EKVSLDTFADQWIK

-683 GHRARQGGTE
+683 GHKAREGGTE
-693 ILSRGQAGEVLQ
+693 ILNRGQAGEVLQ
-705 NALELRPNDKTAQ
+705 NALELRPNDEAAQ
-718 NLQSKMNDNTLGKK
+718 NLQAKLSDNTLGKK

-741 VAQQNAADMTRADVE
+741 VAQQNAADMTHADVE
-756 AVREGLEKRLTEM
+756 AVRAGLENRLTEM

-812 ILSSAMEKTAANKWV
+812 IISAAIEETAENKWV

-836 RLGNGKQAFGTAET
+836 RLGHGKQAFGTAET

-872 ALVSALYDEGQS
+872 AIVSTMYDEGQS
-884 RSSFTTEAAEI
+884 RSDFTTEAAEI

-915 KEAGIIYDMG
+915 DDAVRIYNMG
-925 VRSAEGMGTYDYIEE
+925 VRSAEGVGTYDYIEE

-947 DNTPV
+947 DSTPV

-971 ETVKAADVTFG
+971 ETVKASDITFG

-987 RLYNTIARMGVDTET
+987 RLYNTIAKMGVDTQT
-1002 ANSMLK
+1002 ANDMLK
-1008 AAEEANINASTY
+1008 AAENANINASTY
-1020 AVALNNAYMQGLSG
+1020 SVALNNAYMQGLSG
-1034 IGFGNI
+1034 IAFGNI
-1040 REDSEAMRLD
+1040 RENSEAMRLD

-1128 ERKGDIYNGIFRSSD
+1128 ERKDDIYNGIFRSAD

-1157 GVIGYALSHEF
+1157 GVMGYALSHEF

-1185 VLFDVLG
+1185 ILFDVLG
-1192 KSDVDVN
+1192 KNDVDVN
-1199 RLIEAKEGVLRNTE
+1199 RLIEAKEAVLRNTE
-1213 EYKDRSEKELRAIA
+1213 EYKGRSDKDLRAIA

-1256 DRSLWG
+1256 DKSLWG
-1262 RIKDFIKG
+1262 KIKDFIKG

-1310 ADAVLNYNLQETA
+1310 ADAVLNYNLQE
-1323 KENGL
+1323 
-1328 RYSDGT
+1328 
-1334 FTNRNGESVDYLK
+1334 
-1347 SARITDKETLD
+1347 
-1358 FLNDQETVT
+1358 
-1367 TYKTMQ
+1367 
-1373 LVDGKLYPPMAAV
+1373 
-1386 IQGSYEDAS
+1386 
-1395 ELGKWE
+1395 
-1401 MAVEHPELIKDVNG
+1401 
-1415 KAKFT
+1415 
-1420 LNKGKGQGSLAA
+1420 
-1432 AYNPYMHSSNLVLN
+1432 
-1446 DQFSGAYLRPNLVT
+1446 
-1460 VECKVPVSELTSGYK
+1460 
-1475 AQYAKDSVG
+1475 
-1484 WHSWHTG
+1484 
-1491 TVAGALRQQTGVE
+1491 
-1504 RQVLLSRYIMPVR
+1504 
-1517 ILSNAEV
+1517 
-1524 AGMYAEL
+1524 
-1531 LNGTGIAVPDNVV
+1531 
-1544 PPALL
+1544 
-1549 AELKKVGVTI
+1549 
-1559 KKSGKVQ
+1559 
-1566 DGQKNNAREGV
+1566 GQKNNARGGGLYSLRNQTQQELTTEYQAEVDSILSMQDTTQRQLVVGYTPSVYQELGMPSLPLTIGSGHVYSTAKTEAQARKDGNYKRGVHYHGLGDVAVKNIYNAIQDPVMIIAAKDVNKNASPMRSTHSVVAIVDIGTAGKSLLVPIEITAERKVNGIRMDVNTISSVYEKSVKNLVTEAIAQENSGDIGIFYAKKEALTLPGAGV
-1577 QFMSRNSNDSEIV
+1577 QFPVQLQQSIASNSIVHRFSEKVNMKISENTQSQQFKRWFGDWQNDPANASKVVNADGTPKVMYHGTNAEFTVFDRSKGKKKIHLNVLGDGNYFTASEQGAARYGENVIPVYLNIKNPYVKADGFNTVADQIASEFGIARDSFTGKDVSSILRQRGYDGVVMYDGNGEIV
-1590 SIKQQIAEAKDE
+1590 IANAFDSNQIKSATD
-1602 LTQMQSVANVAV
+1602 NV
-1614 QDLSKMTQKQRYDW
+1614 
-1628 AVNELKRT
+1628 
-1636 GYKVDR
+1636 G
-1642 PNFGVIEF
+1642 
-1650 TPKQINTGMNYLR
+1650 
-1663 SAEDVA
+1663 
-1669 AFAVLPKVLKQGN
+1669 
-1682 IIFENKNH
+1682 
-1690 KGRQFATFTISAP
+1690 TF
-1703 VTINGTTGYMAVVV
+1703 
-1717 QETSSRHY
+1717 
-1725 HTHRIVLPDGSAF
+1725 DGS
-1738 KFEMQ
+1738 
-1743 HSDPSGGFAQ
+1743 
-1753 NSTRLAT
+1753 N
-1760 NTNAASK
+1760 
-1767 DSVTQPDAEVK
+1767 PD
-1778 GILKSS
+1778 IRYSS
-1784 RDTSEMT
+1784 RDS
-1791 YAEILAEQAALRAR
+1791 AGNALTEAQQRYFADS
-1805 QEQVKAKEN
+1805 QVRDEDGNLIPVYHRTDGDFTVFQRGKLGGATLSN
-1814 AAMNNPELL
+1814 AADAGLAATSLVGHWFSDHDLGDLIGKNVVQSYLNIQNPYETDLLSLAQEIAGFSSNPEMMQEHFE
-1823 SAIDSYTEMFSELR
+1823 DGQYNMV
-1837 NLLGKKHRGEAS
+1837 
-1849 DADIERISEI
+1849 
-1859 KNSREETLKKIAK
+1859 
-1872 IQDDLGLNG
+1872 
-1881 ITEEKAE
+1881 
-1888 LRSMEATLRKAADSA
+1888 RKAAAEFTA
-1903 WAREGAQKENKAIEK
+1903 WLRSEGYD
-1918 SGLSAP
+1918 GL
-1924 EYFRRKALR
+1924 K
-1933 AFKTTRN
+1933 
-1940 FNEAGYLLPDGKML
+1940 
-1954 DFSGGER
+1954 
-1961 NHRYRDHREIG
+1961 
-1972 EIYEATQGANALNR
+1972 
-1986 FLNDGNIRIMAESP
+1986 
-2000 GVDISANVEPTSE
+2000 V
-2013 QYAAIRKFVMS
+2013 
-2024 HGTDKGQFFVDFS
+2024 TDQ
-2037 NSDGHNVGN
+2037 
-2046 YSYNRNVSPE
+2046 
-2056 RVLNDIKY
+2056 
-2064 FYENGE
+2064 ENGGVSYAVLDSRQAKL
-2070 TRKQS
+2070 TTNQNPTGARDIR
-2075 EVAEFLYSSRTASDS
+2075 YSSRTALDS

-2098 PEENELELKDMVRD
+2098 PEENREALSRMVEQ
-2112 AAEKAGFVYR
+2112 AAREAGYDSPML
-2122 RNARQYHSPQND
+2122 YHGTQS
-2134 VGWQMF
+2134 
-2140 VYGIDNDQ
+2140 
-2148 PKAFGSYEFV
+2148 FGF
-2158 ATDEGAI
+2158 T
-2165 PIEEVMPKLR
+2165 
-2175 ELTEEFYGEP
+2175 
-2185 ISDDEINPPDIIT
+2185 N
-2198 SAGIF
+2198 F
-2203 DDMEFM
+2203 DLDKM
-2209 EFLYENYLNDLADE
+2209 
-2223 NGGEYPAFI
+2223 
-2232 TADGLMVFARDD
+2232 DD
-2244 KRVKSLAAVEYDDN
+2244 KRSIFLTSNPDIAATYSGVDGSRNIGKASGTDISTLSLQEVAQMMNQFPPESGMDYQYSVVESKAEISGQVDRGLNELNNLIDTLKKQYGKDSKEYGRLEKLQNTLYLGTNDGLSTQLWMILKQTDLFKGHEDFVNGLEQNLRLLKKAPESGSFLVEKALGGYSIDVLSEADAKEELAQNMQRGNYALYARLGNTLTVEGEGQRWNNLKNWAKGMEVDENSTYVMEDDGKFFLLRKADDSVVENGVIEATEKARELSPDALQFLLIQKANTSLRILTEVATTTRDVTKWAKNAGYDSVIFKNIKDSGGQNNSVSMDTTADIYVIFNPNDAKSADAVTYDDN

-2290 ERLKTELEYLKKLV
+2290 ERLKSDVKR
-2304 QIQKRGNKDFTLD
+2304 QI
-2317 RNSLRKAARALMNAN
+2317 
-2332 TVNGNVAELAEILDR
+2332 AE
-2347 VYRYAGTEPEI
+2347 
-2358 TWEGFAEKAGE
+2358 
-2369 AADWLTENRAKERD
+2369 
-2383 PYAQQI
+2383 
-2389 LDAVAKRRVSL
+2389 
-2400 NAEQIGEIEYQYGS
+2400 
-2414 LSEFKKAIKGSI
+2414 
-2426 ILDQNANTSLDQLWQ
+2426 
-2441 ELSGE
+2441 
-2446 YPGTFEAGTTDADM
+2446 
-2460 PGAFA
+2460 
-2465 DIVDELQNSEST
+2465 
-2477 NEAERQYYADEE
+2477 
-2489 RNQLIRQV
+2489 
-2497 YDGYWDV
+2497 
-2504 DPVQS
+2504 
-2509 VSDKAKKEIDQLKA
+2509 
-2523 EHREAIRELKAEN
+2523 
-2536 RQLKSDAQS
+2536 
-2545 QVAAAVREYRQQNN
+2545 AVREYRRQQDVQSK
-2559 AMTREMKK
+2559 AYRQM
-2567 TYERQLKEVRKGY
+2567 YERQLEEVKKSYQKQISTMESEYSANLAQIQDAFFQTVEAY
-2580 EKFRSQAESL
+2580 EKGQFRNEHLEKVLKQAAETQRAQVKA
-2590 SSESTM
+2590 SEADNATWEK
-2596 QYQNEFYNALMGTE
+2596 EFNRL
-2610 NLGKAK
+2610 
-2616 IPELRKKFRELAV
+2616 LRAYETSGRNVQRLKQTV
-2629 ENSGKDM
+2629 EN
-2636 DARKARQTEYTR
+2636 
-2648 LLDEFQT
+2648 
-2655 SRDIGKLRTTIQ
+2655 
-2667 EQRDRAKAKV
+2667 QRARAKAKV

-2724 TEAMESPKN
+2724 TEAMESPEN

-2772 NAINAVGGTDFNKL
+2772 NAISAVGGTDFNKL

-2830 EEALPNRKPTTG
+2830 ESALPNRKPTTG

-2884 QRVIAAARAYGLGIM
+2884 QRVIAAARAYGLGTM
-2899 AKYHYDQWNDSL
+2899 AKYNYDQWNDSL

-2925 EERMSLYAYARREQA
+2925 QERMSLYAYARREQA

-2951 SDKNTRTVKNRFGIK
+2951 SDKNTRTVKNRFGIE

-2980 AEQVAGIRGAENILQ
+2980 ADQVAGIRGAENILH

-3028 VSVAKEKYYWPIKSS
+3028 VSIAKEKYYWPIRSS

-3110 WNWRDTR
+3110 WNWRDTS

-3165 KFKKGAVFGSLSVA
+3165 KFKKGAVSASLSVA

-3236 RATIDIL
+3236 RSTIDIL
-3243 SGKKETGVMAA
+3243 SGKNETGVMAA
-3254 IDKIGGFLPEYMD
+3254 IDKLSGFLPEYMD

-3273 MWEACKRQVKAQD
+3273 MWEACKRQVKAQN

-3295 TKAGAL
+3295 TKAGEL

-3402 TAELI
+3402 TAEMI

-3458 ADEDDREARKEALKK
+3458 ADEDDKEARKEALKK

-3515 SDSQTKGYAIWEALN
+3515 SDSRTKGYAIWEALN

-3535 IMRRDDGKSKQV
+3535 IMRSDDGKSKQV

-3565 YKDDDTFN
+3565 YKNEDTFN
-3573 RAAVTA
+3573 RAVVTA
-3579 LVNNDARIRE
+3579 LVNNDSRIRE

-3617 EQVEAAI
+3617 DQVEAAI

-3632 GANYDDM
+3632 GASYDDM

-3653 AELAKYGYTQTQM
+3653 ANLAKYGYTQTQM
-3666 ESKVKSAAKEWYQGG
+3666 ENKVKSAAKEWYQGG

-3703 QATVQKWTAMLS
+3703 QATVQKWTALLS

-3784 KVLSA
+3784 RVLSA
-3789 MMKYGGVKENSARA
+3789 MMKYGGVKEDSARA

-3809 WIRQH
+3809 WIRNH

-3851 LEKASTCTGE
+3851 LEKASACTGE

-3873 VQNQVVQVIDALPIS
+3873 VRNQVVQVIDALPIS

-3893 ALYFAKGYARRNLR
+3893 ALYFAKGYAKRDLH

>member
-1 MANNGKSYSVQKELD
+1 MAKKSLQETYSRVMEKTPAQA
-16 KKYGVKSS
+16 Y
-24 SGRAS
+24 RATQDS
-29 GNTSVQDALDQKY
+29 QSVNTNDSAVRVYQAVMGAPETY
-42 NYENSSQRR
+42 
-51 ASVQDWSRRYN
+51 
-62 EAARAYGETGGT
+62 RAYGNRGQSQGNSAYQKYQSIMNGAGGNRT
-74 LTDESWEFRNSV
+74 QKITDWTNRYSRLASGLKNGYTQELVDEADSLAKAYNGASGVAYAARRDERD
-86 NALIQDYGKIKG
+86 ALEKIYKSLLEIGTDGKKQLA
-98 YSGRMGLPNG
+98 RE
-108 QDYIRALR
+108 R
-116 GMVDATGKNRQRAA
+116 

-135 IPEDANALAGQKQKY
+135 LPEEANALAGQKQKY

-166 DNPQTVAS
+166 ENPQTVAS

-193 GQDAVGYGTQPTAQ
+193 GQDTVGYGTQPTAQ

-242 DNVTAKYAGGNSM
+242 DDVTAKYAGGNSM
-255 EAREAWRAG
+255 EAREAWRTG
-264 KDAREQTF
+264 KDGREQTF
-272 REKEQALRQ
+272 REKEQALRK
-281 DSTPYAARGSGVSG
+281 DSTPYAARESGASG

-306 DSGFAARRDAYKTED
+306 SADFTERLNDYKSEKN
-321 DRRIID
+321 RQIID

-332 LTWFDGLSEEAQN
+332 LTWFDGLSEESQRRIRSSDVNGQNPYRDSEIAQN
-345 RVKTSDVTG
+345 
-354 QAFARD
+354 
-360 VELAKNPDPGNRN
+360 DPGNQN
-373 KHWEQMTEDERN
+373 KHWGQMTEDERN
-385 AAFRIASTEGTE
+385 AVFQIANTEGAD

-405 LQMTLDRRHTLAMEE
+405 LQMTLDRRQTLAMEQNE
-420 AERAKAEGT
+420 KDRAEKT
-429 PLAVDMLRGVATVP
+429 PLIGDMLRGAATVGA
-443 ENLIG
+443 NLVG
-448 APVSFIGNVIDK
+448 APISFIGNARDAIN
-460 AQGKGFNP
+460 GKGFNP

-473 FFLNQS
+473 FLLNQS
-479 GAVREASSQ
+479 SAVREASSQ

-520 LDSLAGMA
+520 LDFLAGMA
-528 TMGKFYTIS
+528 TMGKFYTVS

-683 GHRARQGGTE
+683 GHKAREGGTE

-756 AVREGLEKRLTEM
+756 AVRAGLEKRFTEM

-777 TAEAIIKQITGE
+777 TAEAIIKQITGQ
-789 KLSLTDRL
+789 KLSLTDRM

-812 ILSSAMEKTAANKWV
+812 IVSAAAYPTAANKWV

-836 RLGNGKQAFGTAET
+836 KLAAGVQMFGTAET

-872 ALVSALYDEGQS
+872 ALVSAMYEEGQS
-884 RSSFTTEAAEI
+884 RSGFTTEAAEI

-925 VRSAEGMGTYDYIEE
+925 VRSAEGMGAYDYIEE

-947 DNTPV
+947 DSTPV

-958 SMGAEPTVSIGNG
+958 SMGGEPTVSIGNG

-987 RLYNTIARMGVDTET
+987 RLYNTIARMGVDTQT

-1064 AERNDRAKQSVTDK
+1064 AEQNDREKQSVTDK

-1096 VKLNRQQEAGMNAAR
+1096 VKLNRQQETAMNAAR

-1119 VSVFASTEA
+1119 VSIFASTEA
-1128 ERKGDIYNGIFRSSD
+1128 ERKGDIYNGIFRSAD

-1157 GVIGYALSHEF
+1157 GVMGYALSHEF

-1199 RLIEAKEGVLRNTE
+1199 RLIDAKEAVLRNTE
-1213 EYKDRSEKELRAIA
+1213 EYKGRSEKELRAIA

-1256 DRSLWG
+1256 DRSLWEK
-1262 RIKDFIKG
+1262 IKDFIKG

-1358 FLNDQETVT
+1358 FLNDQEMVT

-1504 RQVLLSRYIMPVR
+1504 RKVLLSRYIMPVR

-1549 AELKKVGVTI
+1549 AELEKAGV
-1559 KKSGKVQ
+1559 
-1566 DGQKNNAREGV
+1566 E
-1577 QFMSRNSNDSEIV
+1577 
-1590 SIKQQIAEAKDE
+1590 IAE
-1602 LTQMQSVANVAV
+1602 S
-1614 QDLSKMTQKQRYDW
+1614 
-1628 AVNELKRT
+1628 
-1636 GYKVDR
+1636 
-1642 PNFGVIEF
+1642 
-1650 TPKQINTGMNYLR
+1650 
-1663 SAEDVA
+1663 
-1669 AFAVLPKVLKQGN
+1669 
-1682 IIFENKNH
+1682 
-1690 KGRQFATFTISAP
+1690 GR
-1703 VTINGTTGYMAVVV
+1703 
-1717 QETSSRHY
+1717 
-1725 HTHRIVLPDGSAF
+1725 
-1738 KFEMQ
+1738 
-1743 HSDPSGGFAQ
+1743 
-1753 NSTRLAT
+1753 
-1760 NTNAASK
+1760 
-1767 DSVTQPDAEVK
+1767 VK
-1778 GILKSS
+1778 
-1784 RDTSEMT
+1784 
-1791 YAEILAEQAALRAR
+1791 
-1805 QEQVKAKEN
+1805 
-1814 AAMNNPELL
+1814 
-1823 SAIDSYTEMFSELR
+1823 
-1837 NLLGKKHRGEAS
+1837 
-1849 DADIERISEI
+1849 
-1859 KNSREETLKKIAK
+1859 
-1872 IQDDLGLNG
+1872 
-1881 ITEEKAE
+1881 
-1888 LRSMEATLRKAADSA
+1888 
-1903 WAREGAQKENKAIEK
+1903 
-1918 SGLSAP
+1918 
-1924 EYFRRKALR
+1924 
-1933 AFKTTRN
+1933 
-1940 FNEAGYLLPDGKML
+1940 
-1954 DFSGGER
+1954 
-1961 NHRYRDHREIG
+1961 
-1972 EIYEATQGANALNR
+1972 
-1986 FLNDGNIRIMAESP
+1986 
-2000 GVDISANVEPTSE
+2000 
-2013 QYAAIRKFVMS
+2013 
-2024 HGTDKGQFFVDFS
+2024 
-2037 NSDGHNVGN
+2037 
-2046 YSYNRNVSPE
+2046 
-2056 RVLNDIKY
+2056 
-2064 FYENGE
+2064 
-2070 TRKQS
+2070 
-2075 EVAEFLYSSRTASDS
+2075 YSSRTGKKFSYQYFSQKQDVTITDIDADVGIDRKTIRNAGITSALNVGSRNKYGAVDVYVNDIGSNVVVGKDGISHGLRRENKGTPSENYIVAANAGPILKNSILINEVTPKNENADGSYVLVGIAKDQYNTGYVVESIVNKFTNKLESMDVLYSMNAKKELAALNAPRATPKALPVTSSDYTVPSVLNLVKEHFPDILPEDVLKHYGYESRPDGKLGESVLYSARQETKNLVALHNLTEEKLLKSLKLGGFPMPSIAITKADIPHTNFGDITVVFGKETIDPKARRGNTVYSADAWTPVVPRVEYEADSKVTDRVYNRLGALKNQVAEYFQHDLDTLRYSLEDRLNRDGGEAGILENLRNNYALKAAFLEEQGTHIEQQTKQVETAVNSISSEMEDKLLNVWEALGKPTPDEIGSTSMKEIRDTYGSELEKAYPGMTKSAFRMSTVLGKLRAYLSGEANATKTSVVADEEAMKKAVDAAVDQGAFERWARELFSGIEKSKGVYNGKERFTPSGNLRSFKATHIPATLEGIVQAMRSENGGNTKNVSGFSGVKTLRAATAEEFGSIADMHRAEGRLQNLTEEQVSQIQDKLGDRLYKLMNDIDAANTKARWSDNLLIRMDSIGENLTEIGESGRYTPENVKRVFAKYGMEVSDHTAQEVVQLLFDISQMPVNIFEAKPKRAVRFEEIRNVLVPDTASQKLLRELDNRGIPYQVYEAGNEAQRQQMVSQMDDVRFSSRAQQDS
-2090 EYLNLAQN
+2090 EYMELAKD
-2098 PEENELELKDMVRD
+2098 PEYNELELLDMVD
-2112 AAEKAGFVYR
+2112 AAAAEAGFEYR
-2122 RNARQYHSPQND
+2122 RNAKRKHKPSND
-2134 VGWQMF
+2134 VEWQMF
-2140 VYGIDNDQ
+2140 VRGIDHDQ
-2148 PKAFGSYEFV
+2148 SNYGDYTFL
-2158 ATDEGAI
+2158 ATDKGAI
-2165 PIEEVMPKLR
+2165 QTEDIMPKLR
-2175 ELTEEFYGEP
+2175 QLAEEFYGEQ
-2185 ISDDEINPPDIIT
+2185 ISDEEINPPDIVD
-2198 SAGIF
+2198 SAGIW
-2203 DDMEFM
+2203 DDMEFVQYM
-2209 EFLYENYLNDLADE
+2209 WDNYFEDIFYST
-2223 NGGEYPAFI
+2223 GEMPAI
-2232 TADGLMVFARDD
+2232 VTEDGMIVYGDD
-2244 KRVKSLAAVEYDDN
+2244 FKRVKSGDAVEYDDN

-2265 QRFDTGKEDIR
+2265 RRFDTGKEDIR

-2290 ERLKTELEYLKKLV
+2290 ERLKSDVKR
-2304 QIQKRGNKDFTLD
+2304 QI
-2317 RNSLRKAARALMNAN
+2317 
-2332 TVNGNVAELAEILDR
+2332 AE
-2347 VYRYAGTEPEI
+2347 
-2358 TWEGFAEKAGE
+2358 
-2369 AADWLTENRAKERD
+2369 
-2383 PYAQQI
+2383 
-2389 LDAVAKRRVSL
+2389 
-2400 NAEQIGEIEYQYGS
+2400 
-2414 LSEFKKAIKGSI
+2414 
-2426 ILDQNANTSLDQLWQ
+2426 
-2441 ELSGE
+2441 
-2446 YPGTFEAGTTDADM
+2446 
-2460 PGAFA
+2460 
-2465 DIVDELQNSEST
+2465 
-2477 NEAERQYYADEE
+2477 
-2489 RNQLIRQV
+2489 
-2497 YDGYWDV
+2497 
-2504 DPVQS
+2504 
-2509 VSDKAKKEIDQLKA
+2509 
-2523 EHREAIRELKAEN
+2523 
-2536 RQLKSDAQS
+2536 
-2545 QVAAAVREYRQQNN
+2545 AVREYRRQQDVQSK
-2559 AMTREMKK
+2559 AYKQM
-2567 TYERQLKEVRKGY
+2567 YERQLEEVKKSYQKQISTMESEYSADLTQIQDAFFQTVDAY
-2580 EKFRSQAESL
+2580 EKGQFRNEHLEKVLKQAAETQRAQAKA
-2590 SSESTM
+2590 SEADNATWEK
-2596 QYQNEFYNALMGTE
+2596 EF
-2610 NLGKAK
+2610 K
-2616 IPELRKKFRELAV
+2616 
-2629 ENSGKDM
+2629 
-2636 DARKARQTEYTR
+2636 R
-2648 LLDEFQT
+2648 LLRAYETSGRDVQRLKQT
-2655 SRDIGKLRTTIQ
+2655 M
-2667 EQRDRAKAKV
+2667 ENQRARAKAKV

-2692 VNEINR
+2692 VNEVNR

-2738 GALETLQGQYQKLT
+2738 GALETLQEQYRKLT

-2772 NAINAVGGTDFNKL
+2772 NAISAVGGTDFNKL

-2830 EEALPNRKPTTG
+2830 ETALPNRKPTTG

-2884 QRVIAAARAYGLGIM
+2884 QRTIAAARAYGLGIM
-2899 AKYHYDQWNDSL
+2899 EKYHYDQWNDSL

-2951 SDKNTRTVKNRFGIK
+2951 SDKNTRTVKNRFGIE

-2995 LTEEQRQFADA
+2995 LTEEQRQLSDA

-3028 VSVAKEKYYWPIKSS
+3028 VSIAKEKYYWPIKSS

-3110 WNWRDTR
+3110 WNWRDTS

-3165 KFKKGAVFGSLSVA
+3165 KFKKGAVSASLSVA

-3236 RATIDIL
+3236 RSTIDIL
-3243 SGKKETGVMAA
+3243 SGKNETGVMAT
-3254 IDKIGGFLPEYMD
+3254 IDKLSGFLPEYMD

-3273 MWEACKRQVKAQD
+3273 MWEACKRQVKAQN

-3295 TKAGAL
+3295 TKAGEL

-3418 VKDIFSVFQGYDV
+3418 VKDIFSIFQGYDV

-3458 ADEDDREARKEALKK
+3458 ADEDDREARKEALKN

-3515 SDSQTKGYAIWEALN
+3515 SDSHTKGYAIWEALN

-3535 IMRRDDGKSKQV
+3535 VMRSDDGKSKQV

-3565 YKDDDTFN
+3565 YKDEDTFS
-3573 RAAVTA
+3573 RAVVTA

-3606 KEIVKEGRFTE
+3606 KEIVKEGHFTE
-3617 EQVEAAI
+3617 DQVEAAI

-3632 GANYDDM
+3632 GASYDDM

-3653 AELAKYGYTQTQM
+3653 ANLAKYGYTQTQM
-3666 ESKVKSAAKEWYQGG
+3666 ENKVKSAAKEWYQGG

-3703 QATVQKWTAMLS
+3703 QATVQKWTALLS

-3737 VEMYVKFGGHS
+3737 VEMYVQFGGHS
-3748 QADAEATVKKWDCEK
+3748 QADAEAAVKKWDCEK
-3763 ELGVKYDDLKDAYL
+3763 DLGVKYDDLKDAYL

-3784 KVLSA
+3784 RVLSA
-3789 MMKYGGVKENSARA
+3789 MMKYGGVKEDSARA

-3825 TYTKAIDTLGYSV
+3825 TYTKSMDTLGYSV

-3851 LEKASTCTGE
+3851 LEKASACTGE
-3861 DRNGDGRTDSGS
+3861 DKNGDGRTDSGS
-3873 VQNQVVQVIDALPIS
+3873 VRNQVVQVIDALPIS
-3888 GAQKD
+3888 GTQKD
-3893 ALYFAKGYARRNLR
+3893 ALYFAKGYAKRDLH